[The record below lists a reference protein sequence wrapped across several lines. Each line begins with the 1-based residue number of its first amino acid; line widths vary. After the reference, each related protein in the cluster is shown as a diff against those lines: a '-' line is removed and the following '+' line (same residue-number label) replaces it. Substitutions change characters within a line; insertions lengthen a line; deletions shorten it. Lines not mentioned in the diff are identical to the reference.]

1 MRYPKF
7 VVRLGDSLAKLIADI
22 KAGLR
27 FYDKHKENKI
37 TIDHEP
43 PKNPEY
49 RDIWIDTSHEY
60 IPPTQYFTVFIIQGP
75 HQTIKI
81 SDGIGEYVSNT
92 KLEAKTPISVKVIP
106 DEGYDASKPNLTHF
120 VLSEDTVVE
129 ALTEPT
135 KTMLRVDIRQV
146 PHQTITAHY
155 NGKDY
160 TEPFMA
166 EYGSEITFTVTADK
180 NYYEGTLNYDRI
192 DKLTESV
199 IIRNVEPPRVQSYIV
214 RINQSDHQ
222 RISVEYNGKSYYETF
237 EIPMNVAHNYAVY
250 IDADD
255 GWNAGE
261 IKEVKDKNKRGTT
274 ISASSASPIMKTI
287 TVEQYQNQNIWV
299 YVTEP
304 SGTVEV
310 YKERFSITVPMNSH
324 ITTKVVAKNENWTP
338 GVANIQEADITDNI
352 IISATEATGS
362 DEVHYSVDVLFDMND
377 PQDLHGTLK
386 LITGDGRTI
395 NITHSDVIRLEE
407 NTEVRFELVIDNGY
421 SNATVLSEYVL
432 NKDIS
437 VIIKPSTIKKY
448 KVQLQQSEGQTIYAM
463 YNGQRY
469 TALFEAVYG
478 SAITFGIESTNTE
491 DWTPGRLNITSIAS
505 LDRPITVTATSA
517 ERIMRYN
524 LTVDFVS
531 PDSHTRL
538 KVKKDGNALGT
549 YTDDFTLTRVL
560 HDTRFEF
567 EIELDEGYRNDTVL
581 DPIVLTQDTRLEVK
595 ASRFK
600 QFLITPTQTEG
611 QTIYIVNKAT
621 GERYTEPTYVDY
633 GTVVEFLLGKRNDT
647 TGHYEA
653 GTINYPTGYNNG
665 IAVHGDINVTATPAK
680 RYGVV
685 NITLPAATN
694 RVDSD
699 DYLPKAQYTATY
711 EGIDTPIT
719 FTNGNGK
726 GSTKTFIAPYGKTV
740 TIRSF
745 GTPTGYNHQDDITV
759 TVDNDNN
766 VTIPAPTPRGFTIT
780 SNSSETNYFKIVATD
795 TAGTKYQPSDTIPY
809 GTRITLGIEPFDTD
823 HTITEINSLP
833 LYYSN
838 KQNKYFSLPD
848 TIMPITGY
856 NTDPANGKLGIAITK
871 DISAAAIV
879 PTTGAYGIVNITVP
893 AMNSIVEDAYLPHAS
908 YVVSYQGLTTP
919 LVFTNGNGKGGG
931 AKFVAPFGAN
941 VTIRQSAAITGYD
954 TIQDVTFTVSAT
966 NNITVPNP
974 TPKTYL
980 FTAHNVE
987 DHYYRIIAIDET
999 GHGYENG
1006 ERIPYGTKVRFNVV
1020 PYDDDYTVVSM
1031 DGLDFDRS
1039 NTTNKT
1045 FLLPEV
1051 VKYVS
1056 GDETINFL
1064 PTNTFKYVTDD
1075 IDTSIMD
1082 GDGGIPPTEVK
1093 FIDVTF
1099 EDPTKA
1105 WIESIRE
1112 ARFAGIPYEQY
1123 NGLNKN
1129 KTIWVYNIPGVEL
1142 QITPAFAEDIKA
1154 PAYVIDSL
1162 YSPTYRIPI
1171 TANTIN
1177 IPVPRANVY
1186 NVTLVQSPYQTII
1199 MNYNGNDYTESF
1211 KAKPNLPLVLKYANI
1226 DKEVF
1231 EPAADIKTY
1240 NDDSLYE
1247 FNGPTRTINNPTNR
1261 DVKVTSQ
1268 PEFKYETTG
1277 VLFKNLP
1284 ETMSE
1289 SDKNKVNK
1297 IFSYGLVR
1305 DAGGA
1310 FANNINIKTI
1320 DTKDWNLNGVKSTTG
1335 MFSSCSSL
1343 TTVDVSKWDTSTIT
1357 KIYNMFN
1364 RCSNLVSLDVSK
1376 WDTSKVENMSSIFTL
1391 CSKLKNLDVSKWNT
1405 SNVTDMSY
1413 MFMDTGITALDVSKW
1428 DTSKVTTMYEM
1439 FRNSINLKSLDVSK
1453 WNVSKLE
1460 LANSMFEGTGLETI
1474 DVSKWNTSSLKY
1486 TDSMFSSAFLTSVDL
1501 SNWDTS
1507 KIITMR
1513 NMFSVNTIRTSK
1525 LTSIGSTTNWD
1536 TSNVED
1542 MSGIFHYCDKLQSVD
1557 VSRWNTSKVTNMANM
1572 FNLCE
1577 SLTTLDVSKFNTSK
1591 VTSMYAM
1598 FANCLKLTNIDVSK
1612 WDTSN
1617 VTDMTGMFNACN
1629 EITNIDVSKWNTS
1642 KVKNMRWMFKTCF
1655 KLKSLDI
1662 TNWDTSKVTNMESMF
1677 DSCRDLKTITGVIDM
1692 KSCTN
1697 YAKMFDACTNITN
1710 VKIKNL
1716 PTDINT
1722 FCSIA
1727 RINKSQVTVVS

>member
-7 VVRLGDSLAKLIADI
+7 IVRLGDSLAKLIADI

-135 KTMLRVDIRQV
+135 KTMLRVDIRQI

-199 IIRNVEPPRVQSYIV
+199 IIRNIEPPRVQSYIV
-214 RINQSDHQ
+214 RINQSEHQ
-222 RISVEYNGKSYYETF
+222 RISVEYNNKTYYETF

-362 DEVHYSVDVLFDMND
+362 DEVHYSVNILFDMND

-386 LITGDGRTI
+386 LITGGGRTI

-437 VIIKPSTIKKY
+437 VRIKPSTIKRY
-448 KVQLQQSEGQTIYAM
+448 KVQLQQSEGQTIYATC
-463 YNGQRY
+463 NGQLY
-469 TALFEAVYG
+469 TTSFEADFG
-478 SAITFGIESTNTE
+478 SSITFTVEPTNAE
-491 DWTPGRLNITSIAS
+491 DWVAGTLNVTSIDS
-505 LDRPITVTATSA
+505 LENNVTIFATRA
-517 ERIMRYN
+517 ERIARYN
-524 LTVDFVS
+524 LSVDFVS
-531 PDSHTRL
+531 PDAHTRL
-538 KVKKDGNALGT
+538 KVIKDGTVLGT
-549 YTDDFTLTRVL
+549 YNNDFTLNRVL

-567 EIELDEGYRNDTVL
+567 ELSLDEGYRNDTVL
-581 DPIVLTQDTRLEVK
+581 DPITLTKDTRLEVK
-595 ASRFK
+595 ASHFK

-633 GTVVEFLLGKRNDT
+633 GTEVEFLLGKRNDV

-653 GTINYPTGYNNG
+653 GTINYPAGYNNG
-665 IAVHGDINVTATPAK
+665 IAVRGDITVTATPAK

-685 NITLPAATN
+685 NITLSAATN

-699 DYLPKAQYTATY
+699 DYLPKAQYTANY
-711 EGIDTPIT
+711 DGGSPIT

-759 TVDNDNN
+759 KVADDNN

-780 SNSSETNYFKIVATD
+780 SNSSEANYFKIVATD

-809 GTRITLGIEPFDTD
+809 GTRITLGIEPFDKD
-823 HTITEINSLP
+823 YNITEINSLP

-838 KQNKYFSLPD
+838 KQNKYFTLPD

-856 NTDPANGKLGIAITK
+856 NTDPTNGKLGIVITK
-871 DISAAAIV
+871 DISTAAIV
-879 PTTGAYGIVNITVP
+879 PTTGAYGVVNITVP
-893 AMNSIVEDAYLPHAS
+893 PFSGVDDDYLPHAS

-919 LVFTNGNGKGGG
+919 IVFTNGNGKGGG
-931 AKFVAPFGAN
+931 AKFVAPFGTE
-941 VTIRQSAAITGYD
+941 VTIREAVTPTEYNA
-954 TIQDVTFTVSAT
+954 IQDVTFTVGAA

-987 DHYYRIIAIDET
+987 DIYSRIIAIDET

-1006 ERIPYGTKVRFNVV
+1006 ERIPYGSKVRFNVV
-1020 PYDDDYTVVSM
+1020 PYDDDYSVINDVVTGV
-1031 DGLDFDRS
+1031 DIYRS
-1039 NTTNKT
+1039 NKRNKT
-1045 FLLPEV
+1045 FILPDT
-1051 VKYVS
+1051 VKYIS
-1056 GDETINFL
+1056 GDETLYFVPI
-1064 PTNTFKYVTDD
+1064 NTFKYVTND
-1075 IDTSIMD
+1075 IDTSLYD
-1082 GDGGIPPTEVK
+1082 GDGVPFTEVK
-1093 FIDVTF
+1093 SINVTF

-1105 WIESIRE
+1105 WIESISG
-1112 ARFAGIPYEQY
+1112 AIGIVRQRYSMY
-1123 NGLNKN
+1123 DGLNKN
-1129 KTIWVYNIPGVEL
+1129 STIWVYNSPNTNL

-1154 PAYVIDSL
+1154 PAYVIDRL
-1162 YSPTYRIPI
+1162 DSPTYRIPI

-1177 IPVPRANVY
+1177 IPVPKLAGLDINIRSSKFQPITAVY
-1186 NVTLVQSPYQTII
+1186 DGTRYTTTFRVPKNSTVTLEAPVDTELFTGKLLFEKPSPIDPGTRIKDEIINNKLNVTTAGDII
-1199 MNYNGNDYTESF
+1199 SE
-1211 KAKPNLPLVLKYANI
+1211 
-1226 DKEVF
+1226 
-1231 EPAADIKTY
+1231 
-1240 NDDSLYE
+1240 
-1247 FNGPTRTINNPTNR
+1247 
-1261 DVKVTSQ
+1261 
-1268 PEFKYETTG
+1268 PEFLWETTG
-1277 VLFKNLP
+1277 EFRGRLRLADNRIK
-1284 ETMSE
+1284 EA
-1289 SDKNKVNK
+1289 DKKKIDK
-1297 IFSYGLVR
+1297 IFNTGLVKN
-1305 DAGGA
+1305 ANSA
-1310 FANNINIKTI
+1310 FRGIEGDSFDGSTFGPAMSSVTSLFLAFDNSGLKQINVSNWDTSNVTNMSNTFSHCELLTSI
-1320 DTKDWNLNGVKSTTG
+1320 DVSKWNTSKVTNMEG
-1335 MFSSCSSL
+1335 MFVDCNLLAS
-1343 TTVDVSKWDTSTIT
+1343 VDVSKW
-1357 KIYNMFN
+1357 N
-1364 RCSNLVSLDVSK
+1364 
-1376 WDTSKVENMSSIFTL
+1376 TSKVTDMASMFSICGTL
-1391 CSKLKNLDVSKWNT
+1391 RSIDVSKWNT
-1405 SNVTDMSY
+1405 SNVTDISG
-1413 MFMDTGITALDVSKW
+1413 MFFGCGSLHSVDITGW
-1428 DTSKVTTMYEM
+1428 DTSKVTSMDRM
-1439 FRNSINLKSLDVSK
+1439 FFNC
-1453 WNVSKLE
+1453 
-1460 LANSMFEGTGLETI
+1460 
-1474 DVSKWNTSSLKY
+1474 SSL
-1486 TDSMFSSAFLTSVDL
+1486 T
-1501 SNWDTS
+1501 
-1507 KIITMR
+1507 
-1513 NMFSVNTIRTSK
+1513 
-1525 LTSIGSTTNWD
+1525 
-1536 TSNVED
+1536 
-1542 MSGIFHYCDKLQSVD
+1542 
-1557 VSRWNTSKVTNMANM
+1557 
-1572 FNLCE
+1572 
-1577 SLTTLDVSKFNTSK
+1577 
-1591 VTSMYAM
+1591 
-1598 FANCLKLTNIDVSK
+1598 
-1612 WDTSN
+1612 
-1617 VTDMTGMFNACN
+1617 
-1629 EITNIDVSKWNTS
+1629 
-1642 KVKNMRWMFKTCF
+1642 
-1655 KLKSLDI
+1655 
-1662 TNWDTSKVTNMESMF
+1662 
-1677 DSCRDLKTITGVIDM
+1677 TITGVLDF
-1692 KSCTN
+1692 KNCTEYYGTFFGCN
-1697 YAKMFDACTNITN
+1697 NLTS
-1710 VKIKNL
+1710 VKVKNL
-1716 PTDINT
+1716 PVDIDT
-1722 FCSIA
+1722 FCNAVLID
-1727 RINKSQVTVVS
+1727 KSKVIVVS

>member
-7 VVRLGDSLAKLIADI
+7 IVRLGDSLAKLIADI

-106 DEGYDASKPNLTHF
+106 DEGYDASKTNLTHF

-214 RINQSDHQ
+214 RIIQSEHQ
-222 RISVEYNGKSYYETF
+222 RISVEYNGKAYYETF
-237 EIPMNVAHNYAVY
+237 EIPMNVAHDYAVY
-250 IDADD
+250 IDAND

-274 ISASSASPIMKTI
+274 ISASPASPIMKTI

-437 VIIKPSTIKKY
+437 VRIKPSTIKRY
-448 KVQLQQSEGQTIYAM
+448 KVQLQQSEGQTIYATC
-463 YNGQRY
+463 NGQRY
-469 TALFEAVYG
+469 TTSFEADFG
-478 SAITFGIESTNTE
+478 SSIIFTIEPTNAE

-531 PDSHTRL
+531 PDAHTRL
-538 KVKKDGNALGT
+538 KVIKDGTVLGT
-549 YTDDFTLTRVL
+549 YNDDFTLTRVL

-567 EIELDEGYRNDTVL
+567 ELSLDEGYRNDTVL
-581 DPIVLTQDTRLEVK
+581 EPITLTENTRIEVK

-600 QFLITPTQTEG
+600 QFLITPTQAEG

-621 GERYTEPTYVDY
+621 GERHTEPTYVDY
-633 GTVVEFLLGKRNDT
+633 GTVVEFLLGKRNDV

-665 IAVHGDINVTATPAK
+665 ITVRGDITVTATPAK

-711 EGIDTPIT
+711 EGIDGIIT
-719 FTNGNGK
+719 FNNGNGK

-780 SNSSETNYFKIVATD
+780 SNSSEANYFKIVATD
-795 TAGTKYQPSDTIPY
+795 TAGTKYQPSDAIPY

-823 HTITEINSLP
+823 HTITEINGLP

-838 KQNKYFSLPD
+838 KQNKYFTLPD
-848 TIMPITGY
+848 SIMAITGY
-856 NTDPANGKLGIAITK
+856 NTDPANGKLGIVITK

-879 PTTGAYGIVNITVP
+879 PTTGAYGVVNITVP
-893 AMNSIVEDAYLPHAS
+893 PFSGVDDDYLPHAS

-919 LVFTNGNGKGGG
+919 IVFTNGNGKGGG
-931 AKFVAPFGAN
+931 AKFVAPFGTE
-941 VTIRQSAAITGYD
+941 VTIREAVTPTEYNA
-954 TIQDVTFTVSAT
+954 IQDVTFTVGAT

-980 FTAHNVE
+980 FTAHNIE
-987 DHYYRIIAIDET
+987 DIYSRIIAIDET
-999 GHGYENG
+999 GHEYENG
-1006 ERIPYGTKVRFNVV
+1006 ERIPYGAKVRFNVV
-1020 PYDDDYTVVSM
+1020 PYDDDYSVINDVATGV
-1031 DGLDFDRS
+1031 DIYRS
-1039 NTTNKT
+1039 NKQNKT
-1045 FLLPEV
+1045 FILPDT
-1051 VKYVS
+1051 VKYTS
-1056 GDETINFL
+1056 GDETLYFVPI
-1064 PTNTFKYVTDD
+1064 NTFKYVTND
-1075 IDTSIMD
+1075 IDTSLYD
-1082 GDGGIPPTEVK
+1082 GDGVPFTEVK
-1093 FIDVTF
+1093 SINVTF

-1105 WIESIRE
+1105 WIESISG
-1112 ARFAGIPYEQY
+1112 AIGIVRQRYSMY
-1123 NGLNKN
+1123 DGLNKN
-1129 KTIWVYNIPGVEL
+1129 STIWVYNSPNTNL
-1142 QITPAFAEDIKA
+1142 QIAPAFSPDITA

-1162 YSPTYRIPI
+1162 TSPTYRIPI

-1177 IPVPRANVY
+1177 IPVPRQAGLTINIRSSKFQPITAVY
-1186 NVTLVQSPYQTII
+1186 DGTRYTTTFRVPKNSTVTLEAPVDTELFAGKLLFEKPSLIDPGTRIKDEIINNKLNVTIAGDII
-1199 MNYNGNDYTESF
+1199 SE
-1211 KAKPNLPLVLKYANI
+1211 
-1226 DKEVF
+1226 
-1231 EPAADIKTY
+1231 
-1240 NDDSLYE
+1240 
-1247 FNGPTRTINNPTNR
+1247 
-1261 DVKVTSQ
+1261 
-1268 PEFKYETTG
+1268 PEFLWETTG
-1277 VLFKNLP
+1277 EFRGRLRLADNRIK
-1284 ETMSE
+1284 EA
-1289 SDKNKVNK
+1289 DKKKIDK
-1297 IFSYGLVR
+1297 IFNTGLVKN
-1305 DAGGA
+1305 ANSA
-1310 FANNINIKTI
+1310 FRAIEGDSFDGSTFGPAMSSVTSLFLAFDNSGLKQINVSNWDTSNVTNMSNTFSHCELLTSI
-1320 DTKDWNLNGVKSTTG
+1320 DVSKWNTSKVTNMEG
-1335 MFSSCSSL
+1335 MFVDCNLLAS
-1343 TTVDVSKWDTSTIT
+1343 VDVSKW
-1357 KIYNMFN
+1357 N
-1364 RCSNLVSLDVSK
+1364 
-1376 WDTSKVENMSSIFTL
+1376 TSKVTDMASMFSSCGTL
-1391 CSKLKNLDVSKWNT
+1391 RSIDVSKWNT
-1405 SNVTDMSY
+1405 SNVTDISG
-1413 MFMDTGITALDVSKW
+1413 MFFGCGSLHSVDITGW
-1428 DTSKVTTMYEM
+1428 DTSKVTSMDRM
-1439 FRNSINLKSLDVSK
+1439 FFNC
-1453 WNVSKLE
+1453 
-1460 LANSMFEGTGLETI
+1460 
-1474 DVSKWNTSSLKY
+1474 SSL
-1486 TDSMFSSAFLTSVDL
+1486 T
-1501 SNWDTS
+1501 
-1507 KIITMR
+1507 
-1513 NMFSVNTIRTSK
+1513 
-1525 LTSIGSTTNWD
+1525 
-1536 TSNVED
+1536 
-1542 MSGIFHYCDKLQSVD
+1542 
-1557 VSRWNTSKVTNMANM
+1557 
-1572 FNLCE
+1572 
-1577 SLTTLDVSKFNTSK
+1577 
-1591 VTSMYAM
+1591 
-1598 FANCLKLTNIDVSK
+1598 
-1612 WDTSN
+1612 
-1617 VTDMTGMFNACN
+1617 
-1629 EITNIDVSKWNTS
+1629 
-1642 KVKNMRWMFKTCF
+1642 
-1655 KLKSLDI
+1655 
-1662 TNWDTSKVTNMESMF
+1662 
-1677 DSCRDLKTITGVIDM
+1677 TITGVLDF
-1692 KSCTN
+1692 KNCTEYYGIFFN
-1697 YAKMFDACTNITN
+1697 CNNLTS
-1710 VKIKNL
+1710 VKVKNL
-1716 PTDINT
+1716 PVDIDT
-1722 FCSIA
+1722 FCNAVLID
-1727 RINKSQVTVVS
+1727 KSKVIVVS

>member
-7 VVRLGDSLAKLIADI
+7 IVRLGDSLAKLIADI

-146 PHQTITAHY
+146 PHQTITTHY

-214 RINQSDHQ
+214 RINQSEHQ
-222 RISVEYNGKSYYETF
+222 RISVEYNGKAYYETF

-261 IKEVKDKNKRGTT
+261 IKEVKDKNKRGAT

-421 SNATVLSEYVL
+421 SNATVLSDYVL

-437 VIIKPSTIKKY
+437 VRIKPSTIKRY
-448 KVQLQQSEGQTIYAM
+448 KVQLQQSEGQTIYATC
-463 YNGQRY
+463 NGQRY
-469 TALFEAVYG
+469 TTSFEADFG
-478 SAITFGIESTNTE
+478 SSITFAVEPTNTE
-491 DWTPGRLNITSIAS
+491 DWIAGTLNVTSIDS
-505 LDRPITVTATSA
+505 LENNVTIFATRA
-517 ERIMRYN
+517 ERIARYN
-524 LTVDFVS
+524 LSVDFVS
-531 PDSHTRL
+531 PDAHTRL
-538 KVKKDGNALGT
+538 KVIKDGTVLGT
-549 YTDDFTLTRVL
+549 YNNDFTLTRVL

-567 EIELDEGYRNDTVL
+567 ELVLDEGYRNDTVL
-581 DPIVLTQDTRLEVK
+581 DPISLTQDTRLEVK

-633 GTVVEFLLGKRNDT
+633 GTVVEFLLGKRNDV

-665 IAVHGDINVTATPAK
+665 IVVHGDITVTSTPAK

-694 RVDSD
+694 HVDSD

-711 EGIDTPIT
+711 DGIDDIIT
-719 FTNGNGK
+719 FNNGNGK

-759 TVDNDNN
+759 KVADDNN
-766 VTIPAPTPRGFTIT
+766 VTIPAPTPRRFSIT
-780 SNSSETNYFKIVATD
+780 SNSSEANYFKIVATD
-795 TAGTKYQPSDTIPY
+795 TTGTKYNPSDTIPY

-838 KQNKYFSLPD
+838 KQNKYFTLPD

-856 NTDPANGKLGIAITK
+856 NTDPANGKLGIVITK

-879 PTTGAYGIVNITVP
+879 PTTGAYGVVNITVP
-893 AMNSIVEDAYLPHAS
+893 PFSGVDDEYLPHTS

-931 AKFVAPFGAN
+931 AKFVAPFGTE
-941 VTIRQSAAITGYD
+941 VTIRQATTPTGYEA
-954 TIQDVTFTVSAT
+954 IQDVTFTVGAT

-987 DHYYRIIAIDET
+987 DIYSRIIAIDET

-1006 ERIPYGTKVRFNVV
+1006 ERIPYGSKVRFNVV
-1020 PYDDDYTVVSM
+1020 PYDDDYSVINDVATGV
-1031 DGLDFDRS
+1031 DIYRS
-1039 NTTNKT
+1039 NKQNKT
-1045 FLLPEV
+1045 FILPDT
-1051 VKYVS
+1051 VKYTS
-1056 GDETINFL
+1056 GDETLYFVPI
-1064 PTNTFKYVTDD
+1064 NTFKYVTND
-1075 IDTSIMD
+1075 IDTSLYD
-1082 GDGGIPPTEVK
+1082 GDGVPFTEVK
-1093 FIDVTF
+1093 SINVTF

-1105 WIESIRE
+1105 WIESISGTI
-1112 ARFAGIPYEQY
+1112 GIVRQRYSMY
-1123 NGLNKN
+1123 DGLNKN
-1129 KTIWVYNIPGVEL
+1129 STIWVYNSPNTNL
-1142 QITPAFAEDIKA
+1142 QIAPAFAPDITA

-1162 YSPTYRIPI
+1162 TSPTYRIPI

-1177 IPVPRANVY
+1177 IPVPRQAGLTLNIRSSKFQPITAIYDGNRYTTTFRVPKNSTVTLEAPVDTELFTGKLLFEKPSLTDPGTRIKDEIINNKL
-1186 NVTLVQSPYQTII
+1186 NVTTAGDII
-1199 MNYNGNDYTESF
+1199 SE
-1211 KAKPNLPLVLKYANI
+1211 
-1226 DKEVF
+1226 
-1231 EPAADIKTY
+1231 
-1240 NDDSLYE
+1240 
-1247 FNGPTRTINNPTNR
+1247 
-1261 DVKVTSQ
+1261 
-1268 PEFKYETTG
+1268 PEFLWETTG
-1277 VLFKNLP
+1277 EFRGRLRLADNRIK
-1284 ETMSE
+1284 EA
-1289 SDKNKVNK
+1289 DKKKIDK
-1297 IFSYGLVR
+1297 IFNTGLVKN
-1305 DAGGA
+1305 ANSA
-1310 FANNINIKTI
+1310 FRAIEGDSFDGSTFGPAMSSVTSLFLAFNNSGLKQINVSNW
-1320 DTKDWNLNGVKSTTG
+1320 DTSNVTNMSNT
-1335 MFSSCSSL
+1335 FSHCELL
-1343 TTVDVSKWDTSTIT
+1343 TSVDVSKW
-1357 KIYNMFN
+1357 N
-1364 RCSNLVSLDVSK
+1364 
-1376 WDTSKVENMSSIFTL
+1376 TSKVTNMEGMFVDCNLLASVDVNKWNTSKVTDMASMFSSCGTL
-1391 CSKLKNLDVSKWNT
+1391 RSIDVSKWNT
-1405 SNVTDMSY
+1405 SNVTDISG
-1413 MFMDTGITALDVSKW
+1413 MFFGCGSLHSVDITGW
-1428 DTSKVTTMYEM
+1428 DTSKVTSMDRM
-1439 FRNSINLKSLDVSK
+1439 FFNC
-1453 WNVSKLE
+1453 
-1460 LANSMFEGTGLETI
+1460 
-1474 DVSKWNTSSLKY
+1474 SSL
-1486 TDSMFSSAFLTSVDL
+1486 T
-1501 SNWDTS
+1501 
-1507 KIITMR
+1507 
-1513 NMFSVNTIRTSK
+1513 
-1525 LTSIGSTTNWD
+1525 
-1536 TSNVED
+1536 
-1542 MSGIFHYCDKLQSVD
+1542 
-1557 VSRWNTSKVTNMANM
+1557 
-1572 FNLCE
+1572 
-1577 SLTTLDVSKFNTSK
+1577 
-1591 VTSMYAM
+1591 
-1598 FANCLKLTNIDVSK
+1598 
-1612 WDTSN
+1612 
-1617 VTDMTGMFNACN
+1617 
-1629 EITNIDVSKWNTS
+1629 
-1642 KVKNMRWMFKTCF
+1642 
-1655 KLKSLDI
+1655 
-1662 TNWDTSKVTNMESMF
+1662 
-1677 DSCRDLKTITGVIDM
+1677 TITGVLDF
-1692 KSCTN
+1692 KNCTEYYGTFFGCN
-1697 YAKMFDACTNITN
+1697 NLTS
-1710 VKIKNL
+1710 VKVKNL
-1716 PTDINT
+1716 PVDIDT
-1722 FCSIA
+1722 FCNAVLID
-1727 RINKSQVTVVS
+1727 KSKVIVVS

>member
-7 VVRLGDSLAKLIADI
+7 IVRLGDSLAKLIADI

-37 TIDHEP
+37 TIGHQP

-199 IIRNVEPPRVQSYIV
+199 IIRNIEPPRVQSYIV
-214 RINQSDHQ
+214 RINQSEHQ

-237 EIPMNVAHNYAVY
+237 EIPMNVAHDYAVY

-338 GVANIQEADITDNI
+338 GVANIQEADVTDNI

-362 DEVHYSVDVLFDMND
+362 DEVHHSVNVLFDMND

-395 NITHSDVIRLEE
+395 NITQSNVIKLEE
-407 NTEVRFELVIDNGY
+407 NTEIRFELTIDNGY
-421 SNATVLSEYVL
+421 SNDTVLSEYVL

-437 VIIKPSTIKKY
+437 VRIKPSAIKKY

-469 TALFEAVYG
+469 TTPFEAVYG
-478 SAITFGIESTNTE
+478 SAITFGIESTNAE
-491 DWTPGRLNITSIAS
+491 DWTPGRLNITSITS

-538 KVKKDGNALGT
+538 KVKKDGNVLGT

-567 EIELDEGYRNDTVL
+567 EVELDEGYRNDTVL
-581 DPIVLTQDTRLEVK
+581 DPITLTQDTRLEVK

-665 IAVHGDINVTATPAK
+665 IAVHGDITVTATPAK

-711 EGIDTPIT
+711 EGIDNIIT
-719 FTNGNGK
+719 FNNGNGK

-780 SNSSETNYFKIVATD
+780 SNSSEANYFKIVATD
-795 TAGTKYQPSDTIPY
+795 TAGAKYQPSDTIPY

-838 KQNKYFSLPD
+838 KQNKYFTLPD

-856 NTDPANGKLGIAITK
+856 NTDPANGKLGIVITK

-879 PTTGAYGIVNITVP
+879 PTTGAYGIVNVTVP
-893 AMNSIVEDAYLPHAS
+893 PFNGVDDDYLPHAS

-919 LVFTNGNGKGGG
+919 IVFTNGNGKGGG

-941 VTIRQSAAITGYD
+941 ITIRQSAAITGYN
-954 TIQDVTFTVSAT
+954 TIQDVTFTVGAT

-980 FTAHNVE
+980 FAAHNVE
-987 DHYYRIIAIDET
+987 DIYSRIIAIDET

-1006 ERIPYGTKVRFNVV
+1006 ERIPYGSKVRFNVV
-1020 PYDDDYTVVSM
+1020 PYDDDYSVINDVATGV
-1031 DGLDFDRS
+1031 DIYRS
-1039 NTTNKT
+1039 NKQNKT
-1045 FLLPEV
+1045 FILPDT
-1051 VKYVS
+1051 VKYTS
-1056 GDETINFL
+1056 GDETLYFVPI
-1064 PTNTFKYVTDD
+1064 NTFKYVTND
-1075 IDTSIMD
+1075 IDTSLYD
-1082 GDGGIPPTEVK
+1082 GDGVPFTEVK
-1093 FIDVTF
+1093 SINVIF

-1105 WIESIRE
+1105 WIESISGTI
-1112 ARFAGIPYEQY
+1112 GIVRQIYSMY
-1123 NGLNKN
+1123 DGLNKN
-1129 KTIWVYNIPGVEL
+1129 STIWIYNFPNTNL
-1142 QITPAFAEDIKA
+1142 QITPAFSPDITA
-1154 PAYVIDSL
+1154 SAYVIDSL
-1162 YSPTYRIPI
+1162 TSPTYRIPI

-1177 IPVPRANVY
+1177 IPVPKLAGLDINIRSSKFQPITAVY
-1186 NVTLVQSPYQTII
+1186 DGTRYTTTFRVPKNSTVTLEAPVDTELFTGKLLFEKPSLIDPGTRIKDEIINNKLNVTTAGDII
-1199 MNYNGNDYTESF
+1199 SE
-1211 KAKPNLPLVLKYANI
+1211 
-1226 DKEVF
+1226 
-1231 EPAADIKTY
+1231 
-1240 NDDSLYE
+1240 
-1247 FNGPTRTINNPTNR
+1247 
-1261 DVKVTSQ
+1261 
-1268 PEFKYETTG
+1268 PEFLWETTG
-1277 VLFKNLP
+1277 EFRGRLRLADNRIKEV
-1284 ETMSE
+1284 
-1289 SDKNKVNK
+1289 DKKKIDK
-1297 IFSYGLVR
+1297 IFNTGLVKN
-1305 DAGGA
+1305 ANSA
-1310 FANNINIKTI
+1310 FRAIEGDSFDGSTFGPAMSSVTSLFLAFNNSGLKQINVSNWDTSNVTNMSNTFSHCELLTSI
-1320 DTKDWNLNGVKSTTG
+1320 DVSKWNTSKVTNMEG
-1335 MFSSCSSL
+1335 MFVDCNLLAS
-1343 TTVDVSKWDTSTIT
+1343 VDVSKW
-1357 KIYNMFN
+1357 N
-1364 RCSNLVSLDVSK
+1364 
-1376 WDTSKVENMSSIFTL
+1376 TSKVTDMASMFSGCGTLQSI
-1391 CSKLKNLDVSKWNT
+1391 DVSKWNT
-1405 SNVTDMSY
+1405 SNVTDISG
-1413 MFMDTGITALDVSKW
+1413 MFFGCG
-1428 DTSKVTTMYEM
+1428 
-1439 FRNSINLKSLDVSK
+1439 SLH
-1453 WNVSKLE
+1453 
-1460 LANSMFEGTGLETI
+1460 
-1474 DVSKWNTSSLKY
+1474 
-1486 TDSMFSSAFLTSVDL
+1486 SVD
-1501 SNWDTS
+1501 
-1507 KIITMR
+1507 IT
-1513 NMFSVNTIRTSK
+1513 
-1525 LTSIGSTTNWD
+1525 G
-1536 TSNVED
+1536 
-1542 MSGIFHYCDKLQSVD
+1542 
-1557 VSRWNTSKVTNMANM
+1557 
-1572 FNLCE
+1572 
-1577 SLTTLDVSKFNTSK
+1577 
-1591 VTSMYAM
+1591 
-1598 FANCLKLTNIDVSK
+1598 
-1612 WDTSN
+1612 
-1617 VTDMTGMFNACN
+1617 
-1629 EITNIDVSKWNTS
+1629 
-1642 KVKNMRWMFKTCF
+1642 
-1655 KLKSLDI
+1655 
-1662 TNWDTSKVTNMESMF
+1662 WDTSKVTNMTRLFFNCS
-1677 DSCRDLKTITGVIDM
+1677 SLTTITGVLDF
-1692 KSCTN
+1692 KNCTEYYGTFFGCN
-1697 YAKMFDACTNITN
+1697 NLTS
-1710 VKIKNL
+1710 VKVKNL
-1716 PTDINT
+1716 PVDIDT
-1722 FCSIA
+1722 FCNAVLID
-1727 RINKSQVTVVS
+1727 KSKVIVVS

>member
-7 VVRLGDSLAKLIADI
+7 IVRLGDSLAKLIADI

-146 PHQTITAHY
+146 PHQTIIAHY

-199 IIRNVEPPRVQSYIV
+199 IIRNIEPPRVQSYIV
-214 RINQSDHQ
+214 RINQSEHQ

-237 EIPMNVAHNYAVY
+237 EIPMNVAHDYAVY

-274 ISASSASPIMKTI
+274 ISASPASPIMKTI

-304 SGTVEV
+304 SGTVEL
-310 YKERFSITVPMNSH
+310 YKERFSITVPLNSH

-362 DEVHYSVDVLFDMND
+362 DEVHYSVNVLFDMND

-386 LITGDGRTI
+386 LITGGRTI
-395 NITHSDVIRLEE
+395 DITHSDVIKLEE
-407 NTEVRFELVIDNGY
+407 NAEVRFELVIDNGY

-437 VIIKPSTIKKY
+437 VSIKPSTIKRY
-448 KVQLQQSEGQTIYAM
+448 KVQLQQSEGQTIYATC
-463 YNGQRY
+463 NGQRY
-469 TALFEAVYG
+469 TTSFEADFG

-491 DWTPGRLNITSIAS
+491 DWTPGRLSVTSIAS
-505 LDRPITVTATSA
+505 LDRSITVTASSA

-538 KVKKDGNALGT
+538 KVKKDGNVLGT

-567 EIELDEGYRNDTVL
+567 EMELDEGYRNDTVL
-581 DPIVLTQDTRLEVK
+581 SPITLTKDTRLEVK

-633 GTVVEFLLGKRNDT
+633 DTVVEFLLGKRNDT
-647 TGHYEA
+647 TAHYEA
-653 GTINYPTGYNNG
+653 GTINYPAGYDNG
-665 IAVHGDINVTATPAK
+665 IAVRGDITVTATPAK

-694 RVDSD
+694 HVDSD
-699 DYLPKAQYTATY
+699 DYLPKTQYTATY
-711 EGIDTPIT
+711 DGIDGIIT
-719 FTNGNGK
+719 FNNGNGK

-745 GTPTGYNHQDDITV
+745 GTPTGYNNQDDITV
-759 TVDNDNN
+759 KVADDNN
-766 VTIPAPTPRGFTIT
+766 VTIPAPTPRGFRIT
-780 SNSSETNYFKIVATD
+780 SNSSEANYFKIVATD

-838 KQNKYFSLPD
+838 KQNKYFTLPD

-856 NTDPANGKLGIAITK
+856 NTDPANGKLGIVITK

-879 PTTGAYGIVNITVP
+879 PTTGSYGIVNITVP
-893 AMNSIVEDAYLPHAS
+893 AFNGVVDDEYLPHTS

-954 TIQDVTFTVSAT
+954 TIQDVTFTVGAT

-1045 FLLPEV
+1045 YLLPDT
-1051 VKYVS
+1051 VKYLS
-1056 GDETINFL
+1056 GDENLYFV
-1064 PTNTFKYVTDD
+1064 PVNTFKYVTND
-1075 IDTSIMD
+1075 IDTSIIDSD
-1082 GDGGIPPTEVK
+1082 GNIPFTEVK

-1105 WIESIRE
+1105 WIETIKETRM
-1112 ARFAGIPYEQY
+1112 AGLVYNQY

-1129 KTIWVYNIPGVEL
+1129 KTIWVYNIPNIKL
-1142 QITPAFAEDIKA
+1142 QIIPAFSPDITA

-1162 YSPTYRIPI
+1162 DSSTYRIPI
-1171 TANTIN
+1171 TSNTIN
-1177 IPVPRANVY
+1177 IPVPRQAGLTLNIRSSKFQPITAIYDGNKYTTTFRVPKNSTVTLEAPVDTELFTGKLLFEKPSLIDPGTRIKDEIINNKL
-1186 NVTLVQSPYQTII
+1186 NVTTAGDII
-1199 MNYNGNDYTESF
+1199 SE
-1211 KAKPNLPLVLKYANI
+1211 
-1226 DKEVF
+1226 
-1231 EPAADIKTY
+1231 
-1240 NDDSLYE
+1240 
-1247 FNGPTRTINNPTNR
+1247 
-1261 DVKVTSQ
+1261 
-1268 PEFKYETTG
+1268 PEFLWETTG
-1277 VLFKNLP
+1277 EFRDRLHLVDNRIK
-1284 ETMSE
+1284 EA
-1289 SDKNKVNK
+1289 DKKKIDK
-1297 IFSYGLVR
+1297 IFNTGLVKN
-1305 DAGGA
+1305 ANSA
-1310 FANNINIKTI
+1310 FRAIEGDSFDGSTFGPAMSSVTSLFLAFNNSTLKQINVSNW
-1320 DTKDWNLNGVKSTTG
+1320 DTSNVTNMSNT
-1335 MFSSCSSL
+1335 FSHCELL
-1343 TTVDVSKWDTSTIT
+1343 TSVDVSKWNTSKVT
-1357 KIYNMFN
+1357 NMEGMFVD
-1364 RCSNLVSLDVSK
+1364 CNLLASVDVSK
-1376 WDTSKVENMSSIFTL
+1376 WNTSKVTDMASMFSGCGTLRSI
-1391 CSKLKNLDVSKWNT
+1391 DVSKWNT
-1405 SNVTDMSY
+1405 SNVTDISG
-1413 MFMDTGITALDVSKW
+1413 MFFGCG
-1428 DTSKVTTMYEM
+1428 
-1439 FRNSINLKSLDVSK
+1439 SLH
-1453 WNVSKLE
+1453 
-1460 LANSMFEGTGLETI
+1460 
-1474 DVSKWNTSSLKY
+1474 
-1486 TDSMFSSAFLTSVDL
+1486 SVD
-1501 SNWDTS
+1501 
-1507 KIITMR
+1507 IT
-1513 NMFSVNTIRTSK
+1513 
-1525 LTSIGSTTNWD
+1525 G
-1536 TSNVED
+1536 
-1542 MSGIFHYCDKLQSVD
+1542 
-1557 VSRWNTSKVTNMANM
+1557 
-1572 FNLCE
+1572 
-1577 SLTTLDVSKFNTSK
+1577 
-1591 VTSMYAM
+1591 
-1598 FANCLKLTNIDVSK
+1598 
-1612 WDTSN
+1612 
-1617 VTDMTGMFNACN
+1617 
-1629 EITNIDVSKWNTS
+1629 
-1642 KVKNMRWMFKTCF
+1642 
-1655 KLKSLDI
+1655 
-1662 TNWDTSKVTNMESMF
+1662 WDTSKVTNMTRLFFNCS
-1677 DSCRDLKTITGVIDM
+1677 SLTTITGVLDF
-1692 KSCTN
+1692 KNCTEYYGIFFGCN
-1697 YAKMFDACTNITN
+1697 NLTS
-1710 VKIKNL
+1710 VKVKNL
-1716 PTDINT
+1716 PVDIDT
-1722 FCSIA
+1722 FCNAVLID
-1727 RINKSQVTVVS
+1727 KSKVIVVS

>member
-7 VVRLGDSLAKLIADI
+7 IVRLGDSLAKLIADI

-214 RINQSDHQ
+214 RINQSEHQ

-237 EIPMNVAHNYAVY
+237 EIPMNVAHDYAVY

-338 GVANIQEADITDNI
+338 GVANIKEADITDNI

-386 LITGDGRTI
+386 LITGDGRAI

-437 VIIKPSTIKKY
+437 VRIKPSTIKRY
-448 KVQLQQSEGQTIYAM
+448 KVQLQQSEGQTIYATC
-463 YNGQRY
+463 NGQRY
-469 TALFEAVYG
+469 TTSFEADFG
-478 SAITFGIESTNTE
+478 SSITFTVEPTNAE
-491 DWTPGRLNITSIAS
+491 DWVAGTLNVTSIDS
-505 LDRPITVTATSA
+505 LENNVTIFATRA
-517 ERIMRYN
+517 ERIVRYN
-524 LTVDFVS
+524 LSVDFVS
-531 PDSHTRL
+531 PDAHTRL
-538 KVKKDGNALGT
+538 KVIKDGTVLGT
-549 YTDDFTLTRVL
+549 YTDDFTLTRLL

-567 EIELDEGYRNDTVL
+567 ELVLDEGYRNDTVL
-581 DPIVLTQDTRLEVK
+581 EPITLTKDTRLEVK

-633 GTVVEFLLGKRNDT
+633 GTVVEFLLGKRNDV

-653 GTINYPTGYNNG
+653 GTINYPAGYNNG
-665 IAVHGDINVTATPAK
+665 ITVRGDITVTATPAK

-694 RVDSD
+694 HVDSD

-711 EGIDTPIT
+711 DGIDGIIT
-719 FTNGNGK
+719 FNNGNGK

-745 GTPTGYNHQDDITV
+745 GTPTGYNNQDDITV
-759 TVDNDNN
+759 KVADDNN
-766 VTIPAPTPRGFTIT
+766 VTIPAPTPRGFRIT
-780 SNSSETNYFKIVATD
+780 SNSSEANYFKIVATD

-856 NTDPANGKLGIAITK
+856 NTDPTNGKLGIVITK

-879 PTTGAYGIVNITVP
+879 PTTGAYGVVNITVP
-893 AMNSIVEDAYLPHAS
+893 PFSAVDDDYLPHAS

-919 LVFTNGNGKGGG
+919 IVFTNGNGKGSG
-931 AKFVAPFGAN
+931 AKFVAPFGVE

-954 TIQDVTFTVSAT
+954 TIQDVTFTVGAT
-966 NNITVPNP
+966 NNIIVPNP

-1031 DGLDFDRS
+1031 DGIDFDRS
-1039 NTTNKT
+1039 NITNKT
-1045 FLLPEV
+1045 YLLPDT
-1051 VKYVS
+1051 VKYLS
-1056 GDETINFL
+1056 GDENLYFV
-1064 PTNTFKYVTDD
+1064 PVNTFKYVTND
-1075 IDTSIMD
+1075 IDTSIID
-1082 GDGGIPPTEVK
+1082 GDGNIPFTEVK

-1105 WIESIRE
+1105 WIETIKE
-1112 ARFAGIPYEQY
+1112 ARMAGIVYNQY

-1129 KTIWVYNIPGVEL
+1129 KTIWVYNIPNIKL
-1142 QITPAFAEDIKA
+1142 QITPAFSPDITA
-1154 PAYVIDSL
+1154 PAYVIDKL
-1162 YSPTYRIPI
+1162 DSPTYRIPI
-1171 TANTIN
+1171 TSNTIN
-1177 IPVPRANVY
+1177 IPVPRLNQY

-1199 MNYNGNDYTESF
+1199 MNYNGTDYTESF
-1211 KAKPNLPLVLKYANI
+1211 KAKPNLPLVLKYTNV

-1231 EPAADIKTY
+1231 EPSFDMEKWNGSGSYEFSDPTY
-1240 NDDSLYE
+1240 NIDSS
-1247 FNGPTRTINNPTNR
+1247 NK
-1261 DVKVTSQ
+1261 DVKITSN
-1268 PEFKYETTG
+1268 PHFKYETTYG
-1277 VLFKNLP
+1277 LFNNLP

-1289 SDKNKVNK
+1289 ADKNKVNK

-1305 DAGGA
+1305 DARRT
-1310 FANNINIKTI
+1310 FVNNVNVKTI
-1320 DTKDWNLNGVKSTTG
+1320 DSKDWNLNGVTNIG
-1335 MFSSCSSL
+1335 E
-1343 TTVDVSKWDTSTIT
+1343 
-1357 KIYNMFN
+1357 MFN
-1364 RCSNLVSLDVSK
+1364 NCNALV
-1376 WDTSKVENMSSIFTL
+1376 
-1391 CSKLKNLDVSKWNT
+1391 NLDVSKWNT
-1405 SNVTDMSY
+1405 STVTVMRE
-1413 MFMDTGITALDVSKW
+1413 MFERCHALKTVDVSRWNTGKVADMNGMFKDCKALTSIDTSRW
-1428 DTSKVTTMYEM
+1428 DTSSVVDMGDM
-1439 FRNSINLKSLDVSK
+1439 FYQSL
-1453 WNVSKLE
+1453 
-1460 LANSMFEGTGLETI
+1460 I
-1474 DVSKWNTSSLKY
+1474 HTS
-1486 TDSMFSSAFLTSVDL
+1486 
-1501 SNWDTS
+1501 N
-1507 KIITMR
+1507 
-1513 NMFSVNTIRTSK
+1513 
-1525 LTSIGSTTNWD
+1525 LTSIGSTTNWN
-1536 TSNVED
+1536 TSNVTN
-1542 MSGIFHYCDKLQSVD
+1542 MSGMFHYCDKLQSID
-1557 VSRWNTSKVTNMANM
+1557 VSNWNTSKVTNMAHL
-1572 FNLCE
+1572 FNDCE
-1577 SLTTLDVSKFNTSK
+1577 ALTTLDVSKWNTSK
-1591 VTSMYAM
+1591 VTSMFAT
-1598 FANCLKLTNIDVSK
+1598 FANCVRLKTIDVSK

-1629 EITNIDVSKWNTS
+1629 GTTNIDVSRWNTS
-1642 KVKNMRWMFKTCF
+1642 KVTSMRWMFKTCVY
-1655 KLKSLDI
+1655 LTSIDI
-1662 TNWDTSKVTNMESMF
+1662 TNWDTSNVTNMDGMF
-1677 DSCRDLKTITGVIDM
+1677 DSCRDLRTITGVIDM
-1692 KSCTN
+1692 KRCTS
-1697 YAKMFDACTNITN
+1697 YARMFDACTNLTN

-1716 PTDINT
+1716 PTDIDT
-1722 FCSIA
+1722 FCTTA
-1727 RINKSQVTVVS
+1727 RIDKSKVTVVS

>member
-7 VVRLGDSLAKLIADI
+7 IVRLGDSLAKLIADI

-214 RINQSDHQ
+214 RINQSEHQ
-222 RISVEYNGKSYYETF
+222 RISVEYNGKAYYETF
-237 EIPMNVAHNYAVY
+237 EIPMNVAHDYAVY

-437 VIIKPSTIKKY
+437 VRIKPSTIKRY
-448 KVQLQQSEGQTIYAM
+448 KVQLQQSEGQTIYATC
-463 YNGQRY
+463 NGQRY
-469 TALFEAVYG
+469 TTSFEAVYG

-538 KVKKDGNALGT
+538 KVKKDGNVLGT

-567 EIELDEGYRNDTVL
+567 EMELDEGYRNDTVL
-581 DPIVLTQDTRLEVK
+581 DPITLTKDTRLEVK

-633 GTVVEFLLGKRNDT
+633 GTVVEFLLGKRNDV

-653 GTINYPTGYNNG
+653 GTINYPAGYNNG
-665 IAVHGDINVTATPAK
+665 ITVRGDITVTATPAK

-694 RVDSD
+694 HVDSD

-711 EGIDTPIT
+711 DGIDGIIT
-719 FTNGNGK
+719 FNNGNGK

-759 TVDNDNN
+759 KVADDNN

-780 SNSSETNYFKIVATD
+780 SNSSEANYFKIVATD

-809 GTRITLGIEPFDTD
+809 GTRITLGIEPFDKD
-823 HTITEINSLP
+823 YTITEINSLP

-838 KQNKYFSLPD
+838 KQNKYFTLPD

-856 NTDPANGKLGIAITK
+856 NTDPANGKLGIVITK

-879 PTTGAYGIVNITVP
+879 PTTGAYGVVNITVP
-893 AMNSIVEDAYLPHAS
+893 AFNGVVDDEYLPHTS

-931 AKFVAPFGAN
+931 AKFIAPFGAN
-941 VTIRQSAAITGYD
+941 VTIRQSAAITGYN
-954 TIQDVTFTVSAT
+954 TIQDVTFTVGAT

-987 DHYYRIIAIDET
+987 DIYSRIIAIDET
-999 GHGYENG
+999 GHGYENS
-1006 ERIPYGTKVRFNVV
+1006 ERIPYGSKVRFNVV
-1020 PYDDDYTVVSM
+1020 PYDDDYSVINDVATGV
-1031 DGLDFDRS
+1031 DIYRS
-1039 NTTNKT
+1039 NKQNKT
-1045 FLLPEV
+1045 FILPDT
-1051 VKYVS
+1051 VKYTS
-1056 GDETINFL
+1056 GDETLYFVPI
-1064 PTNTFKYVTDD
+1064 NTFKYVTND
-1075 IDTSIMD
+1075 IDTSLYD
-1082 GDGGIPPTEVK
+1082 GDGVPFTEVK
-1093 FIDVTF
+1093 SINVTF
-1099 EDPTKA
+1099 ENPTKA
-1105 WIESIRE
+1105 WIESISGTI
-1112 ARFAGIPYEQY
+1112 GIVRQRYSMY
-1123 NGLNKN
+1123 DGLNKN
-1129 KTIWVYNIPGVEL
+1129 STIWVYNSPNTNL
-1142 QITPAFAEDIKA
+1142 QIAPAFSPDITT

-1162 YSPTYRIPI
+1162 TSPTYRIPI

-1177 IPVPRANVY
+1177 IPVPRQAGLTLNIRSSKFQPITAIYDGNRYTNSLQVRKNS
-1186 NVTLVQSPYQTII
+1186 NVTLEAPFDNELFEGKLIFENPSLSST
-1199 MNYNGNDYTESF
+1199 D
-1211 KAKPNLPLVLKYANI
+1211 PNR
-1226 DKEVF
+1226 
-1231 EPAADIKTY
+1231 KTVI
-1240 NDDSLYE
+1240 N
-1247 FNGPTRTINNPTNR
+1247 NNTINN
-1261 DVKVTSQ
+1261 VTVAGNIISE
-1268 PEFKYETTG
+1268 PKFLWETTSM
-1277 VLFKNLP
+1277 FKDSLRLEGYTIK
-1284 ETMSE
+1284 ET
-1289 SDKNKVNK
+1289 DKKKIDK
-1297 IFSYGLVR
+1297 IFNTGLVK
-1305 DAGGA
+1305 DASMA
-1310 FANNINIKTI
+1310 FKTI
-1320 DTKDWNLNGVKSTTG
+1320 SGDSLDCTTFGPAMASVTNLTATFNYSNLGSIN
-1335 MFSSCSSL
+1335 
-1343 TTVDVSKWDTSTIT
+1343 VSNWDTSKVTTMINT
-1357 KIYNMFN
+1357 FSYCRNISKLDISKWNTSNVTNMRGMFYYCN
-1364 RCSNLVSLDVSK
+1364 SLKSLDISK
-1376 WDTSKVENMSSIFTL
+1376 WDTSKVLDMSGMFQECTQIEAP
-1391 CSKLKNLDVSKWNT
+1391 LDVSKWNT
-1405 SNVTDMSY
+1405 SNVTAMKS
-1413 MFMDTGITALDVSKW
+1413 MFEYCSSPSLDVSKWNTSNVTNMDRMFSDTEVTELDISKW
-1428 DTSKVTTMYEM
+1428 DTSKVTTMSNM
-1439 FRNSINLKSLDVSK
+1439 FRHSKVKNLDLSK
-1453 WNVSKLE
+1453 WNISKVV
-1460 LANSMFEGTGLETI
+1460 NMDF
-1474 DVSKWNTSSLKY
+1474 
-1486 TDSMFSSAFLTSVDL
+1486 MFSDSYSG
-1501 SNWDTS
+1501 
-1507 KIITMR
+1507 IT
-1513 NMFSVNTIRTSK
+1513 TIN
-1525 LTSIGSTTNWD
+1525 ITNLD
-1536 TSNVED
+1536 TSNV
-1542 MSGIFHYCDKLQSVD
+1542 V
-1557 VSRWNTSKVTNMANM
+1557 NM
-1572 FNLCE
+1572 E
-1577 SLTTLDVSKFNTSK
+1577 
-1591 VTSMYAM
+1591 
-1598 FANCLKLTNIDVSK
+1598 
-1612 WDTSN
+1612 
-1617 VTDMTGMFNACN
+1617 GMFNNCYN
-1629 EITNIDVSKWNTS
+1629 LTTINGI
-1642 KVKNMRWMFKTCF
+1642 
-1655 KLKSLDI
+1655 I
-1662 TNWDTSKVTNMESMF
+1662 
-1677 DSCRDLKTITGVIDM
+1677 DLKHCATYDRMFTNCSNLTGV
-1692 KSCTN
+1692 K
-1697 YAKMFDACTNITN
+1697 
-1710 VKIKNL
+1710 VKNL
-1716 PTDINT
+1716 PTDFNT
-1722 FCSIA
+1722 FCNIA
-1727 RINKSQVTVVS
+1727 RIDKSKVTIVS

>member
-7 VVRLGDSLAKLIADI
+7 IVRLGDSLAKLIADI

-199 IIRNVEPPRVQSYIV
+199 IIRNIEPPRVQSYIV
-214 RINQSDHQ
+214 RINQSEHQ
-222 RISVEYNGKSYYETF
+222 RISVEYNGKAYYETF
-237 EIPMNVAHNYAVY
+237 EIPMSVAHNYAVY

-362 DEVHYSVDVLFDMND
+362 DEVHHSVNVLFDMND

-395 NITHSDVIRLEE
+395 NITQSNVINLEE
-407 NTEVRFELVIDNGY
+407 NTEIRFELTIDNGY
-421 SNATVLSEYVL
+421 SNDTVLSEYVL

-437 VIIKPSTIKKY
+437 VRIKPSSIKKY

-469 TALFEAVYG
+469 TAPFEAVYG
-478 SAITFGIESTNTE
+478 STITFGIESTNTE

-531 PDSHTRL
+531 PDSHTKL
-538 KVKKDGNALGT
+538 KVKKDGNVLGT

-567 EIELDEGYRNDTVL
+567 ELVLDEGYRNDTVL
-581 DPIVLTQDTRLEVK
+581 DPITLTENTRLEVK

-633 GTVVEFLLGKRNDT
+633 GTVVEFLLGKRNDV

-653 GTINYPTGYNNG
+653 GTINYPAGYNNG
-665 IAVHGDINVTATPAK
+665 IAVRGDITVTATPAK

-711 EGIDTPIT
+711 DGIDGIIT
-719 FTNGNGK
+719 FNNGNGK

-745 GTPTGYNHQDDITV
+745 GTPTGYNNQDDITV
-759 TVDNDNN
+759 TVKDDNN

-795 TAGTKYQPSDTIPY
+795 TAGTKYQPSDAIPY

-838 KQNKYFSLPD
+838 KQNKYFTLPD

-856 NTDPANGKLGIAITK
+856 NTDPANGKLGIVITK

-879 PTTGAYGIVNITVP
+879 PTTGAYGIVNVTVP
-893 AMNSIVEDAYLPHAS
+893 AFNGVVDDAYLPHAS

-931 AKFVAPFGAN
+931 AKFVAPFGVE
-941 VTIRQSAAITGYD
+941 VTIRESATPTGYEA
-954 TIQDVTFTVSAT
+954 IQDVTFTVGAT

-987 DHYYRIIAIDET
+987 DNYSRIIAIDET

-1006 ERIPYGTKVRFNVV
+1006 ERIPYGSKVRFNVV
-1020 PYDDDYTVVSM
+1020 PYDDDYDVINDAIGVNIY
-1031 DGLDFDRS
+1031 RS
-1039 NTTNKT
+1039 NKRNKT
-1045 FLLPEV
+1045 FILPDT
-1051 VKYVS
+1051 VKYIS
-1056 GDETINFL
+1056 GDETLYFVPI
-1064 PTNTFKYVTDD
+1064 NTFKYVTND
-1075 IDTSIMD
+1075 IDTSLYD
-1082 GDGGIPPTEVK
+1082 GDGVPFTEVK
-1093 FIDVTF
+1093 SINVTF

-1105 WIESIRE
+1105 WIESITGTT
-1112 ARFAGIPYEQY
+1112 GITRQRYSMY
-1123 NGLNKN
+1123 DGLNKN
-1129 KTIWVYNIPGVEL
+1129 STIWVYNYPNTNF
-1142 QITPAFAEDIKA
+1142 QIVPAFAEDIKA

-1162 YSPTYRIPI
+1162 DSPTYRIPI
-1171 TANTIN
+1171 TENTIN
-1177 IPVPRANVY
+1177 IPVPKLAGLDINIRSSKFQPITAVY
-1186 NVTLVQSPYQTII
+1186 NGTRYTTTFRVPKNSTVTLEAPV
-1199 MNYNGNDYTESF
+1199 DTELFTGKLLFEKPSF
-1211 KAKPNLPLVLKYANI
+1211 I
-1226 DKEVF
+1226 D
-1231 EPAADIKTY
+1231 PGTRIK
-1240 NDDSLYE
+1240 DE
-1247 FNGPTRTINNPTNR
+1247 IINNKLN
-1261 DVKVTSQ
+1261 VTTAGDIISE
-1268 PEFKYETTG
+1268 PEFLWETTG
-1277 VLFKNLP
+1277 EFRGRLRLADNRIK
-1284 ETMSE
+1284 EA
-1289 SDKNKVNK
+1289 DKKK
-1297 IFSYGLVR
+1297 IDNIFNTGLVKN
-1305 DAGGA
+1305 ANSA
-1310 FANNINIKTI
+1310 FRAIEGDSFDGSTFGPAMSSVTSLFLAFNNSALKQINVSNW
-1320 DTKDWNLNGVKSTTG
+1320 DTSNVTNMSNT
-1335 MFSSCSSL
+1335 FSHCELL
-1343 TTVDVSKWDTSTIT
+1343 TSIDVSKWNTSKVT
-1357 KIYNMFN
+1357 NMEGMFVD
-1364 RCSNLVSLDVSK
+1364 CNLLASIDVSK
-1376 WDTSKVENMSSIFTL
+1376 WNTSKVTDMASMFSGCGTLRSI
-1391 CSKLKNLDVSKWNT
+1391 DVSKWNT
-1405 SNVTDMSY
+1405 SNVTDISG
-1413 MFMDTGITALDVSKW
+1413 MFFSCG
-1428 DTSKVTTMYEM
+1428 
-1439 FRNSINLKSLDVSK
+1439 SLH
-1453 WNVSKLE
+1453 
-1460 LANSMFEGTGLETI
+1460 
-1474 DVSKWNTSSLKY
+1474 
-1486 TDSMFSSAFLTSVDL
+1486 SVD
-1501 SNWDTS
+1501 
-1507 KIITMR
+1507 IT
-1513 NMFSVNTIRTSK
+1513 
-1525 LTSIGSTTNWD
+1525 G
-1536 TSNVED
+1536 
-1542 MSGIFHYCDKLQSVD
+1542 
-1557 VSRWNTSKVTNMANM
+1557 
-1572 FNLCE
+1572 
-1577 SLTTLDVSKFNTSK
+1577 
-1591 VTSMYAM
+1591 
-1598 FANCLKLTNIDVSK
+1598 
-1612 WDTSN
+1612 
-1617 VTDMTGMFNACN
+1617 
-1629 EITNIDVSKWNTS
+1629 
-1642 KVKNMRWMFKTCF
+1642 
-1655 KLKSLDI
+1655 
-1662 TNWDTSKVTNMESMF
+1662 WDTSKVTNMTRLFFNCS
-1677 DSCRDLKTITGVIDM
+1677 SLTTITGVLDF
-1692 KSCTN
+1692 KNCTEYYGTFFN
-1697 YAKMFDACTNITN
+1697 CNNLTS
-1710 VKIKNL
+1710 VKVKNL
-1716 PTDINT
+1716 PVDIDT
-1722 FCSIA
+1722 FCTKA
-1727 RINKSQVTVVS
+1727 RIDKSKVIVVS

>member
-7 VVRLGDSLAKLIADI
+7 IVRLGDSLAKLIADI

-199 IIRNVEPPRVQSYIV
+199 IIRNIEPPRVQSYIV
-214 RINQSDHQ
+214 RINQSEHQ

-237 EIPMNVAHNYAVY
+237 EIPMNVAHDYAVY

-261 IKEVKDKNKRGTT
+261 VKEVKDKNKRGTT

-362 DEVHYSVDVLFDMND
+362 DEVHHSVNVLFDMND

-395 NITHSDVIRLEE
+395 NITQSNVIKLEE
-407 NTEVRFELVIDNGY
+407 NTEVRFELTIDNGY
-421 SNATVLSEYVL
+421 NNDTVLSEYVL

-437 VIIKPSTIKKY
+437 VRIKPSTIKKY

-469 TALFEAVYG
+469 TAPFEAVYG

-491 DWTPGRLNITSIAS
+491 DWTPGRLNITSITS

-524 LTVDFVS
+524 LAVDFVS

-538 KVKKDGNALGT
+538 KVKKDGNVLGT

-567 EIELDEGYRNDTVL
+567 ELVLDEGYRNDTVL
-581 DPIVLTQDTRLEVK
+581 SPITLTKDTRLEVK

-633 GTVVEFLLGKRNDT
+633 GTVVEFLLGKRNDV

-665 IAVHGDINVTATPAK
+665 IAVRGDITVTATPAK

-699 DYLPKAQYTATY
+699 DYLPKVQYTATY

-759 TVDNDNN
+759 TVKDDNN

-809 GTRITLGIEPFDTD
+809 GTRITLGIEPFDKD
-823 HTITEINSLP
+823 YTITEINSLP

-838 KQNKYFSLPD
+838 KQNKYFTLPD
-848 TIMPITGY
+848 TIIPITGY
-856 NTDPANGKLGIAITK
+856 NTDPTNGKLGIVITK

-879 PTTGAYGIVNITVP
+879 PTTGAYGVINITVP
-893 AMNSIVEDAYLPHAS
+893 AVTSGVEDAYLPHAS

-931 AKFVAPFGAN
+931 AKFVAPFGAE
-941 VTIRQSAAITGYD
+941 VTIREAVTPTGYEA
-954 TIQDVTFTVSAT
+954 IQDVTFTVGAT

-987 DHYYRIIAIDET
+987 DIYSRIIAIDET

-1006 ERIPYGTKVRFNVV
+1006 ERIPYGSKVRFNVV
-1020 PYDDDYTVVSM
+1020 PYDDDYDVINDATGV
-1031 DGLDFDRS
+1031 DIYRS
-1039 NTTNKT
+1039 NKRNKT
-1045 FLLPEV
+1045 FILPDS
-1051 VKYVS
+1051 VKYTS
-1056 GDETINFL
+1056 GDETLYFVPI
-1064 PTNTFKYVTDD
+1064 NTFKYVTND
-1075 IDTSIMD
+1075 IDTSLYD
-1082 GDGGIPPTEVK
+1082 GDGVPFTEVK
-1093 FIDVTF
+1093 SINVTF

-1105 WIESIRE
+1105 WIESISGTT
-1112 ARFAGIPYEQY
+1112 GIVRQRY
-1123 NGLNKN
+1123 NMYDGLNKN
-1129 KTIWVYNIPGVEL
+1129 STIWVYNYPNTNL
-1142 QITPAFAEDIKA
+1142 QIAPAFAEDIKA
-1154 PAYVIDSL
+1154 PAYVIDRL
-1162 YSPTYRIPI
+1162 DSPTYRIPI

-1177 IPVPRANVY
+1177 IPVPRLNQY

-1199 MNYNGNDYTESF
+1199 MNYSGTDYTESF
-1211 KAKPNLPLVLKYANI
+1211 KAKPNLPLVLKYSNVDKEMFAPSFDMEKWNGSGTYGFSDPTYNI
-1226 DKEVF
+1226 DSSDK
-1231 EPAADIKTY
+1231 
-1240 NDDSLYE
+1240 
-1247 FNGPTRTINNPTNR
+1247 
-1261 DVKVTSQ
+1261 DVKITSNPQ
-1268 PEFKYETTG
+1268 FKYETTYG
-1277 VLFKNLP
+1277 LFNNLP

-1289 SDKNKVNK
+1289 ADKNKVNK

-1305 DAGGA
+1305 DARRT
-1310 FANNINIKTI
+1310 FVNNVNVKTI
-1320 DTKDWNLNGVKSTTG
+1320 DSKDWNLNG
-1335 MFSSCSSL
+1335 
-1343 TTVDVSKWDTSTIT
+1343 IT
-1357 KIYNMFN
+1357 NIGEMFN
-1364 RCSNLVSLDVSK
+1364 NCNALV
-1376 WDTSKVENMSSIFTL
+1376 
-1391 CSKLKNLDVSKWNT
+1391 NLDVSKWNT
-1405 SNVTDMSY
+1405 STVTNMGEMFNRCYGLKTVDVSEWNTGKVTNMNGMFKDCKALTSIDTSKWDTSNVTDMSEIFY
-1413 MFMDTGITALDVSKW
+1413 H
-1428 DTSKVTTMYEM
+1428 
-1439 FRNSINLKSLDVSK
+1439 SL
-1453 WNVSKLE
+1453 
-1460 LANSMFEGTGLETI
+1460 I
-1474 DVSKWNTSSLKY
+1474 HTSS
-1486 TDSMFSSAFLTSVDL
+1486 
-1501 SNWDTS
+1501 
-1507 KIITMR
+1507 
-1513 NMFSVNTIRTSK
+1513 
-1525 LTSIGSTTNWD
+1525 LTSIGSTTNWN
-1536 TSNVED
+1536 TSNVTN
-1542 MSGIFHYCDKLQSVD
+1542 MSGMFHYCDKLQSID
-1557 VSRWNTSKVTNMANM
+1557 VSNWNTSKVTNMVHL
-1572 FNLCE
+1572 FNDCE
-1577 SLTTLDVSKFNTSK
+1577 ALTTLDVSKWNTSK
-1591 VTSMYAM
+1591 VTSMYAT
-1598 FANCLKLTNIDVSK
+1598 FANCVRLKTIDVSK

-1629 EITNIDVSKWNTS
+1629 GTTNIDVSKWNTS
-1642 KVKNMRWMFKTCF
+1642 KVTSMRWMFKTCVY
-1655 KLKSLDI
+1655 LTSMDI
-1662 TNWDTSKVTNMESMF
+1662 SNWDTSNVTNMEGMF
-1677 DSCRDLKTITGVIDM
+1677 DSCRDLRTITGVIDM
-1692 KSCTN
+1692 KSCTS
-1697 YAKMFDACTNITN
+1697 YARMFDACTNLTN

-1716 PTDINT
+1716 PTDIDT
-1722 FCSIA
+1722 FCNVA
-1727 RINKSQVTVVS
+1727 RINKSQVTIVS

>member
-7 VVRLGDSLAKLIADI
+7 IVRLGDSLAKLIADI

-166 EYGSEITFTVTADK
+166 EYGSDITFTVTADK

-199 IIRNVEPPRVQSYIV
+199 IIRNIEPPRVQSYIV
-214 RINQSDHQ
+214 RINQSEHQ

-237 EIPMNVAHNYAVY
+237 EIPMNVAHDYAVY
-250 IDADD
+250 IDAND

-324 ITTKVVAKNENWTP
+324 ITTKVVVKNENWSP

-362 DEVHYSVDVLFDMND
+362 DEVHHSVDVLFDMND

-437 VIIKPSTIKKY
+437 VRIKPSTIKRY
-448 KVQLQQSEGQTIYAM
+448 KVQLQQSEGQTIYATC
-463 YNGQRY
+463 NGQRY
-469 TALFEAVYG
+469 TTSFEADFG
-478 SAITFGIESTNTE
+478 SSITFGIESTNTE
-491 DWTPGRLNITSIAS
+491 DWTPGRLSVTSIAS
-505 LDRPITVTATSA
+505 LDRSITVTASSA

-538 KVKKDGNALGT
+538 KVKKDGNVLGT

-567 EIELDEGYRNDTVL
+567 EVELDEGYRNDTVL
-581 DPIVLTQDTRLEVK
+581 SPITLTQDTRLEVK
-595 ASRFK
+595 TSRFK

-633 GTVVEFLLGKRNDT
+633 GTVVEFLLGKRNDV

-665 IAVHGDINVTATPAK
+665 ITVRGDITVTATPAK

-711 EGIDTPIT
+711 EGIDGIIT
-719 FTNGNGK
+719 FNNGNGK

-745 GTPTGYNHQDDITV
+745 GTPTGYNNQDDITV
-759 TVDNDNN
+759 KVADDNN
-766 VTIPAPTPRGFTIT
+766 VTIPAPTPRGFRIT
-780 SNSSETNYFKIVATD
+780 SNSSEANYFKIVATD

-838 KQNKYFSLPD
+838 KQNKYFTLPD
-848 TIMPITGY
+848 SIMPITGY
-856 NTDPANGKLGIAITK
+856 NTDPANGKLGIVITK

-879 PTTGAYGIVNITVP
+879 PTTGAYGVVNITVP
-893 AMNSIVEDAYLPHAS
+893 PFSGVDNEYLPHAS

-919 LVFTNGNGKGGG
+919 IVFTNGNGKGGG
-931 AKFVAPFGAN
+931 AKFVAPFGAE
-941 VTIRQSAAITGYD
+941 VTIRESATPTGYEA
-954 TIQDVTFTVSAT
+954 IQDVTFTVGAT

-987 DHYYRIIAIDET
+987 DIYSRIIAIDET

-1006 ERIPYGTKVRFNVV
+1006 ERIPYGSKVRFNVV
-1020 PYDDDYTVVSM
+1020 PYDDDYSVINDVATGV
-1031 DGLDFDRS
+1031 DIYRS
-1039 NTTNKT
+1039 NKRNKT
-1045 FLLPEV
+1045 FILPDT
-1051 VKYVS
+1051 VKYIS
-1056 GDETINFL
+1056 GDETLYFVPI
-1064 PTNTFKYVTDD
+1064 NTFKYVTND
-1075 IDTSIMD
+1075 IDTSLYD
-1082 GDGGIPPTEVK
+1082 GDGVPFTEVK
-1093 FIDVTF
+1093 SINVTF

-1105 WIESIRE
+1105 WIESISGTI
-1112 ARFAGIPYEQY
+1112 GIVRQRYSMY
-1123 NGLNKN
+1123 DGLNKN
-1129 KTIWVYNIPGVEL
+1129 STIWVYNSPNTNL
-1142 QITPAFAEDIKA
+1142 QIAPAFSPDITA

-1162 YSPTYRIPI
+1162 TSPTYRIPI

-1177 IPVPRANVY
+1177 IPVPRQAGLTLNIRSSKFQPITAIYDGNRYTTTFRVPKNSTVTLEAPVDTELFTGKLLFEKPSLIDPGTRIKDEIINNKL
-1186 NVTLVQSPYQTII
+1186 NVTTTGDII
-1199 MNYNGNDYTESF
+1199 SE
-1211 KAKPNLPLVLKYANI
+1211 
-1226 DKEVF
+1226 
-1231 EPAADIKTY
+1231 
-1240 NDDSLYE
+1240 
-1247 FNGPTRTINNPTNR
+1247 
-1261 DVKVTSQ
+1261 
-1268 PEFKYETTG
+1268 PEFLWETTG
-1277 VLFKNLP
+1277 EFRGRLRLADNRIK
-1284 ETMSE
+1284 EA
-1289 SDKNKVNK
+1289 DKKKIDK
-1297 IFSYGLVR
+1297 IFNTGLVKN
-1305 DAGGA
+1305 ANSA
-1310 FANNINIKTI
+1310 FRAIEGDSFDGSTFGPAMSSVTSLFLAFNNSGLKQINVSNWDTSNVTNTSNTFSHCELLTSI
-1320 DTKDWNLNGVKSTTG
+1320 DVSKWNTSKVTNMEG
-1335 MFSSCSSL
+1335 MFVGCNLLAS
-1343 TTVDVSKWDTSTIT
+1343 VDVSKW
-1357 KIYNMFN
+1357 N
-1364 RCSNLVSLDVSK
+1364 
-1376 WDTSKVENMSSIFTL
+1376 TSKVTDMASMFSGCGTLRSI
-1391 CSKLKNLDVSKWNT
+1391 DVSKWNT
-1405 SNVTDMSY
+1405 SNVTDISG
-1413 MFMDTGITALDVSKW
+1413 MFFGC
-1428 DTSKVTTMYEM
+1428 
-1439 FRNSINLKSLDVSK
+1439 
-1453 WNVSKLE
+1453 
-1460 LANSMFEGTGLETI
+1460 
-1474 DVSKWNTSSLKY
+1474 SSLH
-1486 TDSMFSSAFLTSVDL
+1486 SVD
-1501 SNWDTS
+1501 
-1507 KIITMR
+1507 IT
-1513 NMFSVNTIRTSK
+1513 
-1525 LTSIGSTTNWD
+1525 G
-1536 TSNVED
+1536 
-1542 MSGIFHYCDKLQSVD
+1542 
-1557 VSRWNTSKVTNMANM
+1557 
-1572 FNLCE
+1572 
-1577 SLTTLDVSKFNTSK
+1577 
-1591 VTSMYAM
+1591 
-1598 FANCLKLTNIDVSK
+1598 
-1612 WDTSN
+1612 
-1617 VTDMTGMFNACN
+1617 
-1629 EITNIDVSKWNTS
+1629 
-1642 KVKNMRWMFKTCF
+1642 
-1655 KLKSLDI
+1655 
-1662 TNWDTSKVTNMESMF
+1662 WDTSKVTNMTRLFFNCS
-1677 DSCRDLKTITGVIDM
+1677 SLTTITGVLDF
-1692 KSCTN
+1692 KNCTEYYGTFFGCN
-1697 YAKMFDACTNITN
+1697 NLTS
-1710 VKIKNL
+1710 VKVKNL
-1716 PTDINT
+1716 PVDIDT
-1722 FCSIA
+1722 FCNAVLID
-1727 RINKSQVTVVS
+1727 KSKVIVVS

>member
-7 VVRLGDSLAKLIADI
+7 IVRLGDSLAKLIADI

-199 IIRNVEPPRVQSYIV
+199 IIRNIEPPRVQSYIV
-214 RINQSDHQ
+214 RINQSEHQ
-222 RISVEYNGKSYYETF
+222 RISVEYNGKAYYETF
-237 EIPMNVAHNYAVY
+237 EIPMNVAHDYAVY

-274 ISASSASPIMKTI
+274 ISASPSSPIMKTI

-338 GVANIQEADITDNI
+338 GVANIQEADVTDNI

-362 DEVHYSVDVLFDMND
+362 DEVHHSVNVLFDMND

-395 NITHSDVIRLEE
+395 NITQSNVIKLEE
-407 NTEVRFELVIDNGY
+407 NTEVRFELTIDNGY
-421 SNATVLSEYVL
+421 NNDTVLSEYVL

-437 VIIKPSTIKKY
+437 VRIKPSTIKKY

-469 TALFEAVYG
+469 TAPFEAVYG

-505 LDRPITVTATSA
+505 LDRPITVTATAA

-538 KVKKDGNALGT
+538 KVKKDGNVLGT
-549 YTDDFTLTRVL
+549 YNDDFTLSRVL

-567 EIELDEGYRNDTVL
+567 ELSLDEGYRNDTVL
-581 DPIVLTQDTRLEVK
+581 DPITLTKDTRLEVK

-600 QFLITPTQTEG
+600 QFLITPAQTEG

-633 GTVVEFLLGKRNDT
+633 GTVVEFLLGKRNDV

-653 GTINYPTGYNNG
+653 GTINYPAGYNNG
-665 IAVHGDINVTATPAK
+665 IAVRGDITVTATPAK

-694 RVDSD
+694 HVDSD

-711 EGIDTPIT
+711 DGIDNIIT
-719 FTNGNGK
+719 FSNGNGK

-759 TVDNDNN
+759 TVDSDNN
-766 VTIPAPTPRGFTIT
+766 VTIPAPTPRRFSIT
-780 SNSSETNYFKIVATD
+780 SNSSEANYFKIVATD

-809 GTRITLGIEPFDTD
+809 GTRITLGIEPFDKD
-823 HTITEINSLP
+823 YTISEINSLP

-838 KQNKYFSLPD
+838 KQNKYFTLPD

-856 NTDPANGKLGIAITK
+856 NTDPANGKLGIVITK

-879 PTTGAYGIVNITVP
+879 PTTGAYGVVNITVP
-893 AMNSIVEDAYLPHAS
+893 PFSGVDDDYLPHAS

-919 LVFTNGNGKGGG
+919 IVFTNGNGKGGG

-941 VTIRQSAAITGYD
+941 VTIRQSTAITGYD
-954 TIQDVTFTVSAT
+954 TIQDVTFTVGTT

-974 TPKTYL
+974 TPKTFL

-987 DHYYRIIAIDET
+987 NIYSRIIAIDET

-1006 ERIPYGTKVRFNVV
+1006 ERIPYGSKVRFNVV
-1020 PYDDDYTVVSM
+1020 PYDDDYSVINDVATGV
-1031 DGLDFDRS
+1031 DIYRS
-1039 NTTNKT
+1039 NKQNKT
-1045 FLLPEV
+1045 FILPDT
-1051 VKYVS
+1051 VKYTS
-1056 GDETINFL
+1056 GDETLYFVPI
-1064 PTNTFKYVTDD
+1064 NTFKYVTND
-1075 IDTSIMD
+1075 IDTSLYD
-1082 GDGGIPPTEVK
+1082 GDGVPFTEVK
-1093 FIDVTF
+1093 SINITF

-1105 WIESIRE
+1105 WIESISGTT
-1112 ARFAGIPYEQY
+1112 GIVRQRYSMY
-1123 NGLNKN
+1123 DGLNKN
-1129 KTIWVYNIPGVEL
+1129 STIWVYNSPNTNL
-1142 QITPAFAEDIKA
+1142 QIAPAFAEDIKA
-1154 PAYVIDSL
+1154 PAYIIDRL
-1162 YSPTYRIPI
+1162 ESPTYRIPI

-1177 IPVPRANVY
+1177 IPVPIQAGLTLNIRSSKFQPITAVY
-1186 NVTLVQSPYQTII
+1186 DGTRYTTAFRVPKNSTVTLEAPVDTELFTGKLLFGKLVTPGSRIKDEIINNKLNVTTAGDII
-1199 MNYNGNDYTESF
+1199 SE
-1211 KAKPNLPLVLKYANI
+1211 
-1226 DKEVF
+1226 
-1231 EPAADIKTY
+1231 
-1240 NDDSLYE
+1240 
-1247 FNGPTRTINNPTNR
+1247 
-1261 DVKVTSQ
+1261 
-1268 PEFKYETTG
+1268 PEFLWETTG
-1277 VLFKNLP
+1277 EFRDRLHLVDNRIK
-1284 ETMSE
+1284 EA
-1289 SDKNKVNK
+1289 DKKKIDK
-1297 IFSYGLVR
+1297 IFNTGLVKN
-1305 DAGGA
+1305 ANSA
-1310 FANNINIKTI
+1310 FRAIEGDSFDGSTFGPAMSSVTSLFLAFDNSGLKQINVSNW
-1320 DTKDWNLNGVKSTTG
+1320 DTSNVTNMSNT
-1335 MFSSCSSL
+1335 FSHCELL
-1343 TTVDVSKWDTSTIT
+1343 TSVDVSKW
-1357 KIYNMFN
+1357 N
-1364 RCSNLVSLDVSK
+1364 
-1376 WDTSKVENMSSIFTL
+1376 TSKVTNMEGMFVDCNLLASVDVNKWNTSKVTDMASMFSSCGTL
-1391 CSKLKNLDVSKWNT
+1391 RSIDVSKWNT
-1405 SNVTDMSY
+1405 SNVTDISG
-1413 MFMDTGITALDVSKW
+1413 MFFGCGSLHSVDITGW
-1428 DTSKVTTMYEM
+1428 DTSKVTSMDRM
-1439 FRNSINLKSLDVSK
+1439 FFNC
-1453 WNVSKLE
+1453 
-1460 LANSMFEGTGLETI
+1460 
-1474 DVSKWNTSSLKY
+1474 SSL
-1486 TDSMFSSAFLTSVDL
+1486 T
-1501 SNWDTS
+1501 
-1507 KIITMR
+1507 
-1513 NMFSVNTIRTSK
+1513 
-1525 LTSIGSTTNWD
+1525 
-1536 TSNVED
+1536 
-1542 MSGIFHYCDKLQSVD
+1542 
-1557 VSRWNTSKVTNMANM
+1557 
-1572 FNLCE
+1572 
-1577 SLTTLDVSKFNTSK
+1577 
-1591 VTSMYAM
+1591 
-1598 FANCLKLTNIDVSK
+1598 
-1612 WDTSN
+1612 
-1617 VTDMTGMFNACN
+1617 
-1629 EITNIDVSKWNTS
+1629 
-1642 KVKNMRWMFKTCF
+1642 
-1655 KLKSLDI
+1655 
-1662 TNWDTSKVTNMESMF
+1662 
-1677 DSCRDLKTITGVIDM
+1677 TITGVLDF
-1692 KSCTN
+1692 KNCTEYYGIFFN
-1697 YAKMFDACTNITN
+1697 CNNLTS
-1710 VKIKNL
+1710 VKVKNL
-1716 PTDINT
+1716 PVDIDT
-1722 FCSIA
+1722 FCNAVLID
-1727 RINKSQVTVVS
+1727 KSKVIVVS

>member
-7 VVRLGDSLAKLIADI
+7 IVRLGDSLAKLIADI

-199 IIRNVEPPRVQSYIV
+199 IIRNIEPPRVQSYIV
-214 RINQSDHQ
+214 RINQSEHQ

-237 EIPMNVAHNYAVY
+237 EIPMNVAHDYAVY

-386 LITGDGRTI
+386 LITGDSRTI
-395 NITHSDVIRLEE
+395 NITQSNVIKLEE
-407 NTEVRFELVIDNGY
+407 NTEVRFELTIDNGY
-421 SNATVLSEYVL
+421 SNDTILSEYVL

-437 VIIKPSTIKKY
+437 VRIKPSTIKKY

-469 TALFEAVYG
+469 TAPFEAVYG

-538 KVKKDGNALGT
+538 KVIKDGTVLGT
-549 YTDDFTLTRVL
+549 YTNDFTLTRVL

-567 EIELDEGYRNDTVL
+567 EVELDEGYRNDTVL
-581 DPIVLTQDTRLEVK
+581 EPVVLTKDTRLEVK

-600 QFLITPTQTEG
+600 QFLITPAQTEG

-633 GTVVEFLLGKRNDT
+633 GTVVEFLLGKRNDV

-665 IAVHGDINVTATPAK
+665 IVVHGDITVTATPAK

-711 EGIDTPIT
+711 DGIDGIIT
-719 FTNGNGK
+719 FNNGNGK

-759 TVDNDNN
+759 KVADDNN
-766 VTIPAPTPRGFTIT
+766 VTVPAPTPRGFSIT
-780 SNSSETNYFKIVATD
+780 SNSSEANYFKIVATD

-809 GTRITLGIEPFDTD
+809 GTRITLGIEPFDKD
-823 HTITEINSLP
+823 YTITEINNLP

-838 KQNKYFSLPD
+838 KQNKYFTLPD

-856 NTDPANGKLGIAITK
+856 NTDSANGKLGIVITK

-879 PTTGAYGIVNITVP
+879 PTTGAYGVVNITVP
-893 AMNSIVEDAYLPHAS
+893 AFNGVVDDEYLPHTS

-941 VTIRQSAAITGYD
+941 VTIRQSAAITGYN
-954 TIQDVTFTVSAT
+954 TIQDVTFTVGAT

-1045 FLLPEV
+1045 YLLPDT
-1051 VKYVS
+1051 VKYLS
-1056 GDETINFL
+1056 GDENLYFV
-1064 PTNTFKYVTDD
+1064 PVNTFKYVTND
-1075 IDTSIMD
+1075 IDTSIID
-1082 GDGGIPPTEVK
+1082 GDGNIPFTEVK

-1105 WIESIRE
+1105 WIETIKE
-1112 ARFAGIPYEQY
+1112 ARMAGLVYNQY

-1129 KTIWVYNIPGVEL
+1129 KTIWVYNIPNIKL
-1142 QITPAFAEDIKA
+1142 QIIPAFAEDIKA

-1162 YSPTYRIPI
+1162 DSSTYRIPI
-1171 TANTIN
+1171 TVNSVN
-1177 IPVPRANVY
+1177 IPVPKLKGY
-1186 NVTLVQSPYQTII
+1186 NVTIVQSPYQSVVVTQDGV
-1199 MNYNGNDYTESF
+1199 NHTESF
-1211 KAKPNLPLVLKYANI
+1211 TGRKNASLSIARSNVDTEMFESAVEI
-1226 DKEVF
+1226 DNSARWLLEV
-1231 EPAADIKTY
+1231 EPKVVNNVTTDIKITA
-1240 NDDSLYE
+1240 SPGFL
-1247 FNGPTRTINNPTNR
+1247 
-1261 DVKVTSQ
+1261 
-1268 PEFKYETTG
+1268 YETTDTI
-1277 VLFKNLP
+1277 FTNLG
-1284 ETMSE
+1284 ETMT
-1289 SDKNKVNK
+1289 DDQKRKLNK

-1305 DAGGA
+1305 DARNLLSNSYNLKSVDS
-1310 FANNINIKTI
+1310 AN
-1320 DTKDWNLNGVKSTTG
+1320 WNMHGVTNMLY
-1335 MFSSCSSL
+1335 MFGSCNNL
-1343 TTVDVSKWDTSTIT
+1343 TSIDVSKWDTST
-1357 KIYNMFN
+1357 
-1364 RCSNLVSLDVSK
+1364 
-1376 WDTSKVENMSSIFTL
+1376 VENMVSVFFDCRSLRNI
-1391 CSKLKNLDVSKWNT
+1391 DVSKWNT
-1405 SNVTDMSY
+1405 SNVTDMNSV
-1413 MFMDTGITALDVSKW
+1413 FGRCRSLESVDVSKW
-1428 DTSKVTTMYEM
+1428 DTSKVTNM
-1439 FRNSINLKSLDVSK
+1439 ISLFNGCASLTTIDVSK
-1453 WNVSKLE
+1453 WNVSKVT
-1460 LANSMFEGTGLETI
+1460 NMGGMFGGCTKLQSVDISRWDTSNTTDMSFMFTSSTSLTSI
-1474 DVSKWNTSSLKY
+1474 DVSKWNVSKVTGMSSMFNNCSSL
-1486 TDSMFSSAFLTSVDL
+1486 TSLDI

-1507 KIITMR
+1507 
-1513 NMFSVNTIRTSK
+1513 N
-1525 LTSIGSTTNWD
+1525 TTNMM
-1536 TSNVED
+1536 N
-1542 MSGIFHYCDKLQSVD
+1542 
-1557 VSRWNTSKVTNMANM
+1557 
-1572 FNLCE
+1572 
-1577 SLTTLDVSKFNTSK
+1577 
-1591 VTSMYAM
+1591 
-1598 FANCLKLTNIDVSK
+1598 
-1612 WDTSN
+1612 
-1617 VTDMTGMFNACN
+1617 
-1629 EITNIDVSKWNTS
+1629 
-1642 KVKNMRWMFKTCF
+1642 
-1655 KLKSLDI
+1655 
-1662 TNWDTSKVTNMESMF
+1662 MF
-1677 DSCRDLKTITGVIDM
+1677 DSCRDLRTITGVIDM
-1692 KSCTN
+1692 KSCTS
-1697 YAKMFDACTNITN
+1697 YARMFDACTNLTN

-1716 PTDINT
+1716 PTDIDT
-1722 FCSIA
+1722 FCNVA
-1727 RINKSQVTVVS
+1727 RISKDRVTIVS

>member
-7 VVRLGDSLAKLIADI
+7 IVRLGDSLAKLIADI

-129 ALTEPT
+129 ALTEPA

-166 EYGSEITFTVTADK
+166 EYGSEIMFTVTADK

-214 RINQSDHQ
+214 RINQSEHQ

-237 EIPMNVAHNYAVY
+237 EIPMNVAHDYAVY

-274 ISASSASPIMKTI
+274 ISASPASPIMKTI

-437 VIIKPSTIKKY
+437 VSIKPSTIKRY
-448 KVQLQQSEGQTIYAM
+448 KVQLQQSEGQTIYATC
-463 YNGQRY
+463 NGQRY
-469 TALFEAVYG
+469 TTSFEADFG
-478 SAITFGIESTNTE
+478 SSITFGIESTNTE
-491 DWTPGRLNITSIAS
+491 DWTPGRLSVTSIAS
-505 LDRPITVTATSA
+505 LDRSITVTASSA

-531 PDSHTRL
+531 PDAHTRL
-538 KVKKDGNALGT
+538 KVKKDGNVLGT

-567 EIELDEGYRNDTVL
+567 EIVLDEGYRNDTVL
-581 DPIVLTQDTRLEVK
+581 EPITLTKDTRLEVK

-665 IAVHGDINVTATPAK
+665 ITVRGDITVTATPAK

-711 EGIDTPIT
+711 EGIDGIIT
-719 FTNGNGK
+719 FNNGNGK

-766 VTIPAPTPRGFTIT
+766 VTIPAPTPRGFSIT
-780 SNSSETNYFKIVATD
+780 SNSSEANYFKIVATD

-823 HTITEINSLP
+823 YTITEINSLP

-838 KQNKYFSLPD
+838 KQNKYFTLPD

-856 NTDPANGKLGIAITK
+856 NTDPANGKLGIVITK

-879 PTTGAYGIVNITVP
+879 PTTGSYGIVNITVP
-893 AMNSIVEDAYLPHAS
+893 AFNGVVDDEYLPHTS

-954 TIQDVTFTVSAT
+954 TIQDVTFTVGAT

-999 GHGYENG
+999 GHGYENS

-1031 DGLDFDRS
+1031 DGIDFNRS

-1045 FLLPEV
+1045 YLLPDT
-1051 VKYVS
+1051 VKYLS
-1056 GDETINFL
+1056 GDENLYFV
-1064 PTNTFKYVTDD
+1064 PVNTFKYVTND
-1075 IDTSIMD
+1075 IDTSIID
-1082 GDGGIPPTEVK
+1082 GDGNIPFTEVK

-1105 WIESIRE
+1105 WIETIKE
-1112 ARFAGIPYEQY
+1112 ARMAGIVYNQY

-1129 KTIWVYNIPGVEL
+1129 KTICVYNIPNIKL
-1142 QITPAFAEDIKA
+1142 QIIPAFAEDIKA

-1162 YSPTYRIPI
+1162 DSSTYRIPI

-1177 IPVPRANVY
+1177 IPVPRQAGLTLNIRSSKFQPITAIYDGNRYTNLLQVRKNS
-1186 NVTLVQSPYQTII
+1186 NVTLEAPFDNELFEGKLIFENPSLSST
-1199 MNYNGNDYTESF
+1199 D
-1211 KAKPNLPLVLKYANI
+1211 PNR
-1226 DKEVF
+1226 
-1231 EPAADIKTY
+1231 KTVI
-1240 NDDSLYE
+1240 N
-1247 FNGPTRTINNPTNR
+1247 NNTINN
-1261 DVKVTSQ
+1261 VTVAGNIISE
-1268 PEFKYETTG
+1268 PKFLWETTSM
-1277 VLFKNLP
+1277 FKDSLRLEGYTIK
-1284 ETMSE
+1284 ET
-1289 SDKNKVNK
+1289 DKKKIDK
-1297 IFSYGLVR
+1297 IFNTGLVK
-1305 DAGGA
+1305 DASMA
-1310 FANNINIKTI
+1310 FKTI
-1320 DTKDWNLNGVKSTTG
+1320 SGDSLDCTTFGPAMASVTNLTAT
-1335 MFSSCSSL
+1335 FSYSNLGSIN
-1343 TTVDVSKWDTSTIT
+1343 VSNWDTSKVTTMINT
-1357 KIYNMFN
+1357 FSYCRNISKLDISNWNTSNVTNMRGMFYYCN
-1364 RCSNLVSLDVSK
+1364 SLKSLDISK
-1376 WDTSKVENMSSIFTL
+1376 WDTSKVLDMSGMFQECTQIETPL
-1391 CSKLKNLDVSKWNT
+1391 DVSKWNTSKVTTMKSMFEYCNSPSLDVSKWNT
-1405 SNVTDMSY
+1405 SNVTNMDR
-1413 MFMDTGITALDVSKW
+1413 MFSDTEVTELDISKW
-1428 DTSKVTTMYEM
+1428 DTSKVTTMSNM
-1439 FRNSINLKSLDVSK
+1439 FRHSKVKNLDLSK
-1453 WNVSKLE
+1453 WNISKVV
-1460 LANSMFEGTGLETI
+1460 NMDF
-1474 DVSKWNTSSLKY
+1474 
-1486 TDSMFSSAFLTSVDL
+1486 MFSDSYSG
-1501 SNWDTS
+1501 
-1507 KIITMR
+1507 IT
-1513 NMFSVNTIRTSK
+1513 TIN
-1525 LTSIGSTTNWD
+1525 ITNLD
-1536 TSNVED
+1536 TSNV
-1542 MSGIFHYCDKLQSVD
+1542 V
-1557 VSRWNTSKVTNMANM
+1557 NM
-1572 FNLCE
+1572 E
-1577 SLTTLDVSKFNTSK
+1577 
-1591 VTSMYAM
+1591 
-1598 FANCLKLTNIDVSK
+1598 
-1612 WDTSN
+1612 
-1617 VTDMTGMFNACN
+1617 GMFNNCYN
-1629 EITNIDVSKWNTS
+1629 LTTINGI
-1642 KVKNMRWMFKTCF
+1642 
-1655 KLKSLDI
+1655 I
-1662 TNWDTSKVTNMESMF
+1662 
-1677 DSCRDLKTITGVIDM
+1677 DLKHCATYDRMFTNCSNLTGV
-1692 KSCTN
+1692 K
-1697 YAKMFDACTNITN
+1697 
-1710 VKIKNL
+1710 VKNL
-1716 PTDINT
+1716 PTDFNT
-1722 FCSIA
+1722 FCNIA
-1727 RINKSQVTVVS
+1727 RIDKSKVIVVS

>member
-214 RINQSDHQ
+214 RINQSEHQ
-222 RISVEYNGKSYYETF
+222 RISVEYNGKAYYETF
-237 EIPMNVAHNYAVY
+237 EIPMSVAHNYAAY

-437 VIIKPSTIKKY
+437 VRIKPSTIKRY
-448 KVQLQQSEGQTIYAM
+448 KVQLQQSEGQTIYATC
-463 YNGQRY
+463 NGQRY
-469 TALFEAVYG
+469 NTSFEADFG
-478 SAITFGIESTNTE
+478 SSITFTAEPTNAE
-491 DWTPGRLNITSIAS
+491 DWVAGTLNVTSIDS
-505 LDRPITVTATSA
+505 LENNVTIFATRA
-517 ERIMRYN
+517 ERIARYN
-524 LTVDFVS
+524 LSVDFVS

-538 KVKKDGNALGT
+538 KVKKDGNVLGT

-567 EIELDEGYRNDTVL
+567 ELVLDEGYRNDTIL
-581 DPIVLTQDTRLEVK
+581 DPITLTKDTRLEVK

-633 GTVVEFLLGKRNDT
+633 GTVVEFLLGKRNDV

-665 IAVHGDINVTATPAK
+665 ITVRGDITVTATPAK

-711 EGIDTPIT
+711 EGIDGIIT
-719 FTNGNGK
+719 FNNGNGK

-759 TVDNDNN
+759 TVADDNN

-780 SNSSETNYFKIVATD
+780 SNSSEANYFKIVATD

-856 NTDPANGKLGIAITK
+856 NTDSANGKLGIVITK

-879 PTTGAYGIVNITVP
+879 PTTGAYGVVNITVP
-893 AMNSIVEDAYLPHAS
+893 PFSGVDDEYLPHAS

-919 LVFTNGNGKGGG
+919 IVFTNGNGKGGG
-931 AKFVAPFGAN
+931 AKFVAPFGAE
-941 VTIRQSAAITGYD
+941 VTIRESATPTGYEA
-954 TIQDVTFTVSAT
+954 IQDVTFTVGAT

-987 DHYYRIIAIDET
+987 DIYSRIIAIDET

-1006 ERIPYGTKVRFNVV
+1006 ERIPYGSKVRFNVV
-1020 PYDDDYTVVSM
+1020 PYDDDYDVINDATGV
-1031 DGLDFDRS
+1031 DIYRS
-1039 NTTNKT
+1039 NKRNKT
-1045 FLLPEV
+1045 FILPDT
-1051 VKYVS
+1051 VKYTS
-1056 GDETINFL
+1056 GDETLYFVPI
-1064 PTNTFKYVTDD
+1064 NTFKYVTND
-1075 IDTSIMD
+1075 IDTSLYD
-1082 GDGGIPPTEVK
+1082 GDGVPFTEVK
-1093 FIDVTF
+1093 SINVTF

-1105 WIESIRE
+1105 WIESIG
-1112 ARFAGIPYEQY
+1112 ATGIIGQRYSMY
-1123 NGLNKN
+1123 DGLNKN
-1129 KTIWVYNIPGVEL
+1129 STIWVYNFPNTNL

-1154 PAYVIDSL
+1154 PAYVIDRLDS
-1162 YSPTYRIPI
+1162 STYRIPI

-1177 IPVPRANVY
+1177 IPVPKLAGLDINIRSSKFQPITAVY
-1186 NVTLVQSPYQTII
+1186 DGTRYTTTFRVPKNSTVTLEAPVDTELFTGKLLFEKPSFIDPGTRIKDEIINNKLNVTTAGDII
-1199 MNYNGNDYTESF
+1199 SE
-1211 KAKPNLPLVLKYANI
+1211 
-1226 DKEVF
+1226 
-1231 EPAADIKTY
+1231 
-1240 NDDSLYE
+1240 
-1247 FNGPTRTINNPTNR
+1247 
-1261 DVKVTSQ
+1261 
-1268 PEFKYETTG
+1268 PEFLWETTG
-1277 VLFKNLP
+1277 EFRGRLRLADNRIK
-1284 ETMSE
+1284 EA
-1289 SDKNKVNK
+1289 DKKKIDK
-1297 IFSYGLVR
+1297 IFNTGLVKN
-1305 DAGGA
+1305 ANSA
-1310 FANNINIKTI
+1310 FRGIEGDSFDGSTFGSAMSSVTSLFLAFDNSGLKQINVSNW
-1320 DTKDWNLNGVKSTTG
+1320 DTSNVTNMSNT
-1335 MFSSCSSL
+1335 FSHCELLAS
-1343 TTVDVSKWDTSTIT
+1343 VDVSKWNTSKVT
-1357 KIYNMFN
+1357 NMEGMFVD
-1364 RCSNLVSLDVSK
+1364 CNLLASVDVSK
-1376 WDTSKVENMSSIFTL
+1376 WNTSKVTDMASMFSSCGTL
-1391 CSKLKNLDVSKWNT
+1391 RSIDVSKWNT
-1405 SNVTDMSY
+1405 SNVTDISG
-1413 MFMDTGITALDVSKW
+1413 MFFGCG
-1428 DTSKVTTMYEM
+1428 
-1439 FRNSINLKSLDVSK
+1439 SLH
-1453 WNVSKLE
+1453 
-1460 LANSMFEGTGLETI
+1460 
-1474 DVSKWNTSSLKY
+1474 
-1486 TDSMFSSAFLTSVDL
+1486 SVD
-1501 SNWDTS
+1501 
-1507 KIITMR
+1507 IT
-1513 NMFSVNTIRTSK
+1513 
-1525 LTSIGSTTNWD
+1525 G
-1536 TSNVED
+1536 
-1542 MSGIFHYCDKLQSVD
+1542 
-1557 VSRWNTSKVTNMANM
+1557 
-1572 FNLCE
+1572 
-1577 SLTTLDVSKFNTSK
+1577 
-1591 VTSMYAM
+1591 
-1598 FANCLKLTNIDVSK
+1598 
-1612 WDTSN
+1612 
-1617 VTDMTGMFNACN
+1617 
-1629 EITNIDVSKWNTS
+1629 
-1642 KVKNMRWMFKTCF
+1642 
-1655 KLKSLDI
+1655 
-1662 TNWDTSKVTNMESMF
+1662 WDTSKVTNMTRLFFNCS
-1677 DSCRDLKTITGVIDM
+1677 SLTTITGVLDF
-1692 KSCTN
+1692 KNCTEYYGTFFGCN
-1697 YAKMFDACTNITN
+1697 NLTS
-1710 VKIKNL
+1710 VKVKNL
-1716 PTDINT
+1716 PVDIDT
-1722 FCSIA
+1722 FCNAVLID
-1727 RINKSQVTVVS
+1727 KSKVIVVS

>member
-7 VVRLGDSLAKLIADI
+7 IVRLGDSLAKLIADI

-60 IPPTQYFTVFIIQGP
+60 IPPTQYFTVFIIQGL

-146 PHQTITAHY
+146 PHQTIIAHY

-199 IIRNVEPPRVQSYIV
+199 IIRNIEPPRVQSYIV

-237 EIPMNVAHNYAVY
+237 EIPMNVAHDYAVY

-338 GVANIQEADITDNI
+338 GVANIQEADVVDNL

-362 DEVHYSVDVLFDMND
+362 DEVHHSVNVLFDMND

-395 NITHSDVIRLEE
+395 NITQSNVIKLEE

-437 VIIKPSTIKKY
+437 VRIKPSTIKRY

-469 TALFEAVYG
+469 TAPFEAVYG

-491 DWTPGRLNITSIAS
+491 DWTPGRLSITSIAS

-538 KVKKDGNALGT
+538 KVKKDGNVLGT
-549 YTDDFTLTRVL
+549 YTDDFTLNRVL

-567 EIELDEGYRNDTVL
+567 ELSLDEGYRNDTVL
-581 DPIVLTQDTRLEVK
+581 DPITLTKDTRLEVK

-633 GTVVEFLLGKRNDT
+633 GTEVEFLLGKRNDV

-665 IAVHGDINVTATPAK
+665 ITVRGDITVTATPAK

-694 RVDSD
+694 HVDSD

-711 EGIDTPIT
+711 EGIDGIIT
-719 FTNGNGK
+719 FNNGNGK

-745 GTPTGYNHQDDITV
+745 GTPTGYNNQDDITV
-759 TVDNDNN
+759 KVADDNN
-766 VTIPAPTPRGFTIT
+766 VTIPAPTPRGFRIT
-780 SNSSETNYFKIVATD
+780 SNSSESNYFKIVATD
-795 TAGTKYQPSDTIPY
+795 TAGTKYNPSDTIPY

-823 HTITEINSLP
+823 YTITEINSLP

-838 KQNKYFSLPD
+838 KQNKYFTLPD

-856 NTDPANGKLGIAITK
+856 NTDPANGKLGIVITK

-879 PTTGAYGIVNITVP
+879 PTTGAYGVVNITVP
-893 AMNSIVEDAYLPHAS
+893 PFSGVDDEYLPHAS

-919 LVFTNGNGKGGG
+919 IVFTNGNGKGGG
-931 AKFVAPFGAN
+931 AKFVAPFGAE
-941 VTIRQSAAITGYD
+941 VTIRQATTPTGYEA
-954 TIQDVTFTVSAT
+954 IQDVTFTVGAT

-987 DHYYRIIAIDET
+987 DIYSRIIAINET

-1006 ERIPYGTKVRFNVV
+1006 ERIPYGSKVRFNVV
-1020 PYDDDYTVVSM
+1020 PYDDDYSVINDVATGV
-1031 DGLDFDRS
+1031 DIYRS
-1039 NTTNKT
+1039 NKQNKT
-1045 FLLPEV
+1045 FILPDT
-1051 VKYVS
+1051 VKYIS
-1056 GDETINFL
+1056 GDETLYFVPI
-1064 PTNTFKYVTDD
+1064 NTFKYVTND
-1075 IDTSIMD
+1075 IDTSLYD
-1082 GDGGIPPTEVK
+1082 GDGVPFTEVK
-1093 FIDVTF
+1093 SINVTF
-1099 EDPTKA
+1099 ENPTKA
-1105 WIESIRE
+1105 WIESISGTI
-1112 ARFAGIPYEQY
+1112 GIVRQRYSMY
-1123 NGLNKN
+1123 DGLNKN
-1129 KTIWVYNIPGVEL
+1129 STIWVYNSTNTNL
-1142 QITPAFAEDIKA
+1142 QIAPAFSPDITA

-1162 YSPTYRIPI
+1162 TSPTYRIPI

-1177 IPVPRANVY
+1177 IPVPRQAGLTLNIRSSKFQPITAIYDGNRYTTTFRVPKNSTVTLEAPVDTELFTGKLLFEKPSFIDPGTRIKDEIINNKL
-1186 NVTLVQSPYQTII
+1186 NVTTAGDII
-1199 MNYNGNDYTESF
+1199 SE
-1211 KAKPNLPLVLKYANI
+1211 
-1226 DKEVF
+1226 
-1231 EPAADIKTY
+1231 
-1240 NDDSLYE
+1240 
-1247 FNGPTRTINNPTNR
+1247 
-1261 DVKVTSQ
+1261 
-1268 PEFKYETTG
+1268 PEFLWETTG
-1277 VLFKNLP
+1277 EFRGRLRLADNRIK
-1284 ETMSE
+1284 EA
-1289 SDKNKVNK
+1289 DKKKIDK
-1297 IFSYGLVR
+1297 IFNTGLVKN
-1305 DAGGA
+1305 ANSA
-1310 FANNINIKTI
+1310 FRAIEGDSFDGSTFGPAMSSVTSLFLAFNNSGLKQINVSNW
-1320 DTKDWNLNGVKSTTG
+1320 DTSNVTNMSNT
-1335 MFSSCSSL
+1335 FSRCELL
-1343 TTVDVSKWDTSTIT
+1343 TSIDVSKW
-1357 KIYNMFN
+1357 N
-1364 RCSNLVSLDVSK
+1364 
-1376 WDTSKVENMSSIFTL
+1376 TSKVTNMEGMFVNCNLLASVDVNKWNTSKVTDMASMFSGCGTLRSI
-1391 CSKLKNLDVSKWNT
+1391 DVSKWNT
-1405 SNVTDMSY
+1405 SNVTDISG
-1413 MFMDTGITALDVSKW
+1413 MFFGCG
-1428 DTSKVTTMYEM
+1428 
-1439 FRNSINLKSLDVSK
+1439 SLH
-1453 WNVSKLE
+1453 
-1460 LANSMFEGTGLETI
+1460 
-1474 DVSKWNTSSLKY
+1474 
-1486 TDSMFSSAFLTSVDL
+1486 SVD
-1501 SNWDTS
+1501 
-1507 KIITMR
+1507 IT
-1513 NMFSVNTIRTSK
+1513 
-1525 LTSIGSTTNWD
+1525 G
-1536 TSNVED
+1536 
-1542 MSGIFHYCDKLQSVD
+1542 
-1557 VSRWNTSKVTNMANM
+1557 
-1572 FNLCE
+1572 
-1577 SLTTLDVSKFNTSK
+1577 
-1591 VTSMYAM
+1591 
-1598 FANCLKLTNIDVSK
+1598 
-1612 WDTSN
+1612 
-1617 VTDMTGMFNACN
+1617 
-1629 EITNIDVSKWNTS
+1629 
-1642 KVKNMRWMFKTCF
+1642 
-1655 KLKSLDI
+1655 
-1662 TNWDTSKVTNMESMF
+1662 WDTSKVTNMTRLFFNCS
-1677 DSCRDLKTITGVIDM
+1677 SLTTITGVLDF
-1692 KSCTN
+1692 KNCTEYYGTFFGCN
-1697 YAKMFDACTNITN
+1697 NLTS
-1710 VKIKNL
+1710 VKVKNL
-1716 PTDINT
+1716 PVDIDT
-1722 FCSIA
+1722 FCNAVLID
-1727 RINKSQVTVVS
+1727 KSKVIVVS

>member
-7 VVRLGDSLAKLIADI
+7 IVRLGDSLAKLIADI

-160 TEPFMA
+160 TEPFMV

-237 EIPMNVAHNYAVY
+237 EIPMSVAHNYAVY

-362 DEVHYSVDVLFDMND
+362 DEVHYSVNVLFDMND

-437 VIIKPSTIKKY
+437 VRIKPSTIKRY
-448 KVQLQQSEGQTIYAM
+448 KVQLQQSEGQTIYATC
-463 YNGQRY
+463 NGQRY
-469 TALFEAVYG
+469 TTSFEADFG
-478 SAITFGIESTNTE
+478 SSITFTVEPTNAE

-531 PDSHTRL
+531 PDTHTRL
-538 KVKKDGNALGT
+538 KVIKDGTVLGT
-549 YTDDFTLTRVL
+549 YNDDFALTRVL

-567 EIELDEGYRNDTVL
+567 ELSLDEGYRNDTVL
-581 DPIVLTQDTRLEVK
+581 DPITLTKDTRLEVK

-633 GTVVEFLLGKRNDT
+633 GTVVEFLLGKRNDVA
-647 TGHYEA
+647 GHYEA
-653 GTINYPTGYNNG
+653 GTINYPAGYNNG
-665 IAVHGDINVTATPAK
+665 ITVRGDITVTATPAK

-711 EGIDTPIT
+711 DGIDGIIT
-719 FTNGNGK
+719 FNNGNGK

-759 TVDNDNN
+759 KVADDNN
-766 VTIPAPTPRGFTIT
+766 VTIPAPTPRRFSIT
-780 SNSSETNYFKIVATD
+780 SNSSEANYFKIVATD

-838 KQNKYFSLPD
+838 KQNKYFTLPD
-848 TIMPITGY
+848 TVMPITGY
-856 NTDPANGKLGIAITK
+856 NTDPANGKLGIVITK

-893 AMNSIVEDAYLPHAS
+893 AFNGVVDDEYLPHAS

-931 AKFVAPFGAN
+931 AKFVAPFGAE

-954 TIQDVTFTVSAT
+954 TIQDVTFTVGAT

-987 DHYYRIIAIDET
+987 DHYYRIIAIDEL

-1020 PYDDDYTVVSM
+1020 PYDDDYSVISM
-1031 DGLDFDRS
+1031 DGIDFDRS

-1045 FLLPEV
+1045 FLLPDT
-1051 VKYVS
+1051 VKYLS
-1056 GDETINFL
+1056 GDENLYFL
-1064 PTNTFKYVTDD
+1064 PVNTFKYVTND
-1075 IDTSIMD
+1075 IDTSIID
-1082 GDGGIPPTEVK
+1082 GDGNIPFTEVK

-1099 EDPTKA
+1099 EDPAKA
-1105 WIESIRE
+1105 WIETIKE
-1112 ARFAGIPYEQY
+1112 ARMAGIVYNQY

-1129 KTIWVYNIPGVEL
+1129 KTIWVYNIPNLKL

-1154 PAYVIDSL
+1154 PAYVIDS
-1162 YSPTYRIPI
+1162 SDSSTYRIPI

-1177 IPVPRANVY
+1177 IPVPKLAGLDINIRSSKFQPITAVY
-1186 NVTLVQSPYQTII
+1186 DGTRYTNTFRVPKNSTVTLEAPVDTELFTGKLLFEKPSFIDPGTRIKDEIINNKLNVTTAGDII
-1199 MNYNGNDYTESF
+1199 SE
-1211 KAKPNLPLVLKYANI
+1211 
-1226 DKEVF
+1226 
-1231 EPAADIKTY
+1231 
-1240 NDDSLYE
+1240 
-1247 FNGPTRTINNPTNR
+1247 
-1261 DVKVTSQ
+1261 
-1268 PEFKYETTG
+1268 PEFLWETTG
-1277 VLFKNLP
+1277 EFRGRLHLVDNRIK
-1284 ETMSE
+1284 EA
-1289 SDKNKVNK
+1289 DKKKIDK
-1297 IFSYGLVR
+1297 IFNTGLVKN
-1305 DAGGA
+1305 ANSA
-1310 FANNINIKTI
+1310 FRAIEGDSFDGSTFGPAMSSVTSLFLAFNNSTLKQINVSNW
-1320 DTKDWNLNGVKSTTG
+1320 DTSNVTNMSNT
-1335 MFSSCSSL
+1335 FSHCELL
-1343 TTVDVSKWDTSTIT
+1343 TSVDVSKWNTSKVT
-1357 KIYNMFN
+1357 NMEGMFVD
-1364 RCSNLVSLDVSK
+1364 CNLLASVDVSK
-1376 WDTSKVENMSSIFTL
+1376 WNTSKVTDMASMFSGCGTLQSI
-1391 CSKLKNLDVSKWNT
+1391 DVSKWNT
-1405 SNVTDMSY
+1405 SNVTDISG
-1413 MFMDTGITALDVSKW
+1413 MFFGCG
-1428 DTSKVTTMYEM
+1428 
-1439 FRNSINLKSLDVSK
+1439 SLH
-1453 WNVSKLE
+1453 
-1460 LANSMFEGTGLETI
+1460 
-1474 DVSKWNTSSLKY
+1474 
-1486 TDSMFSSAFLTSVDL
+1486 SVD
-1501 SNWDTS
+1501 
-1507 KIITMR
+1507 IT
-1513 NMFSVNTIRTSK
+1513 
-1525 LTSIGSTTNWD
+1525 G
-1536 TSNVED
+1536 
-1542 MSGIFHYCDKLQSVD
+1542 
-1557 VSRWNTSKVTNMANM
+1557 
-1572 FNLCE
+1572 
-1577 SLTTLDVSKFNTSK
+1577 
-1591 VTSMYAM
+1591 
-1598 FANCLKLTNIDVSK
+1598 
-1612 WDTSN
+1612 
-1617 VTDMTGMFNACN
+1617 
-1629 EITNIDVSKWNTS
+1629 
-1642 KVKNMRWMFKTCF
+1642 
-1655 KLKSLDI
+1655 
-1662 TNWDTSKVTNMESMF
+1662 WDTSKVTNMTRLFFNCS
-1677 DSCRDLKTITGVIDM
+1677 SLTTITGVLDFRN
-1692 KSCTN
+1692 CTEYYGTFFGCN
-1697 YAKMFDACTNITN
+1697 NLTS
-1710 VKIKNL
+1710 VKVKNL
-1716 PTDINT
+1716 PVDIDT
-1722 FCSIA
+1722 FCNAVLID
-1727 RINKSQVTVVS
+1727 KSKVIIVS

>member
-7 VVRLGDSLAKLIADI
+7 IVRLGDSLAKLIADI

-81 SDGIGEYVSNT
+81 SDGIGEYVSNA
-92 KLEAKTPISVKVIP
+92 KLEAKTPISVKAVP
-106 DEGYDASKPNLTHF
+106 DEGYDASKTNLTHF

-199 IIRNVEPPRVQSYIV
+199 IIRNIEPPRVQSYIV
-214 RINQSDHQ
+214 RINQSEHQ
-222 RISVEYNGKSYYETF
+222 RISVEYNGKAYYETF
-237 EIPMNVAHNYAVY
+237 EIPVNVAHNYASY
-250 IDADD
+250 IEADD

-261 IKEVKDKNKRGTT
+261 IKEVKDKNKRGST

-324 ITTKVVAKNENWTP
+324 ITTKVVTKNENWTP

-437 VIIKPSTIKKY
+437 VRIKPSTIKRY
-448 KVQLQQSEGQTIYAM
+448 KVQLQQSEGQTIYATC
-463 YNGQRY
+463 NGQRY
-469 TALFEAVYG
+469 NTSFEADFG
-478 SAITFGIESTNTE
+478 SSITFTIEPTNTE
-491 DWTPGRLNITSIAS
+491 DWVAGTLNITSIDS
-505 LDRPITVTATSA
+505 LENNVTIFATRA
-517 ERIMRYN
+517 ERIARYN
-524 LTVDFVS
+524 LSVDFVS
-531 PDSHTRL
+531 PDAHTRL
-538 KVKKDGNALGT
+538 KVTKDGTVLGT
-549 YTDDFTLTRVL
+549 YSDDFTLTRVL

-567 EIELDEGYRNDTVL
+567 ELSLDEGYRNDTAL
-581 DPIVLTQDTRLEVK
+581 DPITLTKDTRLEVK

-633 GTVVEFLLGKRNDT
+633 GTVVEFLLGKRNDV

-665 IAVHGDINVTATPAK
+665 IVVRGDITVTASPAK
-680 RYGVV
+680 RYSVV

-711 EGIDTPIT
+711 EGIDGIIT
-719 FTNGNGK
+719 FNNGNGK
-726 GSTKTFIAPYGKTV
+726 GSTKTFIAPYGKNV

-759 TVDNDNN
+759 TVDDDNN

-780 SNSSETNYFKIVATD
+780 SNSSEANYFKIVATD
-795 TAGTKYQPSDTIPY
+795 TTGTKYQPSDTIPY

-838 KQNKYFSLPD
+838 KQNKYFTLPD

-856 NTDPANGKLGIAITK
+856 NTDPVNGKLGIVVTK

-879 PTTGAYGIVNITVP
+879 PTTGSYGVVNITVP
-893 AMNSIVEDAYLPHAS
+893 PFSGVDDEYLPHAS
-908 YVVSYQGLTTP
+908 YIVSYQGLTTP
-919 LVFTNGNGKGGG
+919 IVFTNGNGKGGG
-931 AKFVAPFGAN
+931 AKFVAPFGAE
-941 VTIRQSAAITGYD
+941 VTIRQATTPTGYEA
-954 TIQDVTFTVSAT
+954 IQDVTFTVGAT

-987 DHYYRIIAIDET
+987 DIYSRIIAIDET

-1006 ERIPYGTKVRFNVV
+1006 ERIPYGSKVRFNVV
-1020 PYDDDYTVVSM
+1020 PYDDDYSVINDVATGV
-1031 DGLDFDRS
+1031 DIYRS
-1039 NTTNKT
+1039 NKQNKT
-1045 FLLPEV
+1045 FILPDT
-1051 VKYVS
+1051 VKYTS
-1056 GDETINFL
+1056 GDETLYFVPI
-1064 PTNTFKYVTDD
+1064 NTFKYVTND
-1075 IDTSIMD
+1075 IDTSLYDDD
-1082 GDGGIPPTEVK
+1082 GVPFTEVK
-1093 FIDVTF
+1093 SINVTF

-1105 WIESIRE
+1105 WIESISGAIGVVRQ
-1112 ARFAGIPYEQY
+1112 RYSMY
-1123 NGLNKN
+1123 DGLNKN
-1129 KTIWVYNIPGVEL
+1129 STIWVYNSPNTNL
-1142 QITPAFAEDIKA
+1142 QIAPAFAEDIKA
-1154 PAYVIDSL
+1154 PAYIIDRL
-1162 YSPTYRIPI
+1162 ESPTYRIPI

-1177 IPVPRANVY
+1177 IPVPKLAGLDINIRSSKFQPITAVY
-1186 NVTLVQSPYQTII
+1186 DGTRYTTTFRVPKNSTVTLEAPVDTELFTGKLLFEKPSFIDPGTRIKDEIINNKLNVTTAGDII
-1199 MNYNGNDYTESF
+1199 SE
-1211 KAKPNLPLVLKYANI
+1211 
-1226 DKEVF
+1226 
-1231 EPAADIKTY
+1231 
-1240 NDDSLYE
+1240 
-1247 FNGPTRTINNPTNR
+1247 
-1261 DVKVTSQ
+1261 
-1268 PEFKYETTG
+1268 PEFLWETTG
-1277 VLFKNLP
+1277 EFRGRLRLADNRIKEADKKKIDKIFNTGLVKNANSAFRAIEGDSFDGSTFGPAMSSVTSLFLAFDNSTLKQINVSNWDTSNVTNMSNTFSHCELLTSIDVSKWNTSKVTNMEGMFVDCNLLA
-1284 ETMSE
+1284 SV
-1289 SDKNKVNK
+1289 DVNK
-1297 IFSYGLVR
+1297 
-1305 DAGGA
+1305 
-1310 FANNINIKTI
+1310 
-1320 DTKDWNLNGVKSTTG
+1320 WNTSKVTDMAS
-1335 MFSSCSSL
+1335 MFSSCGTL
-1343 TTVDVSKWDTSTIT
+1343 
-1357 KIYNMFN
+1357 
-1364 RCSNLVSLDVSK
+1364 R
-1376 WDTSKVENMSSIFTL
+1376 SI
-1391 CSKLKNLDVSKWNT
+1391 DVSKWNT
-1405 SNVTDMSY
+1405 SNVTDISG
-1413 MFMDTGITALDVSKW
+1413 MFFGCG
-1428 DTSKVTTMYEM
+1428 
-1439 FRNSINLKSLDVSK
+1439 SLH
-1453 WNVSKLE
+1453 
-1460 LANSMFEGTGLETI
+1460 
-1474 DVSKWNTSSLKY
+1474 
-1486 TDSMFSSAFLTSVDL
+1486 SVD
-1501 SNWDTS
+1501 
-1507 KIITMR
+1507 IT
-1513 NMFSVNTIRTSK
+1513 
-1525 LTSIGSTTNWD
+1525 G
-1536 TSNVED
+1536 
-1542 MSGIFHYCDKLQSVD
+1542 
-1557 VSRWNTSKVTNMANM
+1557 
-1572 FNLCE
+1572 
-1577 SLTTLDVSKFNTSK
+1577 
-1591 VTSMYAM
+1591 
-1598 FANCLKLTNIDVSK
+1598 
-1612 WDTSN
+1612 
-1617 VTDMTGMFNACN
+1617 
-1629 EITNIDVSKWNTS
+1629 
-1642 KVKNMRWMFKTCF
+1642 
-1655 KLKSLDI
+1655 
-1662 TNWDTSKVTNMESMF
+1662 WDTSKVTNMTRLFFNCS
-1677 DSCRDLKTITGVIDM
+1677 SLTTITGVLDF
-1692 KSCTN
+1692 KNCTEYYGTFFGCN
-1697 YAKMFDACTNITN
+1697 NLAS
-1710 VKIKNL
+1710 VKVKNL
-1716 PTDINT
+1716 PVDIDT
-1722 FCSIA
+1722 FCNAVLID
-1727 RINKSQVTVVS
+1727 KSKVIVVS

>member
-155 NGKDY
+155 NGKYY

-199 IIRNVEPPRVQSYIV
+199 IIRNIEPPRVQSYIV
-214 RINQSDHQ
+214 RINQSEHQ
-222 RISVEYNGKSYYETF
+222 RISVEYNNKTYYETF
-237 EIPMNVAHNYAVY
+237 EIPMNVAHDYAVY

-274 ISASSASPIMKTI
+274 ISASPASPIMKTI
-287 TVEQYQNQNIWV
+287 TVEQYQNQDIWV

-362 DEVHYSVDVLFDMND
+362 DEVHHSVNVLFDMND

-395 NITHSDVIRLEE
+395 NITQSNVIKLEE
-407 NTEVRFELVIDNGY
+407 NTEVRFELTIDNGY
-421 SNATVLSEYVL
+421 SNDTVLSEYVL

-437 VIIKPSTIKKY
+437 VRIKPSTIKKY

-469 TALFEAVYG
+469 TAPFEAVYG
-478 SAITFGIESTNTE
+478 SAITFGIESANAE
-491 DWTPGRLNITSIAS
+491 DWTPGRLSITSIAS

-538 KVKKDGNALGT
+538 KVKKDGNVLGT

-581 DPIVLTQDTRLEVK
+581 DPITLTKDTRLEVK

-633 GTVVEFLLGKRNDT
+633 GTVVEFLLGKRNDV

-665 IAVHGDINVTATPAK
+665 IAVHGDITVTATPAK

-711 EGIDTPIT
+711 EGIDGIIT
-719 FTNGNGK
+719 FNNGNGK

-745 GTPTGYNHQDDITV
+745 GTPTGYNNQDDITV

-780 SNSSETNYFKIVATD
+780 SNSSEANYFKIVATD

-823 HTITEINSLP
+823 HTISEINGLP

-856 NTDPANGKLGIAITK
+856 NTDPANGKLGIVITK
-871 DISAAAIV
+871 DISAAIV

-893 AMNSIVEDAYLPHAS
+893 AFSGVDDDYLPHAS

-919 LVFTNGNGKGGG
+919 IVFTNGNGKGGG

-954 TIQDVTFTVSAT
+954 TIQNVTFTVGAT

-1020 PYDDDYTVVSM
+1020 PYDDDYSVVSM
-1031 DGLDFDRS
+1031 DGLDFNRS

-1045 FLLPEV
+1045 YLLPDT
-1051 VKYVS
+1051 VKYLS
-1056 GDETINFL
+1056 GDENLYFV
-1064 PTNTFKYVTDD
+1064 PVNTFKYVTND
-1075 IDTSIMD
+1075 IDTSVID
-1082 GDGGIPPTEVK
+1082 GDGNIPFTEVK
-1093 FIDVTF
+1093 FIDITF

-1105 WIESIRE
+1105 WIETIKE
-1112 ARFAGIPYEQY
+1112 ARMAGIVYNQY

-1129 KTIWVYNIPGVEL
+1129 KTIWVYNIPNIKL

-1162 YSPTYRIPI
+1162 DSSTYRIPI

-1177 IPVPRANVY
+1177 IPVPRQAGLTLNIRSSKFQPITAIYDGNRYTTTLRVPKNSAVTLEAPVDTELFTGKLLFEKPSLIDPGTRIKDEIINNKL
-1186 NVTLVQSPYQTII
+1186 NVTTAGDII
-1199 MNYNGNDYTESF
+1199 SE
-1211 KAKPNLPLVLKYANI
+1211 
-1226 DKEVF
+1226 
-1231 EPAADIKTY
+1231 
-1240 NDDSLYE
+1240 
-1247 FNGPTRTINNPTNR
+1247 
-1261 DVKVTSQ
+1261 
-1268 PEFKYETTG
+1268 PEFLWETTG
-1277 VLFKNLP
+1277 EFRGRLRLADNRIK
-1284 ETMSE
+1284 EA
-1289 SDKNKVNK
+1289 DKKKIDK
-1297 IFSYGLVR
+1297 IFNTGLVKN
-1305 DAGGA
+1305 ANSA
-1310 FANNINIKTI
+1310 FRAIEGDSFDGSTFGPAMSSVTSLFLAFDNSGLKQINVSNW
-1320 DTKDWNLNGVKSTTG
+1320 DTSNVTNMSNT
-1335 MFSSCSSL
+1335 FSHCELLAS
-1343 TTVDVSKWDTSTIT
+1343 VDVSKWNTSKVT
-1357 KIYNMFN
+1357 NMEGMFVD
-1364 RCSNLVSLDVSK
+1364 CNLLASVDVSK
-1376 WDTSKVENMSSIFTL
+1376 WDTSKVTDMASMFSICGAL
-1391 CSKLKNLDVSKWNT
+1391 RSIDVSKWNT
-1405 SNVTDMSY
+1405 SNVTDISG
-1413 MFMDTGITALDVSKW
+1413 MFFGCG
-1428 DTSKVTTMYEM
+1428 
-1439 FRNSINLKSLDVSK
+1439 SLH
-1453 WNVSKLE
+1453 
-1460 LANSMFEGTGLETI
+1460 
-1474 DVSKWNTSSLKY
+1474 
-1486 TDSMFSSAFLTSVDL
+1486 SVD
-1501 SNWDTS
+1501 
-1507 KIITMR
+1507 IT
-1513 NMFSVNTIRTSK
+1513 
-1525 LTSIGSTTNWD
+1525 G
-1536 TSNVED
+1536 
-1542 MSGIFHYCDKLQSVD
+1542 
-1557 VSRWNTSKVTNMANM
+1557 
-1572 FNLCE
+1572 
-1577 SLTTLDVSKFNTSK
+1577 
-1591 VTSMYAM
+1591 
-1598 FANCLKLTNIDVSK
+1598 
-1612 WDTSN
+1612 
-1617 VTDMTGMFNACN
+1617 
-1629 EITNIDVSKWNTS
+1629 
-1642 KVKNMRWMFKTCF
+1642 
-1655 KLKSLDI
+1655 
-1662 TNWDTSKVTNMESMF
+1662 WDTSKVTNMTRLFFNCS
-1677 DSCRDLKTITGVIDM
+1677 SLTTITGVLDF
-1692 KSCTN
+1692 KNCTEYYGTFFN
-1697 YAKMFDACTNITN
+1697 CNNLTS
-1710 VKIKNL
+1710 VKVKNL
-1716 PTDINT
+1716 PVDIDT
-1722 FCSIA
+1722 FCNAVLID
-1727 RINKSQVTVVS
+1727 KSKVIVVS

>member
-7 VVRLGDSLAKLIADI
+7 IVRLGDSLAKLIADI

-214 RINQSDHQ
+214 RIIQSEHQ

-237 EIPMNVAHNYAVY
+237 EIPMSVAHNYAVY

-437 VIIKPSTIKKY
+437 VRIKPSTIKRY
-448 KVQLQQSEGQTIYAM
+448 KVQLQQSEGQTIYATC
-463 YNGQRY
+463 NGQRY
-469 TALFEAVYG
+469 TTSFEADFG
-478 SAITFGIESTNTE
+478 SSITFGIESTNTE
-491 DWTPGRLNITSIAS
+491 DWTPGRLNITFIAS

-524 LTVDFVS
+524 LSVDFIS

-538 KVKKDGNALGT
+538 KVKKDGNVLGT

-560 HDTRFEF
+560 HDTRIEF
-567 EIELDEGYRNDTVL
+567 ELSLDEGYRNDTVL
-581 DPIVLTQDTRLEVK
+581 DPITLTKDTRIEVK

-633 GTVVEFLLGKRNDT
+633 GTVVEFLLGKRNDV

-665 IAVHGDINVTATPAK
+665 ITVRGDITVTATPAK

-711 EGIDTPIT
+711 DGIDGIIT
-719 FTNGNGK
+719 FNNGNGK

-759 TVDNDNN
+759 KVADDNN

-780 SNSSETNYFKIVATD
+780 SNSSEANYFKIVATD

-809 GTRITLGIEPFDTD
+809 GTRITLGIEPFDKD
-823 HTITEINSLP
+823 YTITEINSLP

-838 KQNKYFSLPD
+838 KQNKYFTLPD

-856 NTDPANGKLGIAITK
+856 NNDPANGKLGIVITK

-879 PTTGAYGIVNITVP
+879 PTTGAYGIVNVTVP
-893 AMNSIVEDAYLPHAS
+893 AFNGVVDDEYLPHTS

-941 VTIRQSAAITGYD
+941 VTIRQSAAITGYN
-954 TIQDVTFTVSAT
+954 TIQDVTFTVGAT

-1031 DGLDFDRS
+1031 DGIDFNHS

-1045 FLLPEV
+1045 YLLPDT
-1051 VKYVS
+1051 VKYLS
-1056 GDETINFL
+1056 GDENLYFV
-1064 PTNTFKYVTDD
+1064 PVNTFKYVTND
-1075 IDTSIMD
+1075 IDTSIID
-1082 GDGGIPPTEVK
+1082 GDGNIPFTEVK

-1105 WIESIRE
+1105 WIETIKE
-1112 ARFAGIPYEQY
+1112 ARMAGIVYNQY

-1154 PAYVIDSL
+1154 PAYIIDSL
-1162 YSPTYRIPI
+1162 NSTTYRIPI

-1177 IPVPRANVY
+1177 IPVPRLNQY

-1199 MNYNGNDYTESF
+1199 MNYNGTDYTESF
-1211 KAKPNLPLVLKYANI
+1211 KAKPNLPLVLKYTNVDKEMFAPSFDMEKWNGNGSYGFSDPTYNI
-1226 DKEVF
+1226 DSSNK
-1231 EPAADIKTY
+1231 DIKIT
-1240 NDDSLYE
+1240 S
-1247 FNGPTRTINNPTNR
+1247 NPQFR
-1261 DVKVTSQ
+1261 
-1268 PEFKYETTG
+1268 YETTYG
-1277 VLFKNLP
+1277 LFNNLP

-1289 SDKNKVNK
+1289 VDKNKVNK

-1305 DAGGA
+1305 DARRT
-1310 FANNINIKTI
+1310 FVNNVNVKTI
-1320 DTKDWNLNGVKSTTG
+1320 DSKDWNLNGVTNIG
-1335 MFSSCSSL
+1335 E
-1343 TTVDVSKWDTSTIT
+1343 
-1357 KIYNMFN
+1357 MFN
-1364 RCSNLVSLDVSK
+1364 NCNALV
-1376 WDTSKVENMSSIFTL
+1376 
-1391 CSKLKNLDVSKWNT
+1391 NLDVSKWNT
-1405 SNVTDMSY
+1405 STVTNM
-1413 MFMDTGITALDVSKW
+1413 G
-1428 DTSKVTTMYEM
+1428 EM
-1439 FRNSINLKSLDVSK
+1439 FNRCYGLKTV
-1453 WNVSKLE
+1453 
-1460 LANSMFEGTGLETI
+1460 
-1474 DVSKWNTSSLKY
+1474 DVSKWNTGKV
-1486 TDSMFSSAFLTSVDL
+1486 TNMNGMFKDCKALTSIDT
-1501 SNWDTS
+1501 SKWDTS
-1507 KIITMR
+1507 NVTDMSEIFYYSLIH
-1513 NMFSVNTIRTSK
+1513 TSS
-1525 LTSIGSTTNWD
+1525 LTSIGSTTNWN
-1536 TSNVED
+1536 TSNVTN
-1542 MSGIFHYCDKLQSVD
+1542 MSGMFHYCDKLQSID
-1557 VSRWNTSKVTNMANM
+1557 VSNWNTSKVTNMAHL
-1572 FNLCE
+1572 FNDCE
-1577 SLTTLDVSKFNTSK
+1577 ALTTLDVSKWNTSK
-1591 VTSMYAM
+1591 VTSMYAT
-1598 FANCLKLTNIDVSK
+1598 FANCVRLKTIDVSN

-1629 EITNIDVSKWNTS
+1629 GTTNIDVSRWNTS
-1642 KVKNMRWMFKTCF
+1642 KVTSMRWMFKTCVY
-1655 KLKSLDI
+1655 LTSMDI
-1662 TNWDTSKVTNMESMF
+1662 SNWDTSNVTNMEGMF
-1677 DSCRDLKTITGVIDM
+1677 DSCRDLRTITGVIDM
-1692 KSCTN
+1692 KSCTS
-1697 YAKMFDACTNITN
+1697 YARMFDACTNLTN

-1716 PTDINT
+1716 PTDIDT
-1722 FCSIA
+1722 FCNVA
-1727 RINKSQVTVVS
+1727 RIDKSKVTIVS

>member
-7 VVRLGDSLAKLIADI
+7 IVRLGDSLAKLIADI

-60 IPPTQYFTVFIIQGP
+60 VPPTQYFTVFIIQGP

-214 RINQSDHQ
+214 RINQSEHQ

-237 EIPMNVAHNYAVY
+237 EIPMNVAHDYAVY

-437 VIIKPSTIKKY
+437 VRIKASTIKRY
-448 KVQLQQSEGQTIYAM
+448 KVQLQQSEGQTIYAIC
-463 YNGQRY
+463 NGQRY
-469 TALFEAVYG
+469 TTSFEADFG
-478 SAITFGIESTNTE
+478 SSITFGIESTNTE
-491 DWTPGRLNITSIAS
+491 DWTPGRLSITSIAS
-505 LDRPITVTATSA
+505 LDRSITVTASSA

-524 LTVDFVS
+524 LSVDFVS
-531 PDSHTRL
+531 PDAHTRL
-538 KVKKDGNALGT
+538 KVTKDGTVLGT
-549 YTDDFTLTRVL
+549 YNDDFTLTRVL
-560 HDTRFEF
+560 HGTRFEF
-567 EIELDEGYRNDTVL
+567 EVELDEGYRNDTVL
-581 DPIVLTQDTRLEVK
+581 DPITLTKDTRLEVK

-633 GTVVEFLLGKRNDT
+633 GTVVEFLLGKRNDV

-653 GTINYPTGYNNG
+653 GTINYPAGYNNG
-665 IAVHGDINVTATPAK
+665 IAVHGDITVTATPAK

-711 EGIDTPIT
+711 DGIDGIIT
-719 FTNGNGK
+719 FSNGNGK

-745 GTPTGYNHQDDITV
+745 GTPTGYNNQDDITV
-759 TVDNDNN
+759 KVADDNN
-766 VTIPAPTPRGFTIT
+766 VTIPAPTPRGFSIT
-780 SNSSETNYFKIVATD
+780 SNSSESNYFKIVATD
-795 TAGTKYQPSDTIPY
+795 TAGTKYNPSDTIPY
-809 GTRITLGIEPFDTD
+809 GTRITLDIEPFDTD

-838 KQNKYFSLPD
+838 KQNKYFTLPD
-848 TIMPITGY
+848 SITPITGY
-856 NTDPANGKLGIAITK
+856 NTDPANGKLGIVITK
-871 DISAAAIV
+871 DISAAAII
-879 PTTGAYGIVNITVP
+879 PTTGSYGVVNITVP
-893 AMNSIVEDAYLPHAS
+893 PFSGVDDDYLPHAS

-919 LVFTNGNGKGGG
+919 IVFTNGNGKGGG

-941 VTIRQSAAITGYD
+941 VTIRQSAAITGYN
-954 TIQDVTFTVSAT
+954 TIQDVTFTVGAT

-987 DHYYRIIAIDET
+987 DIYSRIIAIDET

-1006 ERIPYGTKVRFNVV
+1006 ERIPYGAKVRFNVV
-1020 PYDDDYTVVSM
+1020 PYDDDYSVINDVATGV
-1031 DGLDFDRS
+1031 DIYRS
-1039 NTTNKT
+1039 NKQNKT
-1045 FLLPEV
+1045 FILPDT
-1051 VKYVS
+1051 VKYTS
-1056 GDETINFL
+1056 GDETLYFVPI
-1064 PTNTFKYVTDD
+1064 NTFKYVTND
-1075 IDTSIMD
+1075 IDTSLYDVD
-1082 GDGGIPPTEVK
+1082 GVPFTEVK
-1093 FIDVTF
+1093 SINVTF
-1099 EDPTKA
+1099 EDPAKA
-1105 WIESIRE
+1105 WIESISWTT
-1112 ARFAGIPYEQY
+1112 GIVRQRY
-1123 NGLNKN
+1123 NMYDGLNKN
-1129 KTIWVYNIPGVEL
+1129 STIWVYKYPNTNL
-1142 QITPAFAEDIKA
+1142 QIIPAFAEDIKA

-1162 YSPTYRIPI
+1162 DSSTYRIPI

-1177 IPVPRANVY
+1177 IPVPRLAGVDINIRSSKFQPITAVY
-1186 NVTLVQSPYQTII
+1186 DGTRYTTTFRVPKNSTVTLEAPVDTELFTGKLLFEKPSLIDPGTRIKDEIINNKLNVTTAGDII
-1199 MNYNGNDYTESF
+1199 SE
-1211 KAKPNLPLVLKYANI
+1211 
-1226 DKEVF
+1226 
-1231 EPAADIKTY
+1231 
-1240 NDDSLYE
+1240 
-1247 FNGPTRTINNPTNR
+1247 
-1261 DVKVTSQ
+1261 
-1268 PEFKYETTG
+1268 PEFLWETTG
-1277 VLFKNLP
+1277 EFRGRLRLVDNRIK
-1284 ETMSE
+1284 EA
-1289 SDKNKVNK
+1289 DKKKIDK
-1297 IFSYGLVR
+1297 IFNTGLVKN
-1305 DAGGA
+1305 ANSA
-1310 FANNINIKTI
+1310 FRAIEGDSFDGSTFGPAMSSVTSLFLAFNNSGLKQINVSNWDTSNVTNTSNTFSHCELLTSI
-1320 DTKDWNLNGVKSTTG
+1320 DVSKWNTSKVTNMEG
-1335 MFSSCSSL
+1335 MFVGCNLLAS
-1343 TTVDVSKWDTSTIT
+1343 VDVSKW
-1357 KIYNMFN
+1357 N
-1364 RCSNLVSLDVSK
+1364 
-1376 WDTSKVENMSSIFTL
+1376 TSKVTDMASMFSGCGALRSI
-1391 CSKLKNLDVSKWNT
+1391 DVSKWNT
-1405 SNVTDMSY
+1405 SNVTDISG
-1413 MFMDTGITALDVSKW
+1413 MFFGCGSLHSVDITGW
-1428 DTSKVTTMYEM
+1428 DTSKVTDMTRL
-1439 FRNSINLKSLDVSK
+1439 FFNC
-1453 WNVSKLE
+1453 
-1460 LANSMFEGTGLETI
+1460 
-1474 DVSKWNTSSLKY
+1474 SSL
-1486 TDSMFSSAFLTSVDL
+1486 T
-1501 SNWDTS
+1501 
-1507 KIITMR
+1507 
-1513 NMFSVNTIRTSK
+1513 
-1525 LTSIGSTTNWD
+1525 
-1536 TSNVED
+1536 
-1542 MSGIFHYCDKLQSVD
+1542 
-1557 VSRWNTSKVTNMANM
+1557 
-1572 FNLCE
+1572 
-1577 SLTTLDVSKFNTSK
+1577 
-1591 VTSMYAM
+1591 
-1598 FANCLKLTNIDVSK
+1598 
-1612 WDTSN
+1612 
-1617 VTDMTGMFNACN
+1617 
-1629 EITNIDVSKWNTS
+1629 
-1642 KVKNMRWMFKTCF
+1642 
-1655 KLKSLDI
+1655 
-1662 TNWDTSKVTNMESMF
+1662 
-1677 DSCRDLKTITGVIDM
+1677 TITGVLDF
-1692 KSCTN
+1692 KNCTEYYGTFFGCN
-1697 YAKMFDACTNITN
+1697 NLTS
-1710 VKIKNL
+1710 VKVKNL
-1716 PTDINT
+1716 PVDIDT
-1722 FCSIA
+1722 FCNAVLID
-1727 RINKSQVTVVS
+1727 KSKVIVVS

>member
-7 VVRLGDSLAKLIADI
+7 IVRLGDSLAKLIADI

-214 RINQSDHQ
+214 RINQSEHQ
-222 RISVEYNGKSYYETF
+222 RISVEYNNKTYYETF
-237 EIPMNVAHNYAVY
+237 EIPMSVAHNYAVY

-362 DEVHYSVDVLFDMND
+362 DEVHYSVNVLFDMND

-395 NITHSDVIRLEE
+395 NITQSNVIKLEE
-407 NTEVRFELVIDNGY
+407 NTEVRFELTIDNGY
-421 SNATVLSEYVL
+421 NNDTVLSEYVL

-437 VIIKPSTIKKY
+437 VRIKPSTIKKY

-469 TALFEAVYG
+469 TAPFEAVYG

-491 DWTPGRLNITSIAS
+491 DWTPGRLSITSIAS

-524 LTVDFVS
+524 LSVDFVS
-531 PDSHTRL
+531 PDTHTRL
-538 KVKKDGNALGT
+538 KVIKDGTVLGT
-549 YTDDFTLTRVL
+549 YNDDFTLSRVL

-567 EIELDEGYRNDTVL
+567 ELVLDEGYRNDTVL
-581 DPIVLTQDTRLEVK
+581 DPITLTQDTRLEVK

-633 GTVVEFLLGKRNDT
+633 GTVVEFLLGKRNDV

-653 GTINYPTGYNNG
+653 GTINYPAGYNNG
-665 IAVHGDINVTATPAK
+665 IAVRGDITITATPAK

-711 EGIDTPIT
+711 EGIDGIIT
-719 FTNGNGK
+719 FNNGNGK

-745 GTPTGYNHQDDITV
+745 GTPTGYNHQDDITIKV
-759 TVDNDNN
+759 ADDNN
-766 VTIPAPTPRGFTIT
+766 VTIPAPTPRGFRIT
-780 SNSSETNYFKIVATD
+780 SNSSEANYFKIVATD

-838 KQNKYFSLPD
+838 KQNKYFTLPD

-856 NTDPANGKLGIAITK
+856 NTDPANGKLGIVITK

-893 AMNSIVEDAYLPHAS
+893 TFNGVVDDEYLPHTS

-941 VTIRQSAAITGYD
+941 VTIRQSAAITGYN
-954 TIQDVTFTVSAT
+954 TIQDVTFTVGAT

-1020 PYDDDYTVVSM
+1020 PYDDNYSVVSM
-1031 DGLDFDRS
+1031 DGIDFDRS

-1045 FLLPEV
+1045 YLLPDT
-1051 VKYVS
+1051 VKYLS
-1056 GDETINFL
+1056 GDENLYFV
-1064 PTNTFKYVTDD
+1064 PVNTFKYVTND
-1075 IDTSIMD
+1075 IDTSIID
-1082 GDGGIPPTEVK
+1082 GDGNIPFTEVK

-1105 WIESIRE
+1105 WIETIKE
-1112 ARFAGIPYEQY
+1112 ARMAGVVYNQY

-1129 KTIWVYNIPGVEL
+1129 KTIWVYNIPNIKL
-1142 QITPAFAEDIKA
+1142 QIIPAFAEDIKA
-1154 PAYVIDSL
+1154 PAYTINSLDSD
-1162 YSPTYRIPI
+1162 TYRKPI
-1171 TANTIN
+1171 TVDTIN
-1177 IPVPRANVY
+1177 IPVPKLAGLDINIRSSKFQPITAVY
-1186 NVTLVQSPYQTII
+1186 DGTRYTTTFRVPKNSTVTLEAPVDTELFTGKLLFEKPSFIDPGTRIKDEIINNKLNVTTAGDII
-1199 MNYNGNDYTESF
+1199 SE
-1211 KAKPNLPLVLKYANI
+1211 
-1226 DKEVF
+1226 
-1231 EPAADIKTY
+1231 
-1240 NDDSLYE
+1240 
-1247 FNGPTRTINNPTNR
+1247 
-1261 DVKVTSQ
+1261 
-1268 PEFKYETTG
+1268 PEFLWETTG
-1277 VLFKNLP
+1277 EFRGRLHLVDNRIK
-1284 ETMSE
+1284 EA
-1289 SDKNKVNK
+1289 DKKKIDK
-1297 IFSYGLVR
+1297 IFNTGLVKN
-1305 DAGGA
+1305 ANSA
-1310 FANNINIKTI
+1310 FRAIEGDSFDGSTFGPAMSSVTSLFLAFNNSGLKQINVSNW
-1320 DTKDWNLNGVKSTTG
+1320 DTSNVTNMSNT
-1335 MFSSCSSL
+1335 FSHCELL
-1343 TTVDVSKWDTSTIT
+1343 TSVDVSKWNTSKVT
-1357 KIYNMFN
+1357 NMEGMFVG
-1364 RCSNLVSLDVSK
+1364 CNLLASVDVSK
-1376 WDTSKVENMSSIFTL
+1376 WNTSKVTDMASMFSGCGTLRSI
-1391 CSKLKNLDVSKWNT
+1391 DVSKWNT
-1405 SNVTDMSY
+1405 SNVTDISG
-1413 MFMDTGITALDVSKW
+1413 MFFGC
-1428 DTSKVTTMYEM
+1428 
-1439 FRNSINLKSLDVSK
+1439 
-1453 WNVSKLE
+1453 
-1460 LANSMFEGTGLETI
+1460 
-1474 DVSKWNTSSLKY
+1474 SSLH
-1486 TDSMFSSAFLTSVDL
+1486 SVD
-1501 SNWDTS
+1501 
-1507 KIITMR
+1507 IT
-1513 NMFSVNTIRTSK
+1513 
-1525 LTSIGSTTNWD
+1525 G
-1536 TSNVED
+1536 
-1542 MSGIFHYCDKLQSVD
+1542 
-1557 VSRWNTSKVTNMANM
+1557 
-1572 FNLCE
+1572 
-1577 SLTTLDVSKFNTSK
+1577 
-1591 VTSMYAM
+1591 
-1598 FANCLKLTNIDVSK
+1598 
-1612 WDTSN
+1612 
-1617 VTDMTGMFNACN
+1617 
-1629 EITNIDVSKWNTS
+1629 
-1642 KVKNMRWMFKTCF
+1642 
-1655 KLKSLDI
+1655 
-1662 TNWDTSKVTNMESMF
+1662 WDTSKVTNMTRLFFNCS
-1677 DSCRDLKTITGVIDM
+1677 SLTTITGVLDF
-1692 KSCTN
+1692 KNCTEYYGIFFGCN
-1697 YAKMFDACTNITN
+1697 NLTS
-1710 VKIKNL
+1710 VKVKNL
-1716 PTDINT
+1716 PVDIDT
-1722 FCSIA
+1722 FCNAVLID
-1727 RINKSQVTVVS
+1727 KSKVIVVS

>member
-7 VVRLGDSLAKLIADI
+7 IVRLGDSLAKLIADI

-60 IPPTQYFTVFIIQGP
+60 VPPTQYFTVFIIQGP

-199 IIRNVEPPRVQSYIV
+199 IIRNIEPPRVQSYIV
-214 RINQSDHQ
+214 RINQSEHQ
-222 RISVEYNGKSYYETF
+222 RISVEYNNKTYYETF
-237 EIPMNVAHNYAVY
+237 EIPMNVAHDYAVY
-250 IDADD
+250 IDPDD

-287 TVEQYQNQNIWV
+287 TVEQYQNQDIWV

-362 DEVHYSVDVLFDMND
+362 DEVHHSVNVLFDMND

-386 LITGDGRTI
+386 LITGGGRTI
-395 NITHSDVIRLEE
+395 NITQSNVIKLEE
-407 NTEVRFELVIDNGY
+407 NTEIRFELTIDNGY
-421 SNATVLSEYVL
+421 NNDTVLSDYVL

-437 VIIKPSTIKKY
+437 VRIKPSTIKKY
-448 KVQLQQSEGQTIYAM
+448 KVQLTQTQGQTIYAM

-469 TALFEAVYG
+469 TAPFEAVYG
-478 SAITFGIESTNTE
+478 SAITFGIESTNAE
-491 DWTPGRLNITSIAS
+491 DWTPGHLNITSIAS

-524 LTVDFVS
+524 ITVDFVS

-538 KVKKDGNALGT
+538 KVKKNGNVLGT
-549 YTDDFTLTRVL
+549 YTDDFTLTREL

-567 EIELDEGYRNDTVL
+567 EVELDEGYRNDTVL

-633 GTVVEFLLGKRNDT
+633 GTVVEFLLGKRNDV

-653 GTINYPTGYNNG
+653 GTINYPTGYSNG
-665 IAVHGDINVTATPAK
+665 IAVRGDITVTATPAK

-711 EGIDTPIT
+711 EGIDGIIT
-719 FTNGNGK
+719 FNNGNGK

-759 TVDNDNN
+759 TVDDDNN

-780 SNSSETNYFKIVATD
+780 SNSSEANYFKIVATD

-838 KQNKYFSLPD
+838 KQNKYFTLPD
-848 TIMPITGY
+848 TIMPISDY
-856 NTDPANGKLGIAITK
+856 NTDPANGKLGIVITK

-879 PTTGAYGIVNITVP
+879 PTTGAYGVVNITVP
-893 AMNSIVEDAYLPHAS
+893 LFSGVDDAYLPHAS

-931 AKFVAPFGAN
+931 AKFVAPFGAE
-941 VTIRQSAAITGYD
+941 VTIREAVTPTGYNA
-954 TIQDVTFTVSAT
+954 IQDVTFTVGAT

-974 TPKTYL
+974 TPKEYL

-987 DHYYRIIAIDET
+987 DHYYRIIAIDEL

-1031 DGLDFDRS
+1031 DGIDFNRS

-1045 FLLPEV
+1045 YLLPEV
-1051 VKYVS
+1051 VKYIS
-1056 GDETINFL
+1056 GSESIYFL

-1075 IDTSIMD
+1075 IDTSIID
-1082 GDGGIPPTEVK
+1082 GDGAIPPTEVK

-1105 WIESIRE
+1105 WIGMIGE

-1123 NGLNKN
+1123 TGLNKN
-1129 KTIWVYNIPGVEL
+1129 KTIWVYNNPGVAL

-1154 PAYVIDSL
+1154 PAYIIDSL
-1162 YSPTYRIPI
+1162 NSPTYRIPI

-1177 IPVPRANVY
+1177 IPVPRANEY

-1211 KAKPNLPLVLKYANI
+1211 KAKPDLPLVLKYTNV

-1231 EPAADIKTY
+1231 EPGYYIEKWNGHEENSFTDQTH
-1240 NDDSLYE
+1240 NVNS
-1247 FNGPTRTINNPTNR
+1247 FNK
-1261 DVKVTSQ
+1261 DVKATSR
-1268 PEFKYETTG
+1268 PSFKYESTD

-1289 SDKNKVNK
+1289 SDKNKTNK

-1305 DAGGA
+1305 DARRA
-1310 FANNINIKTI
+1310 FANNVNVKTI
-1320 DTKDWNLNGVKSTTG
+1320 DSKDWNLNGITTIGSMFTNCNALTNLDTSKWDTSTVTD
-1335 MFSSCSSL
+1335 MKELFNRCFAL
-1343 TTVDVSKWDTSTIT
+1343 KTVDVSKWNVGKVTDMNGMFKDCKALTSIDTSKWDTSSVTDMGDMFSVSLIRT
-1357 KIYNMFN
+1357 SSLTSIGSTTNWNTSNVTNMSGIFHYCDKLQNIDVSKWNTSKVTNMAHMFN
-1364 RCSNLVSLDVSK
+1364 LCESVNTLDVSK
-1376 WDTSKVENMSSIFTL
+1376 WDTSKVTSMLALFANCRSLTNI
-1391 CSKLKNLDVSKWNT
+1391 DVSKWNT
-1405 SNVTDMSY
+1405 SNVTDMMG
-1413 MFMDTGITALDVSKW
+1413 MFNACNLITNFNVSKW
-1428 DTSKVTTMYEM
+1428 DTSKVT
-1439 FRNSINLKSLDVSK
+1439 
-1453 WNVSKLE
+1453 
-1460 LANSMFEGTGLETI
+1460 
-1474 DVSKWNTSSLKY
+1474 
-1486 TDSMFSSAFLTSVDL
+1486 
-1501 SNWDTS
+1501 
-1507 KIITMR
+1507 
-1513 NMFSVNTIRTSK
+1513 
-1525 LTSIGSTTNWD
+1525 
-1536 TSNVED
+1536 
-1542 MSGIFHYCDKLQSVD
+1542 
-1557 VSRWNTSKVTNMANM
+1557 
-1572 FNLCE
+1572 
-1577 SLTTLDVSKFNTSK
+1577 
-1591 VTSMYAM
+1591 
-1598 FANCLKLTNIDVSK
+1598 
-1612 WDTSN
+1612 
-1617 VTDMTGMFNACN
+1617 
-1629 EITNIDVSKWNTS
+1629 
-1642 KVKNMRWMFKTCF
+1642 NMRWMFRSCVGMQN
-1655 KLKSLDI
+1655 LDI
-1662 TNWDTSKVTNMESMF
+1662 SNWDTGKVTNMESMF
-1677 DSCRDLKTITGVIDM
+1677 ESCTGLKTITGVIDM
-1692 KSCTN
+1692 KNCTS
-1697 YAKMFDACTNITN
+1697 YAKMFASCIKLTN
-1710 VKIKNL
+1710 VKVKNL
-1716 PTDINT
+1716 PTDIDT
-1722 FCSIA
+1722 FCNIA
-1727 RINKSQVTVVS
+1727 IIDKSKVTVVS

>member
-274 ISASSASPIMKTI
+274 ISTSPASPIMKTI

-310 YKERFSITVPMNSH
+310 YKERFSITVPMHSH

-395 NITHSDVIRLEE
+395 NVTHSDVIRLEE

-421 SNATVLSEYVL
+421 SNDTVLSEYVL

-437 VIIKPSTIKKY
+437 VRIKPSTIKRY

-469 TALFEAVYG
+469 TTPFEAVYG
-478 SAITFGIESTNTE
+478 SAITFGIESTNAE
-491 DWTPGRLNITSIAS
+491 DWTPGRLSITSIAS
-505 LDRPITVTATSA
+505 LDRPITVTATAA

-538 KVKKDGNALGT
+538 KVKKDGNVLGT

-567 EIELDEGYRNDTVL
+567 ELVLDEGYRNDTVL
-581 DPIVLTQDTRLEVK
+581 DPITLTENTRLEVK

-633 GTVVEFLLGKRNDT
+633 GTVVEFLLGKRNDV

-653 GTINYPTGYNNG
+653 GTINYPAGYNNG
-665 IAVHGDINVTATPAK
+665 ITVRGDITVTATPAK

-694 RVDSD
+694 HVDSD

-711 EGIDTPIT
+711 DGIDGIIT
-719 FTNGNGK
+719 FNNGNGK

-745 GTPTGYNHQDDITV
+745 GTPTGYNNQDDITV
-759 TVDNDNN
+759 KVADDNN
-766 VTIPAPTPRGFTIT
+766 VTVPAPTPRGFRIT
-780 SNSSETNYFKIVATD
+780 SNSSEANYFKIVATD

-838 KQNKYFSLPD
+838 KQNKYFTLPD
-848 TIMPITGY
+848 SIMPITGY
-856 NTDPANGKLGIAITK
+856 NTDPANGKLGIVITK

-879 PTTGAYGIVNITVP
+879 PTTGAYGVVNITVP
-893 AMNSIVEDAYLPHAS
+893 AFNGVVDDEYLPHTS

-954 TIQDVTFTVSAT
+954 TIQDVTFTVGAT

-1020 PYDDDYTVVSM
+1020 PYDDDYSVVSM
-1031 DGLDFDRS
+1031 DGIDFDRS

-1045 FLLPEV
+1045 YLLPGV

-1064 PTNTFKYVTDD
+1064 PVNTFKYATND
-1075 IDTSIMD
+1075 IDASIMD
-1082 GDGGIPPTEVK
+1082 GDGNIPPTEVK

-1112 ARFAGIPYEQY
+1112 ARFAGIPYDQY

-1129 KTIWVYNIPGVEL
+1129 KTIWVYNNPGVEL
-1142 QITPAFAEDIKA
+1142 QITPAFSEDIKA

-1177 IPVPRANVY
+1177 IPVPRQAGLTLNIRSSKFQPITAIYDGNRYTNSLQVRNGS
-1186 NVTLVQSPYQTII
+1186 NVTLEAPVDTELFEGNLIFENTSARSINNGRRTVITNNTLSNVTDPGNIISEPKFLWEITGTFTNRLNLGRNTINEEDKKKIDKIFNTGLVKDASVAFYSLNGTSFDGTTFGPAMASVNNLTII
-1199 MNYNGNDYTESF
+1199 FGFS
-1211 KAKPNLPLVLKYANI
+1211 NL
-1226 DKEVF
+1226 KE
-1231 EPAADIKTY
+1231 IK
-1240 NDDSLYE
+1240 
-1247 FNGPTRTINNPTNR
+1247 
-1261 DVKVTSQ
+1261 
-1268 PEFKYETTG
+1268 
-1277 VLFKNLP
+1277 
-1284 ETMSE
+1284 
-1289 SDKNKVNK
+1289 
-1297 IFSYGLVR
+1297 
-1305 DAGGA
+1305 
-1310 FANNINIKTI
+1310 
-1320 DTKDWNLNGVKSTTG
+1320 
-1335 MFSSCSSL
+1335 
-1343 TTVDVSKWDTSTIT
+1343 VSNWDTRNVTRLDSTFSFCRNIT
-1357 KIYNMFN
+1357 N
-1364 RCSNLVSLDVSK
+1364 LDVSK
-1376 WDTSKVENMSSIFTL
+1376 WDTGKVIYMNNTFENCT
-1391 CSKLKNLDVSKWNT
+1391 
-1405 SNVTDMSY
+1405 
-1413 MFMDTGITALDVSKW
+1413 
-1428 DTSKVTTMYEM
+1428 
-1439 FRNSINLKSLDVSK
+1439 
-1453 WNVSKLE
+1453 
-1460 LANSMFEGTGLETI
+1460 
-1474 DVSKWNTSSLKY
+1474 
-1486 TDSMFSSAFLTSVDL
+1486 
-1501 SNWDTS
+1501 
-1507 KIITMR
+1507 
-1513 NMFSVNTIRTSK
+1513 
-1525 LTSIGSTTNWD
+1525 
-1536 TSNVED
+1536 
-1542 MSGIFHYCDKLQSVD
+1542 
-1557 VSRWNTSKVTNMANM
+1557 
-1572 FNLCE
+1572 
-1577 SLTTLDVSKFNTSK
+1577 SLTT
-1591 VTSMYAM
+1591 
-1598 FANCLKLTNIDVSK
+1598 IDVSK

-1617 VTDMTGMFNACN
+1617 VLNMTNMFSGCSSL
-1629 EITNIDVSKWNTS
+1629 TTIDVSKW
-1642 KVKNMRWMFKTCF
+1642 
-1655 KLKSLDI
+1655 
-1662 TNWDTSKVTNMESMF
+1662 DTSKVQSMNSMF
-1677 DSCRDLKTITGVIDM
+1677 MYTKIKTLDISNWDTAHVMDFSRMFLGCTELTTIKGVIDM
-1692 KSCTN
+1692 KGCIN
-1697 YAKMFDACTNITN
+1697 GYANMFSGCIKLTN
-1710 VKIKNL
+1710 VKVKNI
-1716 PTDINT
+1716 PDSIDQ
-1722 FCSIA
+1722 FCTTASID
-1727 RINKSQVTVVS
+1727 KSKVTVVS

>member
-7 VVRLGDSLAKLIADI
+7 IVRLGDSLAKLIADI

-199 IIRNVEPPRVQSYIV
+199 IIRNIEPPRVQSYIV

-222 RISVEYNGKSYYETF
+222 RISVEYNNKTYYETF
-237 EIPMNVAHNYAVY
+237 EIPMNVAHDYAVY

-304 SGTVEV
+304 SGTVDV

-437 VIIKPSTIKKY
+437 VRIKPSTIKKY

-469 TALFEAVYG
+469 TAPFEAVYG

-491 DWTPGRLNITSIAS
+491 DWTPGRLNINSIAS
-505 LDRPITVTATSA
+505 LDRPITVTAASA

-531 PDSHTRL
+531 PDSHTKL
-538 KVKKDGNALGT
+538 KVKKDGNVLGT

-567 EIELDEGYRNDTVL
+567 ELSLDEGYRNDTVL
-581 DPIVLTQDTRLEVK
+581 EPITLTKDTRLEVK

-633 GTVVEFLLGKRNDT
+633 GTVVEFLLGKRNDV

-653 GTINYPTGYNNG
+653 GTINYPAGYNNG
-665 IAVHGDINVTATPAK
+665 IAVHGDITVTATPAK

-699 DYLPKAQYTATY
+699 NYLPKAQYTATY
-711 EGIDTPIT
+711 DGIDGIIT
-719 FTNGNGK
+719 FNNGNGK

-759 TVDNDNN
+759 KVADDNN
-766 VTIPAPTPRGFTIT
+766 VTIPAHTPRRFSIT
-780 SNSSETNYFKIVATD
+780 SNSSEANYFKIVATD
-795 TAGTKYQPSDTIPY
+795 TDGTKYNPSDTIPY

-838 KQNKYFSLPD
+838 KQNKYFTLPD

-856 NTDPANGKLGIAITK
+856 NTDPANGKLGIVITK

-879 PTTGAYGIVNITVP
+879 PTTGAYGVVNITVP
-893 AMNSIVEDAYLPHAS
+893 TYGNGIEDAYLPHAS

-919 LVFTNGNGKGGG
+919 IVFTNGNGKGGG
-931 AKFVAPFGAN
+931 AKFVAPFGAE
-941 VTIRQSAAITGYD
+941 VTIKQATTPTGYEA
-954 TIQDVTFTVSAT
+954 IQNVTFTVGAT

-987 DHYYRIIAIDET
+987 DIYSRIIAIDET

-1006 ERIPYGTKVRFNVV
+1006 ERIPYGSKVRFNVV
-1020 PYDDDYTVVSM
+1020 PYDDDYDIINDDTGV
-1031 DGLDFDRS
+1031 DIYRS
-1039 NTTNKT
+1039 NKQNKT
-1045 FLLPEV
+1045 FILPDT
-1051 VKYVS
+1051 VKYIS
-1056 GDETINFL
+1056 GDETLYFVPI
-1064 PTNTFKYVTDD
+1064 NTFKYVTND
-1075 IDTSIMD
+1075 IDTSLYD
-1082 GDGGIPPTEVK
+1082 GDGVPFTEVK
-1093 FIDVTF
+1093 FINVTF

-1105 WIESIRE
+1105 WIESISGTI
-1112 ARFAGIPYEQY
+1112 GIVRQRYSMY
-1123 NGLNKN
+1123 DGLNKN
-1129 KTIWVYNIPGVEL
+1129 STIWVYNSPNTNL
-1142 QITPAFAEDIKA
+1142 QIAPAFSPDITA

-1162 YSPTYRIPI
+1162 TSPTYRIPI

-1177 IPVPRANVY
+1177 IPVPRQAGLTLNIRSSKFQPITAVY
-1186 NVTLVQSPYQTII
+1186 DGTRYTTTFRVPKNSTVTLEAPVDTELFTGKLLFEKPSLIDPGTRIKDEIINNKLNVTTAGDII
-1199 MNYNGNDYTESF
+1199 SE
-1211 KAKPNLPLVLKYANI
+1211 
-1226 DKEVF
+1226 
-1231 EPAADIKTY
+1231 
-1240 NDDSLYE
+1240 
-1247 FNGPTRTINNPTNR
+1247 
-1261 DVKVTSQ
+1261 
-1268 PEFKYETTG
+1268 PEFLWETTG
-1277 VLFKNLP
+1277 EFRGRLHLADNRIK
-1284 ETMSE
+1284 EA
-1289 SDKNKVNK
+1289 DKKKIDK
-1297 IFSYGLVR
+1297 IFNTGLVKN
-1305 DAGGA
+1305 ANSA
-1310 FANNINIKTI
+1310 FRAIEGDSFDGSTFGPAMSSVTSLFLAFNNSALKQINVSNWDTSNVTNTSNTFSHCELLTSI
-1320 DTKDWNLNGVKSTTG
+1320 DISKWNTSKVTNMEG
-1335 MFSSCSSL
+1335 MFVGCNLLAS
-1343 TTVDVSKWDTSTIT
+1343 VDVSKW
-1357 KIYNMFN
+1357 N
-1364 RCSNLVSLDVSK
+1364 
-1376 WDTSKVENMSSIFTL
+1376 TSKVTDMASMFSGCGTLRSI
-1391 CSKLKNLDVSKWNT
+1391 DVSKWNT
-1405 SNVTDMSY
+1405 SNVTDISG
-1413 MFMDTGITALDVSKW
+1413 MFFGC
-1428 DTSKVTTMYEM
+1428 
-1439 FRNSINLKSLDVSK
+1439 
-1453 WNVSKLE
+1453 
-1460 LANSMFEGTGLETI
+1460 
-1474 DVSKWNTSSLKY
+1474 SSLH
-1486 TDSMFSSAFLTSVDL
+1486 SVD
-1501 SNWDTS
+1501 
-1507 KIITMR
+1507 IT
-1513 NMFSVNTIRTSK
+1513 
-1525 LTSIGSTTNWD
+1525 G
-1536 TSNVED
+1536 
-1542 MSGIFHYCDKLQSVD
+1542 
-1557 VSRWNTSKVTNMANM
+1557 
-1572 FNLCE
+1572 
-1577 SLTTLDVSKFNTSK
+1577 
-1591 VTSMYAM
+1591 
-1598 FANCLKLTNIDVSK
+1598 
-1612 WDTSN
+1612 
-1617 VTDMTGMFNACN
+1617 
-1629 EITNIDVSKWNTS
+1629 
-1642 KVKNMRWMFKTCF
+1642 
-1655 KLKSLDI
+1655 
-1662 TNWDTSKVTNMESMF
+1662 WDTSKVTNMTRLFFNCS
-1677 DSCRDLKTITGVIDM
+1677 SLTTITGVLDF
-1692 KSCTN
+1692 KNCTEYYGIFFGCN
-1697 YAKMFDACTNITN
+1697 NITS
-1710 VKIKNL
+1710 VKVKNL
-1716 PTDINT
+1716 PVDIDT
-1722 FCSIA
+1722 FCNTVLID
-1727 RINKSQVTVVS
+1727 KSKVTVVS

>member
-1 MRYPKF
+1 M
-7 VVRLGDSLAKLIADI
+7 
-22 KAGLR
+22 
-27 FYDKHKENKI
+27 
-37 TIDHEP
+37 
-43 PKNPEY
+43 
-49 RDIWIDTSHEY
+49 
-60 IPPTQYFTVFIIQGP
+60 
-75 HQTIKI
+75 
-81 SDGIGEYVSNT
+81 
-92 KLEAKTPISVKVIP
+92 
-106 DEGYDASKPNLTHF
+106 
-120 VLSEDTVVE
+120 SEDTVVE

-146 PHQTITAHY
+146 PHQTIIAHY

-199 IIRNVEPPRVQSYIV
+199 IIRNIEPPRVQSYIV
-214 RINQSDHQ
+214 RINQSEHQ
-222 RISVEYNGKSYYETF
+222 RISVEYNNKTYYETF
-237 EIPMNVAHNYAVY
+237 EIPMNVAHDYAVY

-274 ISASSASPIMKTI
+274 ISASPASPIMKTI

-437 VIIKPSTIKKY
+437 VRIKPSTIKRY
-448 KVQLQQSEGQTIYAM
+448 KVQLQQSEGQTIYATC
-463 YNGQRY
+463 NGQRY
-469 TALFEAVYG
+469 TTSFEADFG
-478 SAITFGIESTNTE
+478 SSITFGIESTNTE
-491 DWTPGRLNITSIAS
+491 DWTPGRLSVTSIAS
-505 LDRPITVTATSA
+505 LDRSITVTASSA

-531 PDSHTRL
+531 PDAHTRL
-538 KVKKDGNALGT
+538 KVKKDGNVLGT

-567 EIELDEGYRNDTVL
+567 ELSLDEGYRNDTVL
-581 DPIVLTQDTRLEVK
+581 EPITLTKDTRLEVK

-633 GTVVEFLLGKRNDT
+633 GTVVEFLLGKRNDV

-653 GTINYPTGYNNG
+653 GTINYPAGYNNG
-665 IAVHGDINVTATPAK
+665 ITVRGDITVTATPAK

-694 RVDSD
+694 HVDSD

-711 EGIDTPIT
+711 DGIDGIIT
-719 FTNGNGK
+719 FNNGNGK

-745 GTPTGYNHQDDITV
+745 GTPTGYNNQDDNTV
-759 TVDNDNN
+759 KVADDNN
-766 VTIPAPTPRGFTIT
+766 VTIPAPTPRRFSIT
-780 SNSSETNYFKIVATD
+780 SNSSEANYFKIVATD
-795 TAGTKYQPSDTIPY
+795 TAGTKYNPSDTIPY

-823 HTITEINSLP
+823 HTISEINGLP

-838 KQNKYFSLPD
+838 KQNKYFTLPD

-856 NTDPANGKLGIAITK
+856 NTDPTNGKLGIVITK

-879 PTTGAYGIVNITVP
+879 PTTGAYGVVNITVP

-954 TIQDVTFTVSAT
+954 TIQDVTFTVGAT

-1031 DGLDFDRS
+1031 DGIDFDRS

-1045 FLLPEV
+1045 FLLPGV

-1056 GDETINFL
+1056 GGETMNFL
-1064 PTNTFKYVTDD
+1064 PINTFKYVTDD

-1112 ARFAGIPYEQY
+1112 ARFAGIPYDQY

-1129 KTIWVYNIPGVEL
+1129 KTIWVYNIPNVKL
-1142 QITPAFAEDIKA
+1142 QITPAFSPDITA

-1162 YSPTYRIPI
+1162 DSSTYRIPI

-1177 IPVPRANVY
+1177 IPVPRQAGLTLNIRSSKFQPITAIYDGNRYTNSLQVRNGS
-1186 NVTLVQSPYQTII
+1186 NVTLEAPVDTELFEGKLIFENTSLSSTDPNRKKVIDNNTLNNVTIA
-1199 MNYNGNDYTESF
+1199 GNIISEPKFLWEITNTITNRL
-1211 KAKPNLPLVLKYANI
+1211 NLGRNTINEEDKRKI
-1226 DKEVF
+1226 DK
-1231 EPAADIKTY
+1231 I
-1240 NDDSLYE
+1240 
-1247 FNGPTRTINNPTNR
+1247 FNT
-1261 DVKVTSQ
+1261 
-1268 PEFKYETTG
+1268 
-1277 VLFKNLP
+1277 
-1284 ETMSE
+1284 
-1289 SDKNKVNK
+1289 
-1297 IFSYGLVR
+1297 GLVKN
-1305 DAGGA
+1305 ASVA
-1310 FANNINIKTI
+1310 FYS
-1320 DTKDWNLNGVKSTTG
+1320 LNGTSFDGTTFG
-1335 MFSSCSSL
+1335 PAMASVNNL
-1343 TTVDVSKWDTSTIT
+1343 TNI
-1357 KIYNMFN
+1357 FGF
-1364 RCSNLVSLDVSK
+1364 SNLK
-1376 WDTSKVENMSSIFTL
+1376 EIKV
-1391 CSKLKNLDVSKWNT
+1391 
-1405 SNVTDMSY
+1405 
-1413 MFMDTGITALDVSKW
+1413 
-1428 DTSKVTTMYEM
+1428 
-1439 FRNSINLKSLDVSK
+1439 
-1453 WNVSKLE
+1453 
-1460 LANSMFEGTGLETI
+1460 
-1474 DVSKWNTSSLKY
+1474 
-1486 TDSMFSSAFLTSVDL
+1486 
-1501 SNWDTS
+1501 SNWDT
-1507 KIITMR
+1507 R
-1513 NMFSVNTIRTSK
+1513 NVTRLDSAFSFCRNV
-1525 LTSIGSTTNWD
+1525 TN
-1536 TSNVED
+1536 
-1542 MSGIFHYCDKLQSVD
+1542 LD
-1557 VSRWNTSKVTNMANM
+1557 VTKWNTSKVAYMNNT
-1572 FNLCE
+1572 FEGCT
-1577 SLTTLDVSKFNTSK
+1577 SLTT
-1591 VTSMYAM
+1591 
-1598 FANCLKLTNIDVSK
+1598 IDVSK

-1617 VTDMTGMFNACN
+1617 VLNMTNMFFSCSSLTTVD
-1629 EITNIDVSKWNTS
+1629 ISKWNTS
-1642 KVKNMRWMFKTCF
+1642 KVQSMNSMFMYTKIKT
-1655 KLKSLDI
+1655 LDI
-1662 TNWDTSKVTNMESMF
+1662 SNWDTAHVMDFSRMF
-1677 DSCRDLKTITGVIDM
+1677 LGCSELITIKGVIDM
-1692 KSCTN
+1692 KGCINGYANMFNGCT
-1697 YAKMFDACTNITN
+1697 KLTNIK
-1710 VKIKNL
+1710 VKNI
-1716 PTDINT
+1716 PDSIDQ
-1722 FCSIA
+1722 FCTTASIE
-1727 RINKSQVTVVS
+1727 KSKVTVVS

>member
-106 DEGYDASKPNLTHF
+106 DEGYNASKPNLTHF

-199 IIRNVEPPRVQSYIV
+199 IIRNIEPPRVQSYIV
-214 RINQSDHQ
+214 RINQSEHQ

-237 EIPMNVAHNYAVY
+237 EIPMNVAHDYAVY

-362 DEVHYSVDVLFDMND
+362 DEVHHSVNVLFDMND

-395 NITHSDVIRLEE
+395 NITQSNVINLEE
-407 NTEVRFELVIDNGY
+407 NTEVRFELTIDNGY
-421 SNATVLSEYVL
+421 NNDTVLSEYVL
-432 NKDIS
+432 NKNIS
-437 VIIKPSTIKKY
+437 VSIKPSTIKKY
-448 KVQLQQSEGQTIYAM
+448 KVQLQQSEGQTIYATC
-463 YNGQRY
+463 NGQRY
-469 TALFEAVYG
+469 TTSFEADFG
-478 SAITFGIESTNTE
+478 SSITFGIESTNTE
-491 DWTPGRLNITSIAS
+491 DWTPGRLSVTSIAN
-505 LDRPITVTATSA
+505 LDRSITVTASSA

-524 LTVDFVS
+524 LSVDFVS
-531 PDSHTRL
+531 PDAHTRL
-538 KVKKDGNALGT
+538 KVIKDGTVLGT
-549 YTDDFTLTRVL
+549 YNDDFTLTRVL

-567 EIELDEGYRNDTVL
+567 ELVLDEGYRNDTL
-581 DPIVLTQDTRLEVK
+581 LSPITLTKDTRLEVK

-633 GTVVEFLLGKRNDT
+633 GTVVEFLLGKRNDV

-665 IAVHGDINVTATPAK
+665 IAVHGDITVTATPAK

-711 EGIDTPIT
+711 EGIDNIIT
-719 FTNGNGK
+719 FSNGNGK

-745 GTPTGYNHQDDITV
+745 GTPTGYNNQDDITV
-759 TVDNDNN
+759 KVADDNN
-766 VTIPAPTPRGFTIT
+766 VTIPAPTPRGFRIT
-780 SNSSETNYFKIVATD
+780 SNSSEANYFKIVATD

-838 KQNKYFSLPD
+838 KQNKYFTLPD

-856 NTDPANGKLGIAITK
+856 NTDPVNGKLGIVITK

-879 PTTGAYGIVNITVP
+879 PTTGAYGVVNITVP
-893 AMNSIVEDAYLPHAS
+893 PYGNGVDDDYLPHAS

-919 LVFTNGNGKGGG
+919 IVFTNGNGKGGG

-954 TIQDVTFTVSAT
+954 TIRDVTFTVGAT

-987 DHYYRIIAIDET
+987 DIYSRIIAIDET

-1006 ERIPYGTKVRFNVV
+1006 ERIPYGSKVRFNVV
-1020 PYDDDYTVVSM
+1020 PYDDDYDVINDATGV
-1031 DGLDFDRS
+1031 DIYRS
-1039 NTTNKT
+1039 NRQNKT
-1045 FLLPEV
+1045 FILPDT
-1051 VKYVS
+1051 VKYTS
-1056 GDETINFL
+1056 GDETLYFVPI
-1064 PTNTFKYVTDD
+1064 NTFKYVTND
-1075 IDTSIMD
+1075 IDTSLYD
-1082 GDGGIPPTEVK
+1082 GDGVPFTEVK
-1093 FIDVTF
+1093 SINVTF

-1105 WIESIRE
+1105 WIESISGTI
-1112 ARFAGIPYEQY
+1112 GIVRQRYSMY
-1123 NGLNKN
+1123 DGLNKN
-1129 KTIWVYNIPGVEL
+1129 STIWVYNSPNSNL
-1142 QITPAFAEDIKA
+1142 QIAPAFAEDIKA
-1154 PAYVIDSL
+1154 PAYIIDRL
-1162 YSPTYRIPI
+1162 DSPTYRIPI

-1177 IPVPRANVY
+1177 IPVPIQAGLTLNIRSSKFQPITAVY
-1186 NVTLVQSPYQTII
+1186 DGTRYTTAFRVPKNSTVTLEAPVDTELFTGKLLFEKLVTPGSRIKDEIINNKLNVTTAGDII
-1199 MNYNGNDYTESF
+1199 SE
-1211 KAKPNLPLVLKYANI
+1211 
-1226 DKEVF
+1226 
-1231 EPAADIKTY
+1231 
-1240 NDDSLYE
+1240 
-1247 FNGPTRTINNPTNR
+1247 
-1261 DVKVTSQ
+1261 
-1268 PEFKYETTG
+1268 PEFLWETTG
-1277 VLFKNLP
+1277 EFRGRLHLVDNRIK
-1284 ETMSE
+1284 EA
-1289 SDKNKVNK
+1289 DKKKIDK
-1297 IFSYGLVR
+1297 IFNTGLVKN
-1305 DAGGA
+1305 ANSA
-1310 FANNINIKTI
+1310 FRAIEGDSFDGSTFGPAMSSVTSLFLAFDNSGLKQINVSNW
-1320 DTKDWNLNGVKSTTG
+1320 DTSNVTNMSNT
-1335 MFSSCSSL
+1335 FSHCELLAS
-1343 TTVDVSKWDTSTIT
+1343 VDVSKW
-1357 KIYNMFN
+1357 N
-1364 RCSNLVSLDVSK
+1364 
-1376 WDTSKVENMSSIFTL
+1376 TSKVTNMEGMFVDCNLLASVDVNKWNTSKVTDMASMFSSCGTL
-1391 CSKLKNLDVSKWNT
+1391 RSIDVSKWNT
-1405 SNVTDMSY
+1405 SNVTDISG
-1413 MFMDTGITALDVSKW
+1413 MFFGCGSLHSVDITGW
-1428 DTSKVTTMYEM
+1428 DTSKVTSMDRM
-1439 FRNSINLKSLDVSK
+1439 FFNC
-1453 WNVSKLE
+1453 
-1460 LANSMFEGTGLETI
+1460 
-1474 DVSKWNTSSLKY
+1474 SSL
-1486 TDSMFSSAFLTSVDL
+1486 T
-1501 SNWDTS
+1501 
-1507 KIITMR
+1507 
-1513 NMFSVNTIRTSK
+1513 
-1525 LTSIGSTTNWD
+1525 
-1536 TSNVED
+1536 
-1542 MSGIFHYCDKLQSVD
+1542 
-1557 VSRWNTSKVTNMANM
+1557 
-1572 FNLCE
+1572 
-1577 SLTTLDVSKFNTSK
+1577 
-1591 VTSMYAM
+1591 
-1598 FANCLKLTNIDVSK
+1598 
-1612 WDTSN
+1612 
-1617 VTDMTGMFNACN
+1617 
-1629 EITNIDVSKWNTS
+1629 
-1642 KVKNMRWMFKTCF
+1642 
-1655 KLKSLDI
+1655 
-1662 TNWDTSKVTNMESMF
+1662 
-1677 DSCRDLKTITGVIDM
+1677 TITGVLDF
-1692 KSCTN
+1692 KNCTEYYGTFFGCN
-1697 YAKMFDACTNITN
+1697 NLTS
-1710 VKIKNL
+1710 VKVKNL
-1716 PTDINT
+1716 PVDIDT
-1722 FCSIA
+1722 FCNAVLID
-1727 RINKSQVTVVS
+1727 KSKVTVVS

>member
-7 VVRLGDSLAKLIADI
+7 IVRLGDSLAKLIADI

-192 DKLTESV
+192 DKLTESI

-214 RINQSDHQ
+214 RINQSEHQ
-222 RISVEYNGKSYYETF
+222 QISVEYNGKSYYETF
-237 EIPMNVAHNYAVY
+237 EIPMSVAHNYAVY

-261 IKEVKDKNKRGTT
+261 IKEVKDKNKHGST
-274 ISASSASPIMKTI
+274 ISASPASPIMKTI
-287 TVEQYQNQNIWV
+287 TVEQYQNQDIWV

-324 ITTKVVAKNENWTP
+324 ITTRVVAKNENWTP

-407 NTEVRFELVIDNGY
+407 NTEVRFELTIDNGY
-421 SNATVLSEYVL
+421 SNDTVLSEYVL

-437 VIIKPSTIKKY
+437 VRIKPSTIKKY

-469 TALFEAVYG
+469 TTTFEADFG
-478 SAITFGIESTNTE
+478 SRITFGIKATNAE
-491 DWTPGRLNITSIAS
+491 DWIPGTLSTTSIDS
-505 LDRPITVTATSA
+505 LEGNVTVMAMRA

-524 LTVDFVS
+524 LTVDFTS

-538 KVKKDGNALGT
+538 KVIKDGTVLGT

-567 EIELDEGYRNDTVL
+567 ELSLDEGYRNDTVL
-581 DPIVLTQDTRLEVK
+581 NPITLTKDTRLEVK
-595 ASRFK
+595 PSQFK

-633 GTVVEFLLGKRNDT
+633 GTEVEFLLGKRNDV

-653 GTINYPTGYNNG
+653 GTINYPAGYNNG
-665 IAVHGDINVTATPAK
+665 IVVRGDITVTATPAK

-694 RVDSD
+694 HVDSD
-699 DYLPKAQYTATY
+699 EYLPKAQYTATY
-711 EGIDTPIT
+711 DGIDGVIT

-759 TVDNDNN
+759 KVADDNN
-766 VTIPAPTPRGFTIT
+766 VTVPAPTPRGFTIT
-780 SNSSETNYFKIVATD
+780 SNSSEDKYFKIVATD
-795 TAGTKYQPSDTIPY
+795 TAGTKYNPSDTIPY
-809 GTRITLGIEPFDTD
+809 GTRITLGIEPFDRD
-823 HTITEINSLP
+823 YTITEINGLP

-848 TIMPITGY
+848 SIMPIVGY
-856 NTDPANGKLGIAITK
+856 NTDPDNGKLGIVITK

-879 PTTGAYGIVNITVP
+879 PTTGAYGVVNITVP
-893 AMNSIVEDAYLPHAS
+893 PFSGVDNEYLPHAS

-919 LVFTNGNGKGGG
+919 IVFTNGNGKGGG
-931 AKFVAPFGAN
+931 AKFVAPFGAK
-941 VTIRQSAAITGYD
+941 VTIRESATPTGYEA
-954 TIQDVTFTVSAT
+954 IQDVTFTVGAT

-987 DHYYRIIAIDET
+987 DIYSRIIAIDET

-1006 ERIPYGTKVRFNVV
+1006 ERIPYGSKVRFNVV
-1020 PYDDDYTVVSM
+1020 PYDDDYSVINDVATGV
-1031 DGLDFDRS
+1031 DIYRS
-1039 NTTNKT
+1039 NKQNKT
-1045 FLLPEV
+1045 FILPDT
-1051 VKYVS
+1051 VKYTS
-1056 GDETINFL
+1056 GDETLYFVPI
-1064 PTNTFKYVTDD
+1064 NTFKYVTND
-1075 IDTSIMD
+1075 IDASLYD
-1082 GDGGIPPTEVK
+1082 GDGVPFTEVK
-1093 FIDVTF
+1093 SINVTF

-1105 WIESIRE
+1105 WIESISGTI
-1112 ARFAGIPYEQY
+1112 GIVRQRYSMY
-1123 NGLNKN
+1123 DGLNKN
-1129 KTIWVYNIPGVEL
+1129 STIWVYNSPNTNL
-1142 QITPAFAEDIKA
+1142 QIAPAFAEDIKA
-1154 PAYVIDSL
+1154 PAYVIDRL
-1162 YSPTYRIPI
+1162 DSPTYRIPI
-1171 TANTIN
+1171 TVNSVN
-1177 IPVPRANVY
+1177 IPVPKLKGY
-1186 NVTLVQSPYQTII
+1186 NVTIVQSPYQSVVVTQDGV
-1199 MNYNGNDYTESF
+1199 NHTESF
-1211 KAKPNLPLVLKYANI
+1211 TGRKNASLSIARSNVDTEMFESAVEI
-1226 DKEVF
+1226 DNSARWSLEV
-1231 EPAADIKTY
+1231 EPKVVNNVTTDIKITAY
-1240 NDDSLYE
+1240 PRFL
-1247 FNGPTRTINNPTNR
+1247 
-1261 DVKVTSQ
+1261 
-1268 PEFKYETTG
+1268 YETTG
-1277 VLFKNLP
+1277 TIFTNLG
-1284 ETMSE
+1284 ETMT
-1289 SDKNKVNK
+1289 DDQKRKLNK

-1305 DAGGA
+1305 DTRNLLSNSYNLKSVDSANWNMHGVTNMLYMFGGC
-1310 FANNINIKTI
+1310 NN
-1320 DTKDWNLNGVKSTTG
+1320 
-1335 MFSSCSSL
+1335 L
-1343 TTVDVSKWDTSTIT
+1343 TSIDVSKWDTST
-1357 KIYNMFN
+1357 
-1364 RCSNLVSLDVSK
+1364 
-1376 WDTSKVENMSSIFTL
+1376 VENMVSVFFDCISLRNI
-1391 CSKLKNLDVSKWNT
+1391 DVSKWNT
-1405 SNVTDMSY
+1405 SNVTDMNSV
-1413 MFMDTGITALDVSKW
+1413 FGRCRSLESVDVSKW
-1428 DTSKVTTMYEM
+1428 DTSKVTNM
-1439 FRNSINLKSLDVSK
+1439 ISLFNGCASLTTIDVSK
-1453 WNVSKLE
+1453 WNVSKVTNM
-1460 LANSMFEGTGLETI
+1460 AGMFGGCTKLQSVDISRWDTSNTTDMSFMFTSSTSLTSI
-1474 DVSKWNTSSLKY
+1474 DVSKWNVSKVTGMSSMFNNCSSL
-1486 TDSMFSSAFLTSVDL
+1486 TSLDI

-1507 KIITMR
+1507 
-1513 NMFSVNTIRTSK
+1513 NTTIMM
-1525 LTSIGSTTNWD
+1525 N
-1536 TSNVED
+1536 
-1542 MSGIFHYCDKLQSVD
+1542 
-1557 VSRWNTSKVTNMANM
+1557 
-1572 FNLCE
+1572 
-1577 SLTTLDVSKFNTSK
+1577 
-1591 VTSMYAM
+1591 
-1598 FANCLKLTNIDVSK
+1598 
-1612 WDTSN
+1612 
-1617 VTDMTGMFNACN
+1617 
-1629 EITNIDVSKWNTS
+1629 
-1642 KVKNMRWMFKTCF
+1642 
-1655 KLKSLDI
+1655 
-1662 TNWDTSKVTNMESMF
+1662 MF
-1677 DSCRDLKTITGVIDM
+1677 DSCRDLRTITGVIDM
-1692 KSCTN
+1692 KSCTS
-1697 YAKMFDACTNITN
+1697 YARMFDACTNLTN

-1716 PTDINT
+1716 PTDIDT
-1722 FCSIA
+1722 FCNVA
-1727 RINKSQVTVVS
+1727 RISKDRVTIVS

>member
-7 VVRLGDSLAKLIADI
+7 IVRLGDSLAKLIADI

-81 SDGIGEYVSNT
+81 SDGIGEYISNT

-155 NGKDY
+155 NGKGY

-166 EYGSEITFTVTADK
+166 EYGSGITFTVTADK

-199 IIRNVEPPRVQSYIV
+199 IIRNIEPPRVQSYIV

-237 EIPMNVAHNYAVY
+237 EIPMNVAHDYAVY
-250 IDADD
+250 IDSDD
-255 GWNAGE
+255 GWDAGE

-274 ISASSASPIMKTI
+274 ISASPASPIMKTI

-324 ITTKVVAKNENWTP
+324 ITTKVVTKNENWTP

-377 PQDLHGTLK
+377 PQYLHGTLK

-437 VIIKPSTIKKY
+437 VRIKPSTIKRY

-469 TALFEAVYG
+469 TTPFEAVYG

-505 LDRPITVTATSA
+505 LDRPITVTASSA

-524 LTVDFVS
+524 LSVDFVS
-531 PDSHTRL
+531 PDAHTRL
-538 KVKKDGNALGT
+538 KVKKDGNVLGT

-567 EIELDEGYRNDTVL
+567 EMELDEGYRNDTVL
-581 DPIVLTQDTRLEVK
+581 DPITLTEDTRLEVK

-633 GTVVEFLLGKRNDT
+633 GTVVEFLLGKRNDV

-665 IAVHGDINVTATPAK
+665 IAVHGDITVTATPAK

-685 NITLPAATN
+685 NITLQAATN

-711 EGIDTPIT
+711 DGIDGIIT
-719 FTNGNGK
+719 FNNGNGK

-740 TIRSF
+740 IIRSF

-759 TVDNDNN
+759 KVADDNN

-780 SNSSETNYFKIVATD
+780 SNSSEANYFKIVATD
-795 TAGTKYQPSDTIPY
+795 TAGTKYNPSDTIPY

-823 HTITEINSLP
+823 YTITEINSLP

-838 KQNKYFSLPD
+838 KQNKYFTLPD
-848 TIMPITGY
+848 SIMPITGY
-856 NTDPANGKLGIAITK
+856 NTDPANGKFGIVITK

-879 PTTGAYGIVNITVP
+879 PTTGAYGVVNITVP
-893 AMNSIVEDAYLPHAS
+893 PFSGVDDDYLPHAS

-931 AKFVAPFGAN
+931 AKFVAPFGTN
-941 VTIRQSAAITGYD
+941 VTIRQSAAITGYN
-954 TIQDVTFTVSAT
+954 TIQDVTFTVGAT

-1020 PYDDDYTVVSM
+1020 PYDDDYSVVSM
-1031 DGLDFDRS
+1031 DGLDFNRS

-1064 PTNTFKYVTDD
+1064 PINTFKYVTDD
-1075 IDTSIMD
+1075 IDTSIID
-1082 GDGGIPPTEVK
+1082 GDGVIPPTEVK
-1093 FIDVTF
+1093 FINVTF
-1099 EDPTKA
+1099 EDPTKS

-1112 ARFAGIPYEQY
+1112 ARMAGIPYDQY

-1177 IPVPRANVY
+1177 IPVPRQAGLTLNIRSSKFQPITAIYDGNRYTTTFRVPKNSTVTLEAPVDTELFTGKLLFEKPSLIDPGTRIKDEIINNKL
-1186 NVTLVQSPYQTII
+1186 NVTTAGDII
-1199 MNYNGNDYTESF
+1199 SE
-1211 KAKPNLPLVLKYANI
+1211 
-1226 DKEVF
+1226 
-1231 EPAADIKTY
+1231 
-1240 NDDSLYE
+1240 
-1247 FNGPTRTINNPTNR
+1247 
-1261 DVKVTSQ
+1261 
-1268 PEFKYETTG
+1268 PEFLWETTG
-1277 VLFKNLP
+1277 EFRGRLHLVDNRIK
-1284 ETMSE
+1284 EA
-1289 SDKNKVNK
+1289 DKKKIDK
-1297 IFSYGLVR
+1297 IFNTGLVKN
-1305 DAGGA
+1305 ANSA
-1310 FANNINIKTI
+1310 FRAIEGDSFDGSTFGPAMSSVTSLFLAFDNSGLKQINVSNW
-1320 DTKDWNLNGVKSTTG
+1320 DTSNVTNMSNT
-1335 MFSSCSSL
+1335 FSHCELLAS
-1343 TTVDVSKWDTSTIT
+1343 VDVSKW
-1357 KIYNMFN
+1357 N
-1364 RCSNLVSLDVSK
+1364 
-1376 WDTSKVENMSSIFTL
+1376 TSKVTNMEGMFVDCNLLASVDVNKWNTSKVTDMASMFSSCGTL
-1391 CSKLKNLDVSKWNT
+1391 RSIDVSKWNT
-1405 SNVTDMSY
+1405 SNVTDISG
-1413 MFMDTGITALDVSKW
+1413 MFFGCGSLHSVDITGW
-1428 DTSKVTTMYEM
+1428 DTSKVTSMDRM
-1439 FRNSINLKSLDVSK
+1439 FFNC
-1453 WNVSKLE
+1453 
-1460 LANSMFEGTGLETI
+1460 
-1474 DVSKWNTSSLKY
+1474 SSL
-1486 TDSMFSSAFLTSVDL
+1486 T
-1501 SNWDTS
+1501 
-1507 KIITMR
+1507 
-1513 NMFSVNTIRTSK
+1513 
-1525 LTSIGSTTNWD
+1525 
-1536 TSNVED
+1536 
-1542 MSGIFHYCDKLQSVD
+1542 
-1557 VSRWNTSKVTNMANM
+1557 
-1572 FNLCE
+1572 
-1577 SLTTLDVSKFNTSK
+1577 
-1591 VTSMYAM
+1591 
-1598 FANCLKLTNIDVSK
+1598 
-1612 WDTSN
+1612 
-1617 VTDMTGMFNACN
+1617 
-1629 EITNIDVSKWNTS
+1629 
-1642 KVKNMRWMFKTCF
+1642 
-1655 KLKSLDI
+1655 
-1662 TNWDTSKVTNMESMF
+1662 
-1677 DSCRDLKTITGVIDM
+1677 TITGVLDF
-1692 KSCTN
+1692 KNCTEYYGTFFGCN
-1697 YAKMFDACTNITN
+1697 NLTS
-1710 VKIKNL
+1710 VKVKNL
-1716 PTDINT
+1716 PVDIDT
-1722 FCSIA
+1722 FCNAVLID
-1727 RINKSQVTVVS
+1727 KSKVIVVS

>member
-7 VVRLGDSLAKLIADI
+7 IVRLGDSLAKLIADI

-214 RINQSDHQ
+214 RINQSEHQ
-222 RISVEYNGKSYYETF
+222 RISVEYNNKTYYETF
-237 EIPMNVAHNYAVY
+237 EIPMNVAHDYAVY
-250 IDADD
+250 IDTDD

-437 VIIKPSTIKKY
+437 VRIKPSTIKRY

-469 TALFEAVYG
+469 TAPFEAVYG
-478 SAITFGIESTNTE
+478 SAITFGIESTNAE
-491 DWTPGRLNITSIAS
+491 DWTPGRLSITSIAS
-505 LDRPITVTATSA
+505 LDRPITVTATAA

-538 KVKKDGNALGT
+538 KVKKDGNVLGT
-549 YTDDFTLTRVL
+549 YTDDFTLTREL

-567 EIELDEGYRNDTVL
+567 EVELDEGYRNDTIL
-581 DPIVLTQDTRLEVK
+581 EPITLTKDTRLEVK

-633 GTVVEFLLGKRNDT
+633 GTVVEFLLGKRNDV

-665 IAVHGDINVTATPAK
+665 IVVRGDITVTATPAK

-711 EGIDTPIT
+711 DGIDGIIT
-719 FTNGNGK
+719 FNNGNGK

-745 GTPTGYNHQDDITV
+745 GTPTGYNNQDDITV
-759 TVDNDNN
+759 KVADDNN
-766 VTIPAPTPRGFTIT
+766 VTIPAPTPRGFSIT
-780 SNSSETNYFKIVATD
+780 SNSSESNYFKIVATD

-838 KQNKYFSLPD
+838 KQNKYFTLPD
-848 TIMPITGY
+848 SIMAITGY
-856 NTDPANGKLGIAITK
+856 NTDSANGKLGIVITK

-879 PTTGAYGIVNITVP
+879 PTTGAYGVVNITVP
-893 AMNSIVEDAYLPHAS
+893 AFNGVVDDEYLPHAS

-919 LVFTNGNGKGGG
+919 IVFTNGNGKGSG
-931 AKFVAPFGAN
+931 AKFVAPFGVN

-954 TIQDVTFTVSAT
+954 TIQDVTFTVGAT

-987 DHYYRIIAIDET
+987 DIYSRIIAIDET

-1006 ERIPYGTKVRFNVV
+1006 ERIPYGSKVRFNVV
-1020 PYDDDYTVVSM
+1020 PYDDDYSVINDVATGV
-1031 DGLDFDRS
+1031 DIYRS
-1039 NTTNKT
+1039 NKQNKT
-1045 FLLPEV
+1045 FILPDT
-1051 VKYVS
+1051 VKYTS
-1056 GDETINFL
+1056 GDETLYFVPI
-1064 PTNTFKYVTDD
+1064 NTFKYVTND
-1075 IDTSIMD
+1075 IDTSLYD
-1082 GDGGIPPTEVK
+1082 GDGVPFTEVK
-1093 FIDVTF
+1093 SINVTF

-1105 WIESIRE
+1105 WIESISWTI
-1112 ARFAGIPYEQY
+1112 GIVRQRYSMY
-1123 NGLNKN
+1123 DGLNKN
-1129 KTIWVYNIPGVEL
+1129 STIWVYNFPNTNL
-1142 QITPAFAEDIKA
+1142 QIAPAFSPDITA

-1162 YSPTYRIPI
+1162 DSSTYRIPI

-1177 IPVPRANVY
+1177 IPVPRQAGLTLNIRSSKFQPITAIYDGNRYTNSLQVRKNS
-1186 NVTLVQSPYQTII
+1186 NVTLEAPFDNELFEGKLIFENPSLSST
-1199 MNYNGNDYTESF
+1199 D
-1211 KAKPNLPLVLKYANI
+1211 PNRKIVIN
-1226 DKEVF
+1226 
-1231 EPAADIKTY
+1231 
-1240 NDDSLYE
+1240 N
-1247 FNGPTRTINNPTNR
+1247 NTINN
-1261 DVKVTSQ
+1261 VTVAGNIISE
-1268 PEFKYETTG
+1268 PKFLWETTSM
-1277 VLFKNLP
+1277 FKDSLRLEGYTIK
-1284 ETMSE
+1284 ET
-1289 SDKNKVNK
+1289 DKKKIDK
-1297 IFSYGLVR
+1297 IFNTGLVK
-1305 DAGGA
+1305 DASMA
-1310 FANNINIKTI
+1310 FKTI
-1320 DTKDWNLNGVKSTTG
+1320 SGDSLDCTTFGPAMASVTNLTAT
-1335 MFSSCSSL
+1335 FSYSNLGSIN
-1343 TTVDVSKWDTSTIT
+1343 VSNWDTSKVTTMINT
-1357 KIYNMFN
+1357 FSFCRNISKLDISKWNTSNVTNMSGMFYYCN
-1364 RCSNLVSLDVSK
+1364 SLKSLDISK
-1376 WDTSKVENMSSIFTL
+1376 WDTSKVVDMGGMFQECSQIETPLDVSKWNTSKVTTMKSMFEGCSSP
-1391 CSKLKNLDVSKWNT
+1391 SLDVSKWNT
-1405 SNVTDMSY
+1405 SNVTNMDR
-1413 MFMDTGITALDVSKW
+1413 MFSDTEVTELDISKW
-1428 DTSKVTTMYEM
+1428 DTSKVTTMSNM
-1439 FRNSINLKSLDVSK
+1439 FRHSNVKNLDLSK
-1453 WNVSKLE
+1453 WNISKVG
-1460 LANSMFEGTGLETI
+1460 NMDF
-1474 DVSKWNTSSLKY
+1474 
-1486 TDSMFSSAFLTSVDL
+1486 MFSDSYSG
-1501 SNWDTS
+1501 
-1507 KIITMR
+1507 IT
-1513 NMFSVNTIRTSK
+1513 TIN
-1525 LTSIGSTTNWD
+1525 ITNLD
-1536 TSNVED
+1536 TSNV
-1542 MSGIFHYCDKLQSVD
+1542 V
-1557 VSRWNTSKVTNMANM
+1557 NM
-1572 FNLCE
+1572 E
-1577 SLTTLDVSKFNTSK
+1577 
-1591 VTSMYAM
+1591 
-1598 FANCLKLTNIDVSK
+1598 
-1612 WDTSN
+1612 
-1617 VTDMTGMFNACN
+1617 GMFNNCYN
-1629 EITNIDVSKWNTS
+1629 LT
-1642 KVKNMRWMFKTCF
+1642 
-1655 KLKSLDI
+1655 
-1662 TNWDTSKVTNMESMF
+1662 
-1677 DSCRDLKTITGVIDM
+1677 TITGIIDM
-1692 KSCTN
+1692 KHCTT
-1697 YAKMFDACTNITN
+1697 YDRMFTNCSNLTG
-1710 VKIKNL
+1710 VKVKNL

-1722 FCSIA
+1722 FCNLA
-1727 RINKSQVTVVS
+1727 RIDKSKVTVVS

>member
-120 VLSEDTVVE
+120 VLSEDTVLE

-199 IIRNVEPPRVQSYIV
+199 IIRNIEPPRVQSYIV
-214 RINQSDHQ
+214 RINQSEHQ
-222 RISVEYNGKSYYETF
+222 RISVEYNNKTYYETF
-237 EIPMNVAHNYAVY
+237 EIPMNVAHDYAVY

-324 ITTKVVAKNENWTP
+324 IATKVVAKNENWTP
-338 GVANIQEADITDNI
+338 GVANIQEADVTDNI

-437 VIIKPSTIKKY
+437 VRIKPSTIKRY
-448 KVQLQQSEGQTIYAM
+448 KVQLQQSEGQTIYATC
-463 YNGQRY
+463 NGQRY
-469 TALFEAVYG
+469 TTSFEADFG
-478 SAITFGIESTNTE
+478 SSITFGIESTNAE

-538 KVKKDGNALGT
+538 KVKKDGNVLGT
-549 YTDDFTLTRVL
+549 YTDDFTLTREL

-567 EIELDEGYRNDTVL
+567 EVELDEGYRNDTVL
-581 DPIVLTQDTRLEVK
+581 EPVVLTKDTRIEVK

-633 GTVVEFLLGKRNDT
+633 GTVVEFLLGKRNDV

-665 IAVHGDINVTATPAK
+665 ITVRGDITVTATPAK

-745 GTPTGYNHQDDITV
+745 GTPTGYNNQDDITV
-759 TVDNDNN
+759 KVADDNN
-766 VTIPAPTPRGFTIT
+766 VTIPAPTPRGFRIT
-780 SNSSETNYFKIVATD
+780 SNSSEANYFKIVATD

-809 GTRITLGIEPFDTD
+809 GTRITLGIEPFDKD
-823 HTITEINSLP
+823 YTITEINSLP

-838 KQNKYFSLPD
+838 KQNKYFTLPD

-856 NTDPANGKLGIAITK
+856 NTDPANGKLGIVITK

-879 PTTGAYGIVNITVP
+879 PTTGAYGVVNITVP
-893 AMNSIVEDAYLPHAS
+893 AFNGVVDDEYLPHTS

-919 LVFTNGNGKGGG
+919 IVFTNGNGKGGG

-987 DHYYRIIAIDET
+987 DIYSRIIAIDET

-1006 ERIPYGTKVRFNVV
+1006 ERIPYGSKVRFNVV
-1020 PYDDDYTVVSM
+1020 PYDDDYDVINDATGV
-1031 DGLDFDRS
+1031 DIYRS
-1039 NTTNKT
+1039 NKRNKT
-1045 FLLPEV
+1045 FILPDS
-1051 VKYVS
+1051 VKYTS
-1056 GDETINFL
+1056 GDETLYFVPI
-1064 PTNTFKYVTDD
+1064 NTFKYVTND
-1075 IDTSIMD
+1075 IDTSLYD
-1082 GDGGIPPTEVK
+1082 GDGVPFIEVK
-1093 FIDVTF
+1093 SINVTF

-1105 WIESIRE
+1105 WIESIVGTT
-1112 ARFAGIPYEQY
+1112 GIIRQRYSMY
-1123 NGLNKN
+1123 DGLNKN
-1129 KTIWVYNIPGVEL
+1129 STIWVCNYPNTNL
-1142 QITPAFAEDIKA
+1142 QIAPAFAEDIKA
-1154 PAYVIDSL
+1154 PAYIIDRL
-1162 YSPTYRIPI
+1162 DSPTYRIPI

-1177 IPVPRANVY
+1177 IPVPKLAGLDINIRSSKFQPITAVY
-1186 NVTLVQSPYQTII
+1186 DGTRYTTTFRVPKNSTVTLEAPVDTELFTGKLLFEKPSLIDPGTRIKDEIINNKLNVTTAGDII
-1199 MNYNGNDYTESF
+1199 SE
-1211 KAKPNLPLVLKYANI
+1211 
-1226 DKEVF
+1226 
-1231 EPAADIKTY
+1231 
-1240 NDDSLYE
+1240 
-1247 FNGPTRTINNPTNR
+1247 
-1261 DVKVTSQ
+1261 
-1268 PEFKYETTG
+1268 PEFLWETTG
-1277 VLFKNLP
+1277 EFRGRLRLADNRIK
-1284 ETMSE
+1284 EA
-1289 SDKNKVNK
+1289 DKKKIDK
-1297 IFSYGLVR
+1297 IFNTGLVKN
-1305 DAGGA
+1305 ANSA
-1310 FANNINIKTI
+1310 FRAIEGDSFDGSTFGPAMSSVTSLFLAFDNSGLKQINVSNWDTSNVTNMSNTFSHCELLTSIDVSKWNTSKVANME
-1320 DTKDWNLNGVKSTTG
+1320 G
-1335 MFSSCSSL
+1335 MFVDCNLLAS
-1343 TTVDVSKWDTSTIT
+1343 VDVSKW
-1357 KIYNMFN
+1357 N
-1364 RCSNLVSLDVSK
+1364 
-1376 WDTSKVENMSSIFTL
+1376 TSKVTDMASMFSGCGTLRSI
-1391 CSKLKNLDVSKWNT
+1391 DVSKWNT
-1405 SNVTDMSY
+1405 SNVTDISG
-1413 MFMDTGITALDVSKW
+1413 MFFGCGSLHSVDITGW
-1428 DTSKVTTMYEM
+1428 DTSKVTSMDRM
-1439 FRNSINLKSLDVSK
+1439 FFNC
-1453 WNVSKLE
+1453 
-1460 LANSMFEGTGLETI
+1460 
-1474 DVSKWNTSSLKY
+1474 SSL
-1486 TDSMFSSAFLTSVDL
+1486 T
-1501 SNWDTS
+1501 
-1507 KIITMR
+1507 
-1513 NMFSVNTIRTSK
+1513 
-1525 LTSIGSTTNWD
+1525 
-1536 TSNVED
+1536 
-1542 MSGIFHYCDKLQSVD
+1542 
-1557 VSRWNTSKVTNMANM
+1557 
-1572 FNLCE
+1572 
-1577 SLTTLDVSKFNTSK
+1577 
-1591 VTSMYAM
+1591 
-1598 FANCLKLTNIDVSK
+1598 
-1612 WDTSN
+1612 
-1617 VTDMTGMFNACN
+1617 
-1629 EITNIDVSKWNTS
+1629 
-1642 KVKNMRWMFKTCF
+1642 
-1655 KLKSLDI
+1655 
-1662 TNWDTSKVTNMESMF
+1662 
-1677 DSCRDLKTITGVIDM
+1677 TITGVLDF
-1692 KSCTN
+1692 KNCTEYYGTFFGCN
-1697 YAKMFDACTNITN
+1697 NLTS
-1710 VKIKNL
+1710 VKVKNL
-1716 PTDINT
+1716 PVDIDT
-1722 FCSIA
+1722 FCNAVLID
-1727 RINKSQVTVVS
+1727 KSKVIVVS

>member
-7 VVRLGDSLAKLIADI
+7 IVRLGDSLAKLIADI

-199 IIRNVEPPRVQSYIV
+199 IIRNIEPPRVQSYIV
-214 RINQSDHQ
+214 RINQSEHQ
-222 RISVEYNGKSYYETF
+222 RISVEYNGKAYYETF
-237 EIPMNVAHNYAVY
+237 EIPMSVAHNYAVY

-362 DEVHYSVDVLFDMND
+362 DEVHYSVNVLFDMND

-421 SNATVLSEYVL
+421 SNATILSEYVL

-437 VIIKPSTIKKY
+437 VRIKPSTIKRY

-469 TALFEAVYG
+469 TAPFEAVYG

-538 KVKKDGNALGT
+538 KVKKDGTVLGT

-567 EIELDEGYRNDTVL
+567 ELSLDEGYRNDTVL
-581 DPIVLTQDTRLEVK
+581 EPITLTKDTRLEVK

-633 GTVVEFLLGKRNDT
+633 GTVVEFLLGKRNDV

-665 IAVHGDINVTATPAK
+665 IAVHGDITVTATPAK

-711 EGIDTPIT
+711 DGIDGVIT

-745 GTPTGYNHQDDITV
+745 GTPTGYNNQDDITV
-759 TVDNDNN
+759 KVVDDNN
-766 VTIPAPTPRGFTIT
+766 VTVPAPTPRRFSIT
-780 SNSSETNYFKIVATD
+780 SNSSEANYFKIVATD
-795 TAGTKYQPSDTIPY
+795 TAGTKYNPSDTIPY

-838 KQNKYFSLPD
+838 KQNKYFTLPD
-848 TIMPITGY
+848 SIMPITGY
-856 NTDPANGKLGIAITK
+856 NTDPANGKLGIVITK

-879 PTTGAYGIVNITVP
+879 PTTGAYGIVNVTVP
-893 AMNSIVEDAYLPHAS
+893 PFSGVDDDYLPHAS

-919 LVFTNGNGKGGG
+919 IVFTNGNGKGGG
-931 AKFVAPFGAN
+931 AKFVAPFGTN
-941 VTIRQSAAITGYD
+941 VTIRQSAAITGYE
-954 TIQDVTFTVSAT
+954 TIQDVTFTVGAT

-1031 DGLDFDRS
+1031 DGIDFNRS

-1045 FLLPEV
+1045 FLLPDT
-1051 VKYVS
+1051 VKYLS
-1056 GDETINFL
+1056 GDENLYFV
-1064 PTNTFKYVTDD
+1064 PVNTFKYITND
-1075 IDTSIMD
+1075 IDTSIID
-1082 GDGGIPPTEVK
+1082 GDGNIPFTEVK

-1105 WIESIRE
+1105 WVETIKE
-1112 ARFAGIPYEQY
+1112 ARMAGIVYNQY

-1129 KTIWVYNIPGVEL
+1129 KTIWVYNIPNVKL
-1142 QITPAFAEDIKA
+1142 QITPAFSPDITA

-1162 YSPTYRIPI
+1162 TSPTYRIPI

-1177 IPVPRANVY
+1177 IPVPRQAGLTLNIRSSKFQPITAIYDGNRYTTTFRVPKNSTVTLEAPVDTELFTGKLLFEKPSLIDPGTRIKDEIINNKL
-1186 NVTLVQSPYQTII
+1186 NVTTAGDII
-1199 MNYNGNDYTESF
+1199 SE
-1211 KAKPNLPLVLKYANI
+1211 
-1226 DKEVF
+1226 
-1231 EPAADIKTY
+1231 
-1240 NDDSLYE
+1240 
-1247 FNGPTRTINNPTNR
+1247 
-1261 DVKVTSQ
+1261 
-1268 PEFKYETTG
+1268 PEFLWETTG
-1277 VLFKNLP
+1277 EFRGRLHLVDNIIK
-1284 ETMSE
+1284 EA
-1289 SDKNKVNK
+1289 DKKKIDK
-1297 IFSYGLVR
+1297 IFNTGLVKN
-1305 DAGGA
+1305 ANSA
-1310 FANNINIKTI
+1310 FRAIEGDSFDGSTFGPAMSSVTSLFLAFDNSGLKQINVSNWDTSNVTNMSNTFSHCELLTSI
-1320 DTKDWNLNGVKSTTG
+1320 DVSKWNTSKVTDMAS
-1335 MFSSCSSL
+1335 MFSSCGTL
-1343 TTVDVSKWDTSTIT
+1343 
-1357 KIYNMFN
+1357 
-1364 RCSNLVSLDVSK
+1364 R
-1376 WDTSKVENMSSIFTL
+1376 SI
-1391 CSKLKNLDVSKWNT
+1391 DVSKWNT
-1405 SNVTDMSY
+1405 SNVTDISG
-1413 MFMDTGITALDVSKW
+1413 MFFGCGSLHSVDITGW
-1428 DTSKVTTMYEM
+1428 DTSKVTSMDRM
-1439 FRNSINLKSLDVSK
+1439 FFNC
-1453 WNVSKLE
+1453 
-1460 LANSMFEGTGLETI
+1460 
-1474 DVSKWNTSSLKY
+1474 SSL
-1486 TDSMFSSAFLTSVDL
+1486 T
-1501 SNWDTS
+1501 
-1507 KIITMR
+1507 
-1513 NMFSVNTIRTSK
+1513 
-1525 LTSIGSTTNWD
+1525 
-1536 TSNVED
+1536 
-1542 MSGIFHYCDKLQSVD
+1542 
-1557 VSRWNTSKVTNMANM
+1557 
-1572 FNLCE
+1572 
-1577 SLTTLDVSKFNTSK
+1577 
-1591 VTSMYAM
+1591 
-1598 FANCLKLTNIDVSK
+1598 
-1612 WDTSN
+1612 
-1617 VTDMTGMFNACN
+1617 
-1629 EITNIDVSKWNTS
+1629 
-1642 KVKNMRWMFKTCF
+1642 
-1655 KLKSLDI
+1655 
-1662 TNWDTSKVTNMESMF
+1662 
-1677 DSCRDLKTITGVIDM
+1677 TITGVLDF
-1692 KSCTN
+1692 KNCTEYYGAFFGCN
-1697 YAKMFDACTNITN
+1697 NLTS
-1710 VKIKNL
+1710 VKVKNL
-1716 PTDINT
+1716 PVDIDT
-1722 FCSIA
+1722 FCNAVLID
-1727 RINKSQVTVVS
+1727 KSKVTIVS

>member
-7 VVRLGDSLAKLIADI
+7 IVRLGDSLAKLIADI

-199 IIRNVEPPRVQSYIV
+199 IIRNIEPPRVQSYIV
-214 RINQSDHQ
+214 RINQSEHQ

-237 EIPMNVAHNYAVY
+237 EIPMSVAHNYAVY

-255 GWNAGE
+255 GWDAGE

-274 ISASSASPIMKTI
+274 ISASPASPIMKTI

-437 VIIKPSTIKKY
+437 VRIKPSTIKRY

-469 TALFEAVYG
+469 TAPFEAVYG
-478 SAITFGIESTNTE
+478 SAITFGIESANAE
-491 DWTPGRLNITSIAS
+491 DWTPGRLSITSIAS
-505 LDRPITVTATSA
+505 LDRPITVTATAA

-538 KVKKDGNALGT
+538 KVKKDGNVLGT

-581 DPIVLTQDTRLEVK
+581 EPITLTKDTRLEVK

-633 GTVVEFLLGKRNDT
+633 GTVVEFLLGKRNDV

-653 GTINYPTGYNNG
+653 GTINYPAGYNNG
-665 IAVHGDINVTATPAK
+665 ITVRGDITVTATPAK

-694 RVDSD
+694 HVDSD

-711 EGIDTPIT
+711 EGIDGIIT
-719 FTNGNGK
+719 FNNGNGK

-766 VTIPAPTPRGFTIT
+766 VTIPAPTPRRFSIT
-780 SNSSETNYFKIVATD
+780 SNSSEANYFKIVATD
-795 TAGTKYQPSDTIPY
+795 ITGIKYQPSDTIPY
-809 GTRITLGIEPFDTD
+809 GTRINLGIEPFDTD
-823 HTITEINSLP
+823 HTISEINGLP

-838 KQNKYFSLPD
+838 KQNKYFTLPD

-856 NTDPANGKLGIAITK
+856 NTDPANGKLGIVITK

-893 AMNSIVEDAYLPHAS
+893 AFNGVVDDEYLPHAS

-954 TIQDVTFTVSAT
+954 TIQDVTFTVGVT

-1020 PYDDDYTVVSM
+1020 PYDDDYSVISM
-1031 DGLDFDRS
+1031 DGIDFDRS
-1039 NTTNKT
+1039 NATNKT
-1045 FLLPEV
+1045 YLLPDT
-1051 VKYVS
+1051 VKYLS
-1056 GDETINFL
+1056 GDENLYFV
-1064 PTNTFKYVTDD
+1064 PVNTFKYVTND
-1075 IDTSIMD
+1075 IDTSVID
-1082 GDGGIPPTEVK
+1082 GDGNIPFTEVK

-1105 WIESIRE
+1105 WIETIKE
-1112 ARFAGIPYEQY
+1112 ARMAGIVYNQY

-1129 KTIWVYNIPGVEL
+1129 KTIWVYNIPNDKL
-1142 QITPAFAEDIKA
+1142 QITPAFSPDISA
-1154 PAYVIDSL
+1154 PAYVIDRLDS
-1162 YSPTYRIPI
+1162 STYRIPI

-1177 IPVPRANVY
+1177 IPVPKLAGLDINIRSSKFQPITAVY
-1186 NVTLVQSPYQTII
+1186 DGTRYTTTFRVPKNSTVTLEAPVDTELFTGKLLFEKPSLIDPGTRIKDEIINNKLNVTTAGDII
-1199 MNYNGNDYTESF
+1199 SE
-1211 KAKPNLPLVLKYANI
+1211 
-1226 DKEVF
+1226 
-1231 EPAADIKTY
+1231 
-1240 NDDSLYE
+1240 
-1247 FNGPTRTINNPTNR
+1247 
-1261 DVKVTSQ
+1261 
-1268 PEFKYETTG
+1268 PEFLWETTG
-1277 VLFKNLP
+1277 EFRGRLRLADNRIK
-1284 ETMSE
+1284 EA
-1289 SDKNKVNK
+1289 DKKKIDK
-1297 IFSYGLVR
+1297 IFNTGLVKN
-1305 DAGGA
+1305 ANSA
-1310 FANNINIKTI
+1310 FRAIEGDSFDGSTFGPAMSSVTSLFLAFDNSGLKQINVSNW
-1320 DTKDWNLNGVKSTTG
+1320 DTSNVTNMSNT
-1335 MFSSCSSL
+1335 FSHCELLAS
-1343 TTVDVSKWDTSTIT
+1343 VDVSKW
-1357 KIYNMFN
+1357 N
-1364 RCSNLVSLDVSK
+1364 
-1376 WDTSKVENMSSIFTL
+1376 TSKVTNMEGMFVDCNLLASVDVNKWNTSKVTDMASMFSSCGTL
-1391 CSKLKNLDVSKWNT
+1391 RSIDVSKWNT
-1405 SNVTDMSY
+1405 SNVTDISG
-1413 MFMDTGITALDVSKW
+1413 MFFGCGSLHSVDITGW
-1428 DTSKVTTMYEM
+1428 DTSKVTSMDRM
-1439 FRNSINLKSLDVSK
+1439 FFNC
-1453 WNVSKLE
+1453 
-1460 LANSMFEGTGLETI
+1460 
-1474 DVSKWNTSSLKY
+1474 SSL
-1486 TDSMFSSAFLTSVDL
+1486 T
-1501 SNWDTS
+1501 
-1507 KIITMR
+1507 
-1513 NMFSVNTIRTSK
+1513 
-1525 LTSIGSTTNWD
+1525 
-1536 TSNVED
+1536 
-1542 MSGIFHYCDKLQSVD
+1542 
-1557 VSRWNTSKVTNMANM
+1557 
-1572 FNLCE
+1572 
-1577 SLTTLDVSKFNTSK
+1577 
-1591 VTSMYAM
+1591 
-1598 FANCLKLTNIDVSK
+1598 
-1612 WDTSN
+1612 
-1617 VTDMTGMFNACN
+1617 
-1629 EITNIDVSKWNTS
+1629 
-1642 KVKNMRWMFKTCF
+1642 
-1655 KLKSLDI
+1655 
-1662 TNWDTSKVTNMESMF
+1662 
-1677 DSCRDLKTITGVIDM
+1677 TITGVLDF
-1692 KSCTN
+1692 KNCTEYYGAFFGCN
-1697 YAKMFDACTNITN
+1697 NLTS
-1710 VKIKNL
+1710 VKVKNL
-1716 PTDINT
+1716 PVDIDT
-1722 FCSIA
+1722 FCNAVLID
-1727 RINKSQVTVVS
+1727 KSKVIVVS

>member
-7 VVRLGDSLAKLIADI
+7 IVRLGDSLAKLIADI

-180 NYYEGTLNYDRI
+180 NYYEGILNYDRI

-199 IIRNVEPPRVQSYIV
+199 IIRNIEPPRVQSYIV
-214 RINQSDHQ
+214 RIIQSEHQ
-222 RISVEYNGKSYYETF
+222 RISVEYNGKTYYETF
-237 EIPMNVAHNYAVY
+237 EIPVNVAHNYAVY
-250 IDADD
+250 IDPDD

-261 IKEVKDKNKRGTT
+261 IKEVKDKNKHGST
-274 ISASSASPIMKTI
+274 ISASPSSPIMKTI
-287 TVEQYQNQNIWV
+287 TVEQYQNQDIWV

-362 DEVHYSVDVLFDMND
+362 DEVHYSVNVLFDMND
-377 PQDLHGTLK
+377 PQDLHGTLN

-395 NITHSDVIRLEE
+395 NITHSDVIKLEE
-407 NTEVRFELVIDNGY
+407 NTEVKFELTIDNGY
-421 SNATVLSEYVL
+421 SNPTVLSEYVL

-437 VIIKPSTIKKY
+437 VRIKPSIIKKY
-448 KVQLQQSEGQTIYAM
+448 KVQLQQSEGQTIYAL

-469 TALFEAVYG
+469 STTFEADFG
-478 SAITFGIESTNTE
+478 SSITFTVEPTNTE
-491 DWTPGRLNITSIAS
+491 DWTPGRLSVTSIAS

-524 LTVDFVS
+524 LSVDFVS
-531 PDSHTRL
+531 PDAHTRL
-538 KVKKDGNALGT
+538 KVKKDGNVLGT
-549 YTDDFTLTRVL
+549 YTDDFALTRVL

-567 EIELDEGYRNDTVL
+567 ELVLDEGYRNDTVL
-581 DPIVLTQDTRLEVK
+581 EPITLTKDTRLEVK

-621 GERYTEPTYVDY
+621 GDRYTEPTYVDY

-665 IAVHGDINVTATPAK
+665 IAVRGDITVTATPAK

-711 EGIDTPIT
+711 DGIDGIIT
-719 FTNGNGK
+719 FNNGNGK

-759 TVDNDNN
+759 KVADDNN

-780 SNSSETNYFKIVATD
+780 SNSSEANYFKIVATD
-795 TAGTKYQPSDTIPY
+795 TAGIKYQPSDAIPY

-838 KQNKYFSLPD
+838 KQNKYFTLPD

-856 NTDPANGKLGIAITK
+856 NTDPANGKLGIVITK
-871 DISAAAIV
+871 DISAAIV
-879 PTTGAYGIVNITVP
+879 PTTGAYGVVNITVP
-893 AMNSIVEDAYLPHAS
+893 PFSGVDNEYLPHAS

-931 AKFVAPFGAN
+931 AKFVAPFGAE
-941 VTIRQSAAITGYD
+941 VTIREAATPTGYEA
-954 TIQDVTFTVSAT
+954 IQDVTFTVGAT

-1020 PYDDDYTVVSM
+1020 PYDDDYSVVSM
-1031 DGLDFDRS
+1031 DGIDFNRS

-1045 FLLPEV
+1045 YLLPDT
-1051 VKYVS
+1051 VKYLS
-1056 GDETINFL
+1056 GDENLYFV
-1064 PTNTFKYVTDD
+1064 PVNTFKYVTND
-1075 IDTSIMD
+1075 IDTSIID
-1082 GDGGIPPTEVK
+1082 GDGNVPFTEVK

-1105 WIESIRE
+1105 WIETIKE
-1112 ARFAGIPYEQY
+1112 ARMAGLVYNQY

-1129 KTIWVYNIPGVEL
+1129 RTIWVYNIPNIKL
-1142 QITPAFAEDIKA
+1142 QIIPAFAEDIKA

-1162 YSPTYRIPI
+1162 ESSTYRIPI

-1177 IPVPRANVY
+1177 IPVPRLNQY

-1199 MNYNGNDYTESF
+1199 MNYNGTDYTESF
-1211 KAKPNLPLVLKYANI
+1211 KAKPNLPLVLKYSNVDKEMFEPSFDMEKWNGSGSYGFSDLTYNI
-1226 DKEVF
+1226 DSSNK
-1231 EPAADIKTY
+1231 DI
-1240 NDDSLYE
+1240 
-1247 FNGPTRTINNPTNR
+1247 
-1261 DVKVTSQ
+1261 KVTSNPQ
-1268 PEFKYETTG
+1268 FKYETTD

-1289 SDKNKVNK
+1289 TDKKKANK

-1305 DAGGA
+1305 DARRA
-1310 FANNINIKTI
+1310 FANNVNVKTI
-1320 DTKDWNLNGVKSTTG
+1320 DSVNWNLNGATTIG
-1335 MFSSCSSL
+1335 SMFTNCNAL
-1343 TTVDVSKWDTSTIT
+1343 T
-1357 KIYNMFN
+1357 
-1364 RCSNLVSLDVSK
+1364 
-1376 WDTSKVENMSSIFTL
+1376 
-1391 CSKLKNLDVSKWNT
+1391 NLDVSKWNT
-1405 SNVTDMSY
+1405 STVTDMKELFNRCY
-1413 MFMDTGITALDVSKW
+1413 GL
-1428 DTSKVTTMYEM
+1428 TT
-1439 FRNSINLKSLDVSK
+1439 V
-1453 WNVSKLE
+1453 
-1460 LANSMFEGTGLETI
+1460 
-1474 DVSKWNTSSLKY
+1474 DVSKWNTGKV
-1486 TDSMFSSAFLTSVDL
+1486 TDMNAMFKDCKGLTSIDT
-1501 SNWDTS
+1501 SKWDTS
-1507 KIITMR
+1507 NVTDMGD
-1513 NMFSVNTIRTSK
+1513 MFSQSLIRTGN
-1525 LTSIGSTTNWD
+1525 LTSIGSTTNWN
-1536 TSNVED
+1536 TSNVTN
-1542 MSGIFHYCDKLQSVD
+1542 MSGMFHYCDKLQSID
-1557 VSRWNTSKVTNMANM
+1557 VSKWDTRNVTNMAHM
-1572 FNLCE
+1572 FNDCE
-1577 SLTTLDVSKFNTSK
+1577 SLTVLDVSKFNTSK
-1591 VTSMYAM
+1591 VTSMFAT
-1598 FANCLKLTNIDVSK
+1598 FANCIRLKTIDVSN

-1617 VTDMTGMFNACN
+1617 VT
-1629 EITNIDVSKWNTS
+1629 
-1642 KVKNMRWMFKTCF
+1642 NMAG
-1655 KLKSLDI
+1655 
-1662 TNWDTSKVTNMESMF
+1662 MF
-1677 DSCRDLKTITGVIDM
+1677 DSCRALRTITGVIDM
-1692 KSCTN
+1692 KSCTS
-1697 YAKMFDACTNITN
+1697 YDKMFNACTNLTN

-1722 FCSIA
+1722 FCNVAS
-1727 RINKSQVTVVS
+1727 INKSQVTIVS

>member
-7 VVRLGDSLAKLIADI
+7 IVRLGDSLAKLIADI

-214 RINQSDHQ
+214 RINQSEHQ
-222 RISVEYNGKSYYETF
+222 RISVEYNGKAYYETF
-237 EIPMNVAHNYAVY
+237 EIPMSVAHNYAVY

-261 IKEVKDKNKRGTT
+261 IKEVKDKNKHGTT

-324 ITTKVVAKNENWTP
+324 ITTRVVAKNENWTP
-338 GVANIQEADITDNI
+338 GVANIQEADIIDNI

-362 DEVHYSVDVLFDMND
+362 DKVHYSVDVLFDMND

-407 NTEVRFELVIDNGY
+407 NAEVRFELVIDNGY

-437 VIIKPSTIKKY
+437 VSIKPSTIKRY
-448 KVQLQQSEGQTIYAM
+448 KVQLQQSEGQTIYAAC
-463 YNGQRY
+463 NGQRY
-469 TALFEAVYG
+469 TTSFEADFG
-478 SAITFGIESTNTE
+478 SSITFGIESTNTE
-491 DWTPGRLNITSIAS
+491 DWTPGRLSVTSIAS
-505 LDRPITVTATSA
+505 LDRSITVTATSA

-524 LTVDFVS
+524 LSVDFVS

-538 KVKKDGNALGT
+538 KVKKDGTVLGT
-549 YTDDFTLTRVL
+549 YNNDFTLTRVL

-567 EIELDEGYRNDTVL
+567 ELSLDEGYRNDTIL
-581 DPIVLTQDTRLEVK
+581 NPITLTKDTRLEVK

-633 GTVVEFLLGKRNDT
+633 GTVVEFLLGKRNDVS
-647 TGHYEA
+647 GHYEA

-665 IAVHGDINVTATPAK
+665 IAVHGDITVTATPAK

-699 DYLPKAQYTATY
+699 DYLPKAQYTANY
-711 EGIDTPIT
+711 DGGSPIP

-726 GSTKTFIAPYGKTV
+726 GSTKTFIAPYGKTI
-740 TIRSF
+740 TIISF
-745 GTPTGYNHQDDITV
+745 GTPTGYNNQDDITV
-759 TVDNDNN
+759 KVADDNN
-766 VTIPAPTPRGFTIT
+766 VTVPAPTPRRFSIT
-780 SNSSETNYFKIVATD
+780 SNSSEANYFKIVATD
-795 TAGTKYQPSDTIPY
+795 TVGTKYQPSDSIPY
-809 GTRITLGIEPFDTD
+809 GTRITLGIEPFDKD
-823 HTITEINSLP
+823 YTISEINGLP

-838 KQNKYFSLPD
+838 KQNKYFTLPD

-856 NTDPANGKLGIAITK
+856 NTDPANGKLGIVITK

-879 PTTGAYGIVNITVP
+879 PTTGAYGVVNITVP
-893 AMNSIVEDAYLPHAS
+893 PFSGVDDDYLPHAS

-919 LVFTNGNGKGGG
+919 IVFTNGNGKGGG

-954 TIQDVTFTVSAT
+954 TIQDVTFTVGAT

-987 DHYYRIIAIDET
+987 DIYSRIIAIDET

-1020 PYDDDYTVVSM
+1020 PYDDDYDVINDATGV
-1031 DGLDFDRS
+1031 DIYRS
-1039 NTTNKT
+1039 NKRNKT
-1045 FLLPEV
+1045 FILPDT
-1051 VKYVS
+1051 VKYIS
-1056 GDETINFL
+1056 GDETLYFVPI
-1064 PTNTFKYVTDD
+1064 NTFKYVTND
-1075 IDTSIMD
+1075 IDTSLYD
-1082 GDGGIPPTEVK
+1082 GDGVPFTEVK
-1093 FIDVTF
+1093 SINITF

-1105 WIESIRE
+1105 WIESITGTT
-1112 ARFAGIPYEQY
+1112 GIVRQRYSMY
-1123 NGLNKN
+1123 DGLNKN
-1129 KTIWVYNIPGVEL
+1129 STIWVYNYPNTNL
-1142 QITPAFAEDIKA
+1142 QIYPAFAEDIKA
-1154 PAYVIDSL
+1154 PAYVIDRLDS
-1162 YSPTYRIPI
+1162 STYRIPI

-1177 IPVPRANVY
+1177 IPVPRRNEY

-1199 MNYNGNDYTESF
+1199 MNYNGTDYTESF
-1211 KAKPNLPLVLKYANI
+1211 KAKPNLPLVLKYANV

-1231 EPAADIKTY
+1231 EPSFDMEKWNGSGSYEFSDPTY
-1240 NDDSLYE
+1240 NIDSS
-1247 FNGPTRTINNPTNR
+1247 NK
-1261 DVKVTSQ
+1261 DVKITSNPQ
-1268 PEFKYETTG
+1268 FKYETTYG
-1277 VLFKNLP
+1277 LFNNLP

-1289 SDKNKVNK
+1289 ADKNKVNK

-1305 DAGGA
+1305 DARRT
-1310 FANNINIKTI
+1310 FVNNVNVKTI
-1320 DTKDWNLNGVKSTTG
+1320 DSKDWNLNGVTNIG
-1335 MFSSCSSL
+1335 E
-1343 TTVDVSKWDTSTIT
+1343 
-1357 KIYNMFN
+1357 MFN
-1364 RCSNLVSLDVSK
+1364 NCNALV
-1376 WDTSKVENMSSIFTL
+1376 
-1391 CSKLKNLDVSKWNT
+1391 NLDVSKWNT
-1405 SNVTDMSY
+1405 STVTVMR
-1413 MFMDTGITALDVSKW
+1413 
-1428 DTSKVTTMYEM
+1428 EM
-1439 FRNSINLKSLDVSK
+1439 FERCHALKTV
-1453 WNVSKLE
+1453 
-1460 LANSMFEGTGLETI
+1460 
-1474 DVSKWNTSSLKY
+1474 DVSKWNTGKVA
-1486 TDSMFSSAFLTSVDL
+1486 DMNGMFKDCKALTSIDT
-1501 SNWDTS
+1501 SKWDTS
-1507 KIITMR
+1507 NVTDMSEIFYHSLIH
-1513 NMFSVNTIRTSK
+1513 TSS
-1525 LTSIGSTTNWD
+1525 LTSIGSTTNWN
-1536 TSNVED
+1536 TSNVTN
-1542 MSGIFHYCDKLQSVD
+1542 MSGMFHYCDKLQSID
-1557 VSRWNTSKVTNMANM
+1557 VSNWDTSKVTNMAHL
-1572 FNLCE
+1572 FNDCE
-1577 SLTTLDVSKFNTSK
+1577 ALTALDVSKWNTSK
-1591 VTSMYAM
+1591 VTSMFAT
-1598 FANCLKLTNIDVSK
+1598 FANCVRLKTIDVSK

-1629 EITNIDVSKWNTS
+1629 GITNIDVSRWNTS
-1642 KVKNMRWMFKTCF
+1642 KVTSMRWMFKTCVY
-1655 KLKSLDI
+1655 LTSMDI
-1662 TNWDTSKVTNMESMF
+1662 SNWDTSNVTNMDGMF
-1677 DSCRDLKTITGVIDM
+1677 DSCRDLRTITGVIDM
-1692 KSCTN
+1692 KSCTS
-1697 YAKMFDACTNITN
+1697 YAKMFDACTNLTN

-1722 FCSIA
+1722 FCNVASID
-1727 RINKSQVTVVS
+1727 KSKVTIVS

>member
-7 VVRLGDSLAKLIADI
+7 IVRLGDSLAKLIADI

-199 IIRNVEPPRVQSYIV
+199 IIRNIEPPRVQSYIV
-214 RINQSDHQ
+214 RINQSEHQ

-237 EIPMNVAHNYAVY
+237 EIPMNVAHDYAVY

-261 IKEVKDKNKRGTT
+261 VKEVKDKNKRGTT

-362 DEVHYSVDVLFDMND
+362 DEVHHSVNVLFDMNN

-395 NITHSDVIRLEE
+395 NITQSNVIKLEE
-407 NTEVRFELVIDNGY
+407 NTEVRFELTIDNGY
-421 SNATVLSEYVL
+421 NNDTVLSEYVL

-437 VIIKPSTIKKY
+437 VRIKPSTIKKY

-469 TALFEAVYG
+469 TAPFEAVYG

-491 DWTPGRLNITSIAS
+491 DWTPGRLNITSITS

-524 LTVDFVS
+524 LAVDFVS

-538 KVKKDGNALGT
+538 KVKKDGNVLGT

-567 EIELDEGYRNDTVL
+567 ELVLDEGYRNDTVL
-581 DPIVLTQDTRLEVK
+581 SPITLTKDTRLEVK

-633 GTVVEFLLGKRNDT
+633 GTVVEFLLGKRNDV

-665 IAVHGDINVTATPAK
+665 IAVRGDITVTATPAK

-699 DYLPKAQYTATY
+699 DYLPKVQYTATY

-759 TVDNDNN
+759 TVKDDNN

-809 GTRITLGIEPFDTD
+809 GTRITLGIEPFDKD
-823 HTITEINSLP
+823 YTITEINSLP

-838 KQNKYFSLPD
+838 KQNKYFTLPD
-848 TIMPITGY
+848 TIIPITGY
-856 NTDPANGKLGIAITK
+856 NTDPTNGKLGIVITK

-879 PTTGAYGIVNITVP
+879 PTTGAYGVINITVP
-893 AMNSIVEDAYLPHAS
+893 AVTSGVEDAYLPHAS

-931 AKFVAPFGAN
+931 AKFVAPFGAE
-941 VTIRQSAAITGYD
+941 VTIRQATTPTGYEA
-954 TIQDVTFTVSAT
+954 IQDVTFTVGTT

-987 DHYYRIIAIDET
+987 DIYSRIIAIDET

-1006 ERIPYGTKVRFNVV
+1006 ERIPYGAKVRFNVV
-1020 PYDDDYTVVSM
+1020 PYDDDYSVINDVATGV
-1031 DGLDFDRS
+1031 DIYRS
-1039 NTTNKT
+1039 NKQNKT
-1045 FLLPEV
+1045 FILPDT
-1051 VKYVS
+1051 VKYTS
-1056 GDETINFL
+1056 GDETLYFVPI
-1064 PTNTFKYVTDD
+1064 NTFKYVTND
-1075 IDTSIMD
+1075 IDTSLYD
-1082 GDGGIPPTEVK
+1082 GDGVPFTEVK
-1093 FIDVTF
+1093 SINVTF

-1105 WIESIRE
+1105 WIESISGTT
-1112 ARFAGIPYEQY
+1112 GIVRQRY
-1123 NGLNKN
+1123 NMYDGLNKN
-1129 KTIWVYNIPGVEL
+1129 STIWVYNYPNANL
-1142 QITPAFAEDIKA
+1142 QIAPAFAEDIKA
-1154 PAYVIDSL
+1154 PAYIIDSL
-1162 YSPTYRIPI
+1162 TSPTYRIPI

-1177 IPVPRANVY
+1177 IPVPRQAGLDINIRSSKFQPITAVY
-1186 NVTLVQSPYQTII
+1186 DGTRYTTTFRVPKNSTVTLEAPVDTELFTGKLLFEKPSLIDPGTRIKDEIINNKLNVTTAGDII
-1199 MNYNGNDYTESF
+1199 SE
-1211 KAKPNLPLVLKYANI
+1211 
-1226 DKEVF
+1226 
-1231 EPAADIKTY
+1231 
-1240 NDDSLYE
+1240 
-1247 FNGPTRTINNPTNR
+1247 
-1261 DVKVTSQ
+1261 
-1268 PEFKYETTG
+1268 PEFLWETTG
-1277 VLFKNLP
+1277 EFRGRLRLADNRIK
-1284 ETMSE
+1284 EA
-1289 SDKNKVNK
+1289 DKKKIDK
-1297 IFSYGLVR
+1297 IFNTGLIKN
-1305 DAGGA
+1305 ANSA
-1310 FANNINIKTI
+1310 FRAIEGDSFDGSTFGPAMSSVTSLFLAFNNSGLKQINVSNWDTSNVTNMSNTFSNCELLTSI
-1320 DTKDWNLNGVKSTTG
+1320 DVSKWNTSKVTNMEG
-1335 MFSSCSSL
+1335 MFVGCNLLAS
-1343 TTVDVSKWDTSTIT
+1343 VDVSKW
-1357 KIYNMFN
+1357 N
-1364 RCSNLVSLDVSK
+1364 
-1376 WDTSKVENMSSIFTL
+1376 TSKVTDMASMFFGCGSLRSI
-1391 CSKLKNLDVSKWNT
+1391 DVSKWNT
-1405 SNVTDMSY
+1405 SNVTDISG
-1413 MFMDTGITALDVSKW
+1413 MFFGCG
-1428 DTSKVTTMYEM
+1428 
-1439 FRNSINLKSLDVSK
+1439 SLH
-1453 WNVSKLE
+1453 
-1460 LANSMFEGTGLETI
+1460 
-1474 DVSKWNTSSLKY
+1474 
-1486 TDSMFSSAFLTSVDL
+1486 SVD
-1501 SNWDTS
+1501 
-1507 KIITMR
+1507 IT
-1513 NMFSVNTIRTSK
+1513 
-1525 LTSIGSTTNWD
+1525 G
-1536 TSNVED
+1536 
-1542 MSGIFHYCDKLQSVD
+1542 
-1557 VSRWNTSKVTNMANM
+1557 
-1572 FNLCE
+1572 
-1577 SLTTLDVSKFNTSK
+1577 
-1591 VTSMYAM
+1591 
-1598 FANCLKLTNIDVSK
+1598 
-1612 WDTSN
+1612 
-1617 VTDMTGMFNACN
+1617 
-1629 EITNIDVSKWNTS
+1629 
-1642 KVKNMRWMFKTCF
+1642 
-1655 KLKSLDI
+1655 
-1662 TNWDTSKVTNMESMF
+1662 WDTSKVTNMTRLFFNCS
-1677 DSCRDLKTITGVIDM
+1677 SLTTITGVLDF
-1692 KSCTN
+1692 KNCTKYYGSFFGCN
-1697 YAKMFDACTNITN
+1697 NLTS
-1710 VKIKNL
+1710 VKVKNL
-1716 PTDINT
+1716 PVDIDT
-1722 FCSIA
+1722 FCNDVLID
-1727 RINKSQVTVVS
+1727 KSKVIVVS

>member
-7 VVRLGDSLAKLIADI
+7 IVRLGDSLAKLIADI

-135 KTMLRVDIRQV
+135 KTILRVDIRQV

-214 RINQSDHQ
+214 RINQSEHQ

-237 EIPMNVAHNYAVY
+237 EIPMSVAHNYAVY

-274 ISASSASPIMKTI
+274 ISASPASPIMKTI

-437 VIIKPSTIKKY
+437 VSIKPSTIKRY
-448 KVQLQQSEGQTIYAM
+448 KVQLQQSEGQTIYATC
-463 YNGQRY
+463 NGQRY
-469 TALFEAVYG
+469 TTSFEADFG
-478 SAITFGIESTNTE
+478 SSITFGIESTNTE

-505 LDRPITVTATSA
+505 LDRPITVTASSA

-524 LTVDFVS
+524 LTIDFVS
-531 PDSHTRL
+531 PDAHTRL
-538 KVKKDGNALGT
+538 KVIKDGTVLGT
-549 YTDDFTLTRVL
+549 YNNDFTLTRVL

-567 EIELDEGYRNDTVL
+567 ELSLDEGYRNDTVL
-581 DPIVLTQDTRLEVK
+581 NPITLTKDTALEVK

-633 GTVVEFLLGKRNDT
+633 GTVVEFLLGKRNDV

-653 GTINYPTGYNNG
+653 GTINYPAGYNNG
-665 IAVHGDINVTATPAK
+665 ITVRGDITVTATPAK

-726 GSTKTFIAPYGKTV
+726 GSTKTFIAPYGKTI

-759 TVDNDNN
+759 KVADDNN
-766 VTIPAPTPRGFTIT
+766 VTIPAPTPRGFRIT
-780 SNSSETNYFKIVATD
+780 SNSSEANYFKIVATD
-795 TAGTKYQPSDTIPY
+795 TAGAKYQPSDTIPY

-823 HTITEINSLP
+823 HTITELNGLP

-848 TIMPITGY
+848 SIMAITGY
-856 NTDPANGKLGIAITK
+856 NTDPANGKLGIVITK

-879 PTTGAYGIVNITVP
+879 PTTGAYGVVNITVP
-893 AMNSIVEDAYLPHAS
+893 PFSGVDDEYLPHTS

-931 AKFVAPFGAN
+931 AKFVAPFGTN
-941 VTIRQSAAITGYD
+941 VTIRQSAAITGYE
-954 TIQDVTFTVSAT
+954 TIQDVTFTVGAT

-1020 PYDDDYTVVSM
+1020 PYDDDYSVVSM
-1031 DGLDFDRS
+1031 DGLDFNRS

-1045 FLLPEV
+1045 FLLPDT
-1051 VKYVS
+1051 VKYLS
-1056 GDETINFL
+1056 GDENLYFV
-1064 PTNTFKYVTDD
+1064 PVNTFKYVTND
-1075 IDTSIMD
+1075 IDTSIID
-1082 GDGGIPPTEVK
+1082 GDGNIPFTEVK

-1105 WIESIRE
+1105 WIETIKE
-1112 ARFAGIPYEQY
+1112 ARMAGIVYNQY

-1129 KTIWVYNIPGVEL
+1129 KTIWVYNIPNIKL
-1142 QITPAFAEDIKA
+1142 QIIPAFAEDIKA
-1154 PAYVIDSL
+1154 PAYVIDELDST
-1162 YSPTYRIPI
+1162 TYRIPI

-1211 KAKPNLPLVLKYANI
+1211 KAKPNLPLVLKYANV

-1247 FNGPTRTINNPTNR
+1247 FDGPTRTINNPTNR
-1261 DVKVTSQ
+1261 DVKVTSH

-1289 SDKNKVNK
+1289 SDKNKTNK

-1428 DTSKVTTMYEM
+1428 DTSKVTTMY
-1439 FRNSINLKSLDVSK
+1439 
-1453 WNVSKLE
+1453 
-1460 LANSMFEGTGLETI
+1460 
-1474 DVSKWNTSSLKY
+1474 
-1486 TDSMFSSAFLTSVDL
+1486 
-1501 SNWDTS
+1501 
-1507 KIITMR
+1507 
-1513 NMFSVNTIRTSK
+1513 
-1525 LTSIGSTTNWD
+1525 
-1536 TSNVED
+1536 
-1542 MSGIFHYCDKLQSVD
+1542 
-1557 VSRWNTSKVTNMANM
+1557 
-1572 FNLCE
+1572 
-1577 SLTTLDVSKFNTSK
+1577 
-1591 VTSMYAM
+1591 AM

-1617 VTDMTGMFNACN
+1617 VTDLTGMFNACN

-1642 KVKNMRWMFKTCF
+1642 KVKNIRWMFKTCF

>member
-7 VVRLGDSLAKLIADI
+7 IVRLGDSLAKLIADI

-214 RINQSDHQ
+214 RINQSEHQ
-222 RISVEYNGKSYYETF
+222 RISVEYNNKTYYETF
-237 EIPMNVAHNYAVY
+237 EIPMNVAHDYAVY

-324 ITTKVVAKNENWTP
+324 ITTKVVAKNDNWTP
-338 GVANIQEADITDNI
+338 GVANIQEADVTDNI

-362 DEVHYSVDVLFDMND
+362 DEVHYSVNVLFDMND

-395 NITHSDVIRLEE
+395 NITHSDVIKLEE
-407 NTEVRFELVIDNGY
+407 NAEVRFELTIDNGY
-421 SNATVLSEYVL
+421 TNATVLSEYVL
-432 NKDIS
+432 NKDIT
-437 VIIKPSTIKKY
+437 VRIKPSTIKRY
-448 KVQLQQSEGQTIYAM
+448 RVQLQQTEGQTIYAM

-469 TALFEAVYG
+469 TEAFEADYG

-531 PDSHTRL
+531 PDAHTRL
-538 KVKKDGNALGT
+538 KVIKDGTVLGT
-549 YTDDFTLTRVL
+549 YNDDFTLTRVL

-567 EIELDEGYRNDTVL
+567 ELVLDEGYRNDTVL
-581 DPIVLTQDTRLEVK
+581 DPITLTKDTRLEVK

-611 QTIYIVNKAT
+611 QTIYIVNKST

-633 GTVVEFLLGKRNDT
+633 GTVVEFLLGKRNDV

-665 IAVHGDINVTATPAK
+665 ITVRGDITVTATPAK

-711 EGIDTPIT
+711 DGIDGIIT
-719 FTNGNGK
+719 FNNGNGK

-745 GTPTGYNHQDDITV
+745 GTPTGYNNQDDITV
-759 TVDNDNN
+759 KVADDNN

-780 SNSSETNYFKIVATD
+780 SNSSEANYFKIVATD
-795 TAGTKYQPSDTIPY
+795 TAGTKYNPSDTIPY
-809 GTRITLGIEPFDTD
+809 GTRITLGIEAFDKD
-823 HTITEINSLP
+823 YTITEINSLP

-838 KQNKYFSLPD
+838 KQNKYFTLPD

-856 NTDPANGKLGIAITK
+856 NTDPANGKLGIVITK

-879 PTTGAYGIVNITVP
+879 PTTGAYGVVNITVP
-893 AMNSIVEDAYLPHAS
+893 AVTSGVEDAYLPHAS

-919 LVFTNGNGKGGG
+919 IVFTNGNGKGGG

-941 VTIRQSAAITGYD
+941 ITIRQSAAITGYD
-954 TIQDVTFTVSAT
+954 TIQDVTFTVGTT

-987 DHYYRIIAIDET
+987 DIYSRIIAIDET

-1006 ERIPYGTKVRFNVV
+1006 ERIPYGSKVRFNVV
-1020 PYDDDYTVVSM
+1020 PYDDDYDVINDATGV
-1031 DGLDFDRS
+1031 DIYRS
-1039 NTTNKT
+1039 NKRNKT
-1045 FLLPEV
+1045 FILPDS
-1051 VKYVS
+1051 VKYIS
-1056 GDETINFL
+1056 GDETLYFVPI
-1064 PTNTFKYVTDD
+1064 NTFKYVTND
-1075 IDTSIMD
+1075 IDTSLYD
-1082 GDGGIPPTEVK
+1082 GDGVPFTEVK
-1093 FIDVTF
+1093 SINVTF

-1105 WIESIRE
+1105 WIESISGAIGVVRQ
-1112 ARFAGIPYEQY
+1112 RYSMY
-1123 NGLNKN
+1123 DGLNKN
-1129 KTIWVYNIPGVEL
+1129 STIWVYNFPNSKL
-1142 QITPAFAEDIKA
+1142 RITPAFTPDISA
-1154 PAYVIDSL
+1154 PNYIIDRLDSD
-1162 YSPTYRIPI
+1162 TYTIPI
-1171 TANTIN
+1171 TANSIN
-1177 IPVPRANVY
+1177 IPVPKLAGLDINIRSSKFQPITAVY
-1186 NVTLVQSPYQTII
+1186 DGTRYTTTFRVPKNSTVTLEAPVDTELFTGKLLFEKPSFIDPGTRIKDEIINNKLNVTTAGDII
-1199 MNYNGNDYTESF
+1199 SE
-1211 KAKPNLPLVLKYANI
+1211 
-1226 DKEVF
+1226 
-1231 EPAADIKTY
+1231 
-1240 NDDSLYE
+1240 
-1247 FNGPTRTINNPTNR
+1247 
-1261 DVKVTSQ
+1261 
-1268 PEFKYETTG
+1268 PEFLWETTG
-1277 VLFKNLP
+1277 EFRGRLRLADNRIKEADKKKIDKIFNTGLVKNANSAFRAIEGDSFDGSAFGPAMSSVTSLFLAFNNSGLKQINVSNWDTSNVTNMSNTFSHCELLTSIDVSKWNTSKVTNMEGMFVDCNLLA
-1284 ETMSE
+1284 SV
-1289 SDKNKVNK
+1289 DVNK
-1297 IFSYGLVR
+1297 
-1305 DAGGA
+1305 
-1310 FANNINIKTI
+1310 
-1320 DTKDWNLNGVKSTTG
+1320 WNTSKVTDMAS
-1335 MFSSCSSL
+1335 MFSSCGTL
-1343 TTVDVSKWDTSTIT
+1343 
-1357 KIYNMFN
+1357 
-1364 RCSNLVSLDVSK
+1364 R
-1376 WDTSKVENMSSIFTL
+1376 SI
-1391 CSKLKNLDVSKWNT
+1391 DVSKWNT
-1405 SNVTDMSY
+1405 SNVTDISG
-1413 MFMDTGITALDVSKW
+1413 MFFGCG
-1428 DTSKVTTMYEM
+1428 
-1439 FRNSINLKSLDVSK
+1439 SLH
-1453 WNVSKLE
+1453 
-1460 LANSMFEGTGLETI
+1460 
-1474 DVSKWNTSSLKY
+1474 
-1486 TDSMFSSAFLTSVDL
+1486 SVD
-1501 SNWDTS
+1501 
-1507 KIITMR
+1507 IT
-1513 NMFSVNTIRTSK
+1513 
-1525 LTSIGSTTNWD
+1525 G
-1536 TSNVED
+1536 
-1542 MSGIFHYCDKLQSVD
+1542 
-1557 VSRWNTSKVTNMANM
+1557 
-1572 FNLCE
+1572 
-1577 SLTTLDVSKFNTSK
+1577 
-1591 VTSMYAM
+1591 
-1598 FANCLKLTNIDVSK
+1598 
-1612 WDTSN
+1612 
-1617 VTDMTGMFNACN
+1617 
-1629 EITNIDVSKWNTS
+1629 
-1642 KVKNMRWMFKTCF
+1642 
-1655 KLKSLDI
+1655 
-1662 TNWDTSKVTNMESMF
+1662 WDTSKVTNMTRLFFNCS
-1677 DSCRDLKTITGVIDM
+1677 SLTTITGVLDF
-1692 KSCTN
+1692 KNCTEYYGTFFGCN
-1697 YAKMFDACTNITN
+1697 NLTS
-1710 VKIKNL
+1710 VKVKNL
-1716 PTDINT
+1716 PVDIDT
-1722 FCSIA
+1722 FCNAVLID
-1727 RINKSQVTVVS
+1727 KSKVIVVS